1 MSDAIGHYEKVR
13 ALAIGPRLLAV
24 GGVRAPAPS
33 EARGTRET
41 QTTRAPA
48 GASQVTLFDHVA
60 NKPVRSID
68 VPAHVLGLA
77 FAGDLLAA
85 ACSDGALRLLTG
97 GGADGRAIDAHPG
110 GATAIAAGVS
120 LNAGARLATVGA
132 DGALRLWR
140 IGEAAGSPAP
150 QPGAAVAISSFALS
164 AAPLRA
170 VAFDPAGE
178 LCAAAGDDG
187 VVRVVTLSTGA
198 VRDMPGHDGPVTALA
213 FTPRDGR
220 LASGGDDGTVRL
232 WYLVGDVECEVRGAD
247 GSGHAGGV
255 RALLCLPTPPPQDD
269 GKEGGDRLL
278 SAGADGAI
286 RIHRLEDRRK
296 PRTLETS
303 ALPLYALALMPA
315 ASARK
320 GARAGRGGADAKDG
334 LGAVFAAGDRRT
346 VWRFPIDAAG
356 APADGTVEL
365 AHGFDVLAQALSGAR
380 PARESAVKT
389 LASLDEPEALEAA
402 LPVLRSDRDAEVRAL
417 AARELG
423 AKGRRDARAKLREA
437 LDDESPNVRMAAL
450 EALRAIERDAPL
462 APLRAAL
469 GARAADV
476 QRRALLELGKLY
488 GSSPLIPGLIA
499 EKLAGRDASVRLTA
513 LDQLQKIH
521 PDGPQPLRAA
531 FERGPSDLRVEA
543 LIRAALAG
551 WLSAPE
557 FAPIA
562 ARALD
567 DEDAEVRRIAFAAK
581 VIERRALA
589 HALEARDEDLGRAA
603 IDIARR
609 AAEVLRRAGAGGA
622 EKPAPNAK
630 DGAKDG
636 AKAADDAAIKAARA
650 KIPGV
655 GSPGSEPAEA
665 DLEPLLTAM
674 ACRTPDTAVR
684 GARGLAQLGDT
695 RALGALLQL
704 TREQD
709 PSLRRQAATAL
720 AELRDTRAEKRL
732 IWMLDDADGAVRA
745 AALDAYARL
754 EPSAPL
760 AVAEASLRSSQED
773 IRVRGLD
780 RLVALAGEGKGPK
793 PPEAEALLA
802 DAIEDESPKVRRE
815 AFRTLWSWHASDP
828 QTALDRAQLAR
839 FPDLRLRA
847 VEELKAHGEQPWA
860 AERLH
865 AAIGDRDAS
874 VAQAAYDAVVKLR
887 GKEAAEPHLA
897 AMASIH
903 PSVRESGARGAARI
917 PAGDDARSALLRLLA
932 TRVPVG
938 DDARSALIKLLED
951 EHAGP
956 RIAAI
961 EALDKLLPG
970 EAGPLHIGLQS
981 SHLDLRVRAA
991 ELCAVRRDEQLINP
1005 MRALLADQSLLNA
1018 GRGSAFAVP
1027 SAQLPIQVLGPLRA
1041 RAATALATLGS
1052 PRLVKYFATELL
1064 KDEYPDVREQAARGL
1079 AMAAR
1084 RGEEGY
1090 LLDAMGHA
1098 DVAVRSW
1105 AADGL
1110 ARLGDVRALP
1120 VLTGTLR
1127 HEHPP
1132 IRVATIM
1139 SFAALGPE
1147 GYGGMLQ
1154 GLEDSSRDVQEIV
1167 FAIVLARDLRAFRRG
1182 DPPDLLT
1189 SALSSQRSDVRF
1201 AAARALE
1208 LRADPEAYLAHL
1220 IDVLMPP
1227 RPDAAAQPDQGSAAD
1242 GEKPGGM
1249 KDWPPEAAR
1258 GRILVGLAEAL
1269 ASDDPQQRY
1278 AAAQVLRIRRKPVE
1292 YFREAKRVA
1301 ALRPAGAPVPADTT
1315 PRAAEESDTKPAKGW
1330 LRRLFSQ
1337 PGPSGQ
1343 KSSDKPAGD
1352 AVPEG
1357 EQRRLRWL
1365 AFGAYMGLLR
1375 QASPGDDEA
1384 HRTRRDAIDRIVDVC
1399 AKGHVSSTAAIP
1411 PLVRAL
1417 DDPHHLVRKAA
1428 FAGLKALFPEGAGEP
1443 LALGLA
1449 SASADVA
1456 RTALDEIAARGGDA
1470 RPEIVRALSSPLAD
1484 VRRYAFELLER
1495 LSPKGSLDPLLAA
1508 LGSEHADLRLG
1519 VLERLASSSDPR
1531 IVPALCRAMESDH
1544 DDLRLRAAEL
1554 LARSRDD
1561 RAVDVLSAFLR
1572 EGAAASAARARK
1584 ALVAL
1589 ASDAAVRALAAR
1601 MDEATAPADRAALAG
1616 ALGNTRRPAATGP
1629 LAARFDDESAEVRGA
1644 ALKACLEIVD
1654 KGREREKRDTALA
1667 LAFLSAAARAKDPA
1681 LRLAAARELDLGDD
1695 PAQNDLLAALFADRD
1710 LPTRVAAVTSYAKR
1724 VKGDRQERA
1733 PSGPLEAVLR
1743 AGARELVLPAAEGVA
1758 ERGLAAALRPLL
1770 LVVRAGEPGERERAL
1785 LALGT
1790 LGDAR
1795 ALDELEAVA
1804 AGGTKDAAVNV
1815 GRGSASA
1822 APSVEPTMQAAATE
1836 ALGRIAPKLGSAE
1849 LRKRASE
1856 RVEQALHADSVDL
1869 RESAARGVRWIGGE
1883 RARVLLEELVRAGDT
1898 PDRLRVVAVNE
1909 LGLLGDRAAEPALA
1923 RALDARS
1930 GEVRKGARKALEKL
1944 FPGERT
1950 RVELLAVGSEHD
1962 DIAGPAASYLAAE
1975 ADPAELLPRLA
1986 AIKDEDLRQRLAMG
2000 LLRRGGLPAAALA
2013 RMLEDERAPAR
2024 REAARLIAAGTVT
2037 GDRAALAGALAAAA
2051 QRTAERWSA
2060 AHGDERDA
2068 EAAAWRELLWAA
2080 ARAGATATA
2089 PALRALLADAGAPG
2103 EVRREAARSL
2113 GALESA
2119 ARSRGAAQPAGAV
2132 EALTAALKDMDAG
2145 VRASAAAA
2153 LAALAPDGSAAIAA
2167 AVRPFDP
2174 VAFGPTARVA
2184 SPEALSALAAT
2195 EPGRRLALPSMLAR
2209 HDVAALAPL
2218 ISLAQGNGGDA
2229 AARLDA
2235 IAALGRAGGERA
2247 LEALAAL
2254 AFDKNKKTAEVAV
2267 RKAAFRAYRRAKR
2280 KAADPRAARLAAAR
2294 SPREPETPEG
2304 ANA

>member
-1 MSDAIGHYEKVR
+1 MSHAIGHYEKVR

-33 EARGTRET
+33 DAGGTRETRET
-41 QTTRAPA
+41 QTTRSPA

-85 ACSDGALRLLTG
+85 ACSDGALRLLAG

-110 GATAIAAGVS
+110 GATAIAAAPG
-120 LNAGARLATVGA
+120 GARLATVGV
-132 DGALRLWR
+132 DGALRVFR
-140 IGEAAGSPAP
+140 VGEAAGSPAP
-150 QPGAAVAISSFALS
+150 QPGAAVEISSFALS

-198 VRDMPGHDGPVTALA
+198 VRAMPGHDGPVTALA

-255 RALLCLPTPPPQDD
+255 RALLCLPTPPPQED
-269 GKEGGDRLL
+269 GKESGDRLL

-286 RIHRLEDRRK
+286 RIHRLEDKRK

-303 ALPLYALALMPA
+303 ALPLHALALAPA
-315 ASARK
+315 AARK
-320 GARAGRGGADAKDG
+320 GARGQAARGGADAKDG

-356 APADGTVEL
+356 APADGTAEL

-423 AKGRRDARAKLREA
+423 ERGRRGARAKLREA

-450 EALRAIERDAPL
+450 EALRAIERDTPL

-476 QRRALLELGKLY
+476 QRRALLELGRLY

-531 FERGPSDLRVEA
+531 FERGPADLRVEA

-622 EKPAPNAK
+622 EKPAANAK

-636 AKAADDAAIKAARA
+636 AKAADEAAIKAARA
-650 KIPGV
+650 RIPGV
-655 GSPGSEPAEA
+655 GSPGAEPAEA

-684 GARGLAQLGDT
+684 GARGLAQIGDT

-754 EPSAPL
+754 ESSAPL
-760 AVAEASLRSSQED
+760 VVAEASLRSSQED

-780 RLVALAGEGKGPK
+780 RLVALAGEGKGPR

-815 AFRTLWSWHASDP
+815 AFRTLWSWHTSDP

-865 AAIGDRDAS
+865 AAIGDRDAG

-903 PSVRESGARGAARI
+903 PSVRESGARGAAHM
-917 PAGDDARSALLRLLA
+917 PAGDDARNALLRLLA

-938 DDARSALIKLLED
+938 EAARSALSKLLED

-970 EAGPLHIGLQS
+970 EAGPLHVGLQS

-1154 GLEDSSRDVQEIV
+1154 GLEDSSREVQEIV

-1208 LRADPEAYLAHL
+1208 LRTDPEAYLAHL
-1220 IDVLMPP
+1220 IEALMPP
-1227 RPDAAAQPDQGSAAD
+1227 RPDTAEQGRAAD
-1242 GEKPGGM
+1242 GEKPAGM
-1249 KDWPPEAAR
+1249 KDWPPEVAR

-1278 AAAQVLRIRRKPVE
+1278 AAAQVLRIRRKPVD

-1301 ALRPAGAPVPADTT
+1301 ALRPAGAHVVADTT

-1330 LRRLFSQ
+1330 LRRLFAQ
-1337 PGPSGQ
+1337 PEQ
-1343 KSSDKPAGD
+1343 KQSDKPAGD

-1375 QASPGDDEA
+1375 QVSAGDDEA

-1399 AKGHVSSTAAIP
+1399 AKGHVSSTAAVP

-1428 FAGLKALFPEGAGEP
+1428 FAGLKALFPAGAGEP

-1470 RPEIVRALSSPLAD
+1470 RPEIVRALSSALPD

-1572 EGAAASAARARK
+1572 ESATASAARARK

-1589 ASDAAVRALAAR
+1589 ASDAAVQALAAR
-1601 MDEATAPADRAALAG
+1601 MDEAATPADRAALAG
-1616 ALGNTRRPAATGP
+1616 ALGSTRNPAATGP
-1629 LAARFDDESAEVRGA
+1629 LAARFDDEAAEVRSA

-1654 KGREREKRDTALA
+1654 KGREREKRETGLA
-1667 LAFLSAAARAKDPA
+1667 LAFLAAATRAKDPA

-1695 PAQNDLLAALFADRD
+1695 AAQNDLLVALFADRD

-1724 VKGDRQERA
+1724 VKDKGA

-1758 ERGLAAALRPLL
+1758 ERGLASALRPLL

-1795 ALDELEAVA
+1795 ALEELEAVA
-1804 AGGTKDAAVNV
+1804 AGGTKE
-1815 GRGSASA
+1815 
-1822 APSVEPTMQAAATE
+1822 APIEPSMQAAATE

-1856 RVEQALHADSVDL
+1856 RVEQALNADSVDL
-1869 RESAARGVRWIGGE
+1869 RESAAKGVRWLGGE

-1909 LGLLGDRAAEPALA
+1909 LGLLGDGAAEPALA
-1923 RALDARS
+1923 RALDARNS
-1930 GEVRKGARKALEKL
+1930 EVRKNARKALEKL

-1950 RVELLAVGSEHD
+1950 RVELLAVGSQHD

-1986 AIKDEDLRQRLAMG
+1986 ALKDGNLRQRLAMG
-2000 LLRRGGLPAAALA
+2000 LLRRGALPVAALQ
-2013 RMLEDERAPAR
+2013 RMLEDDRAPAR
-2024 REAARLIAAGTVT
+2024 QEAARLIAAGTVA
-2037 GDRAALAGALAAAA
+2037 GDRGALAGALAAAA

-2060 AHGDERDA
+2060 AHGDERSA
-2068 EAAAWRELLWAA
+2068 EAAAWRELLWATG
-2080 ARAGATATA
+2080 RAGATAMA
-2089 PALRALLADAGAPG
+2089 PALRALLSNDSAPG
-2103 EVRREAARSL
+2103 EVRREAARAL

-2119 ARSRGAAQPAGAV
+2119 ARSAGAAPPAGAV

-2145 VRASAAAA
+2145 VRASASAA

-2184 SPEALSALAAT
+2184 SPEALAALAAT

-2209 HDVAALAPL
+2209 RDVAALAPL
-2218 ISLAQGNGGDA
+2218 ISLAQGSGGDA
-2229 AARLDA
+2229 SARLDA

-2254 AFDKNKKTAEVAV
+2254 AFGKEKAKEKADVAV
-2267 RKAAFRAYRRAKR
+2267 RKAAYRAYRRAKR

-2304 ANA
+2304 VNA

>member
-1 MSDAIGHYEKVR
+1 MSHAIGHFEKVR

-24 GGVRAPAPS
+24 GGVRAPAPVGAGGTS
-33 EARGTRET
+33 TARS
-41 QTTRAPA
+41 PA
-48 GASQVTLFDHVA
+48 GASQVTLFDHVT
-60 NKPVRSID
+60 NKPARSID

-77 FAGDLLAA
+77 FAGDVLAA
-85 ACSDGALRLLTG
+85 ACSDGALRVFRVGAGAG
-97 GGADGRAIDAHPG
+97 GEVLALDAHPG
-110 GATAIAAGVS
+110 GVTAVAAAPG
-120 LNAGARLATVGA
+120 GARLATVGA
-132 DGALRLWR
+132 DGALRVFR
-140 IGEAAGSPAP
+140 VGAGAGSPAP
-150 QPGAAVAISSFALS
+150 PPGSAAEIASFALA

-178 LCAAAGDDG
+178 LVAAAGDDG
-187 VVRVVTLSTGA
+187 IVRVVTLSTGA
-198 VRDMPGHDGPVTALA
+198 VRAMPGHEGPVAALV

-232 WYLVGDVECEVRGAD
+232 WYLVGDVECEIRGAD

-255 RALLCLPTPPPQDD
+255 RALLCLPTPPPQED
-269 GKEGGDRLL
+269 GKESGDRLV

-303 ALPLYALALMPA
+303 AMPLHALALTPPA
-315 ASARK
+315 EGGSGRRGSRAQ
-320 GARAGRGGADAKDG
+320 AGRGAADAKEA
-334 LGAVFAAGDRRT
+334 LGALFAAGDRRT
-346 VWRFPIDAAG
+346 VWRFPIEAAG
-356 APADGTVEL
+356 APADGATEL

-380 PARESAVKT
+380 PGREGAVKT
-389 LASLDEPEALEAA
+389 LAALDEPEALEAA
-402 LPVLRSDRDAEVRAL
+402 LRALRSDRDAEVRAL

-423 AKGRRDARAKLREA
+423 KHGRRGARAKLREA
-437 LDDESPNVRMAAL
+437 LDDEHATVRLAAL
-450 EALRAIERDAPL
+450 EALRATDRDAPL
-462 APLRAAL
+462 TPLRAGL
-469 GARAADV
+469 EARAADV
-476 QRRALLELGKLY
+476 QRRALVEVAKLH

-513 LDQLQKIH
+513 LDQLQKLH
-521 PDGPQPLRAA
+521 PDGPEPLRAA
-531 FERGPSDLRVEA
+531 FERGPADLRVEA
-543 LIRAALAG
+543 LIRAALKG
-551 WLSAPE
+551 WLSAPA
-557 FAPIA
+557 FAPVA

-581 VIERRALA
+581 VLERRALA

-603 IDIARR
+603 LDIARR
-609 AAEVLRRAGAGGA
+609 AAEVLRRASAGGD
-622 EKPAPNAK
+622 EQPAPDAK
-630 DGAKDG
+630 SKT
-636 AKAADDAAIKAARA
+636 KAADEAAIAAARA
-650 KIPGV
+650 QIPGV
-655 GSPGSEPAEA
+655 GSPGAEPAEA
-665 DLEPLLTAM
+665 DLEPLLTAL

-754 EPSAPL
+754 ESSAPL

-802 DAIEDESPKVRRE
+802 DAIEDESPKVRGE

-865 AAIGDRDAS
+865 GAIGDRDAS
-874 VAQAAYDAVVKLR
+874 VAQAAYEAVVKLR
-887 GKEAAEPHLA
+887 GKAAAEPHLA

-903 PSVRESGARGAARI
+903 PSVRESGARGAAHA
-917 PAGDDARSALLRLLA
+917 PGSDA
-932 TRVPVG
+932 
-938 DDARSALIKLLED
+938 ARSALIRLLED
-951 EHAGP
+951 DHAGP
-956 RIAAI
+956 RTAAI
-961 EALDKLLPG
+961 EALDRLLPG

-991 ELCAVRRDEQLINP
+991 ELCAARRDEQLLNP
-1005 MRALLADQSLLNA
+1005 MRALLADKSL
-1018 GRGSAFAVP
+1018 FKE
-1027 SAQLPIQVLGPLRA
+1027 LPIQVLGPLRA

-1052 PRLVKYFATELL
+1052 PRLVKYFAAELL
-1064 KDEYPDVREQAARGL
+1064 KDDYPDVREQAARGL

-1090 LLDAMGHA
+1090 LLDAMGHV

-1154 GLEDSSRDVQEIV
+1154 GLEDSAREVQEIV

-1208 LRADPEAYLAHL
+1208 LRAEPEAYLAHL
-1220 IDVLMPP
+1220 IEVLMPA
-1227 RPDAAAQPDQGSAAD
+1227 RPDAAAQPDRDRAAD
-1242 GEKPGGM
+1242 GEKPSGM
-1249 KDWPPEAAR
+1249 KDWPPEVAR

-1269 ASDDPQQRY
+1269 ASDNPEQRY
-1278 AAAQVLRIRRKPVE
+1278 AAAQVLRLRRKPVE

-1301 ALRPAGAPVPADTT
+1301 ALRPAGAPVVADTT
-1315 PRAAEESDTKPAKGW
+1315 PRAAEETDTTPKKGW
-1330 LRRLFSQ
+1330 LRRLFAFAQ
-1337 PGPSGQ
+1337 PGQ
-1343 KSSDKPAGD
+1343 KQGSKQDIA

-1375 QASPGDDEA
+1375 QVAPGDDEA

-1399 AKGHVSSTAAIP
+1399 ARGHVSTTAAVP

-1417 DDPHHLVRKAA
+1417 DDPHHLVRRAA
-1428 FAGLKALFPEGAGEP
+1428 FAGLKALFPAGAREP

-1456 RTALDEIAARGGDA
+1456 RAALDEIAARGDDA

-1495 LSPKGSLDPLLAA
+1495 LCPKGSLDPLLAA

-1519 VLERLASSSDPR
+1519 VLERLASSSDAR

-1554 LARSRDD
+1554 LARRRDD
-1561 RAVDVLSAFLR
+1561 RAVDVLAAFLR
-1572 EGAAASAARARK
+1572 DGAAATSARARE

-1589 ASDAAVRALAAR
+1589 ASGAAVRALAAR
-1601 MDEATAPADRAALAG
+1601 MEEAEAPADRAALAR
-1616 ALGNTRRPAATGP
+1616 ALGSTRNPEATGP
-1629 LAARFDDESAEVRGA
+1629 LAARFDDDAAEVRGA

-1654 KGREREKRDTALA
+1654 RGREREKRDTARALGFLA
-1667 LAFLSAAARAKDPA
+1667 AAARAKDPA

-1695 PAQNDLLAALFADRD
+1695 PAQNDLLAALFSDRD
-1710 LPTRVAAVTSYAKR
+1710 LPTRVAAVTSYATR
-1724 VKGDRQERA
+1724 VKDKGA

-1758 ERGLAAALRPLL
+1758 ARGLAAALRPLL

-1804 AGGTKDAAVNV
+1804 SGGTKDA
-1815 GRGSASA
+1815 
-1822 APSVEPTMQAAATE
+1822 PVEMSMQAAATE
-1836 ALGRIAPKLGSAE
+1836 ALGRIAPKLESAD
-1849 LRKRASE
+1849 LRRRVAE
-1856 RVEQALHADSVDL
+1856 RVEQALHADAIDL
-1869 RESAARGVRWIGGE
+1869 RESAARGARWIGGE

-1898 PDRLRVVAVNE
+1898 PDRLRAVAVNE
-1909 LGLLGDRAAEPALA
+1909 LGLLGDAAAEQALA

-1930 GEVRKGARKALEKL
+1930 AEVRKGARKALEKL
-1944 FPGERT
+1944 FPGQRT

-1962 DIAGPAASYLAAE
+1962 DIASPAATYLAAE

-1986 AIKDEDLRQRLAMG
+1986 SLKDEELRQRLAMG
-2000 LLRRGGLPAAALA
+2000 LLRRGPLPAAALE
-2013 RMLEDERAPAR
+2013 RMLADERAPAR
-2024 REAARLIAAGTVT
+2024 QEAARLIAAGTVD
-2037 GDRAALAGALAAAA
+2037 GDRRALAGALAAAA
-2051 QRTAERWSA
+2051 QRTAERWAA
-2060 AHGDERDA
+2060 AHGDARDE
-2068 EAAAWRELLWAA
+2068 EAAAWRELIWAA
-2080 ARAGATATA
+2080 ARAGAAAMA
-2089 PALRALLADAGAPG
+2089 PALRALLLSASAPG
-2103 EVRREAARSL
+2103 DVRREAARAL
-2113 GALESA
+2113 GTLAALGSA
-2119 ARSRGAAQPAGAV
+2119 EGAAAGGARSRDTV
-2132 EALTAALKDMDAG
+2132 EALTTALKDMDAG
-2145 VRASAAAA
+2145 VRTSAAAA
-2153 LAALAPDGSAAIAA
+2153 LAALAPGGSAASAA

-2174 VAFGPTARVA
+2174 VGFEATARAA
-2184 SPEALSALAAT
+2184 SPEALSALAAS
-2195 EPGRRLALPSMLAR
+2195 EPGRRLALPSLLAR
-2209 HDVAALAPL
+2209 GALAPL
-2218 ISLAQGNGGDA
+2218 ISLAQGAGGDA
-2229 AARLDA
+2229 GARLDA
-2235 IAALGRAGGERA
+2235 IAALGRAGGDRA

-2254 AFDKNKKTAEVAV
+2254 AFDKGATDVAA
-2267 RKAAFRAYRRAKR
+2267 RKAAYRAYRRAKR
-2280 KAADPRAARLAAAR
+2280 RAASDRKRRLTIAGAPAQ
-2294 SPREPETPEG
+2294 PENPDG
-2304 ANA
+2304 VNA

>member
-1 MSDAIGHYEKVR
+1 MSHAIGHYEKVR
-13 ALAIGPRLLAV
+13 ALAVGPRLLAV
-24 GGVRAPAPS
+24 GGVRAPAPGGAGGAS
-33 EARGTRET
+33 AARS
-41 QTTRAPA
+41 AA
-48 GASQVTLFDHVA
+48 GASQVTLFDHVT
-60 NKPVRSID
+60 NKAVRSID

-85 ACSDGALRLLTG
+85 ACSDGALRLVAA
-97 GGADGRAIDAHPG
+97 GGAEVRAIDAHRGGVTAVAAAPG
-110 GATAIAAGVS
+110 
-120 LNAGARLATVGA
+120 GARLATVGA
-132 DGALRLWR
+132 DGALRVFR
-140 IGEAAGSPAP
+140 VGEGAASPDEP
-150 QPGAAVAISSFALS
+150 PGAAVEIASFALS

-178 LCAAAGDDG
+178 QVAAAGDDG
-187 VVRVVTLSTGA
+187 VVRVITLATGA
-198 VRDMPGHDGPVTALA
+198 RRDMPGHEGPVAALA

-255 RALLCLPTPPPQDD
+255 RALLCLPTPPPQED
-269 GKEGGDRLL
+269 GKEPGDRLV
-278 SAGADGAI
+278 SAGVDGAI
-286 RIHRLEDRRK
+286 RVHRLEDRRK

-303 ALPLYALALMPA
+303 ALPLHALALAPA
-315 ASARK
+315 GGGGPARR
-320 GARAGRGGADAKDG
+320 GARGQGGRGAADAKDG
-334 LGAVFAAGDRRT
+334 LGAVFAAGDKRT

-356 APADGTVEL
+356 ALTGGAAEL

-380 PARESAVKT
+380 PAREGAVKT
-389 LASLDEPEALEAA
+389 LAALDEPEALEAA
-402 LPVLRSDRDAEVRAL
+402 LRALRSDADAEVRAL

-423 AKGRRDARAKLREA
+423 AHGRRGARARLREA
-437 LDDESPNVRMAAL
+437 LDDDHAAVRLAAL
-450 EALRAIERDAPL
+450 EALRALDPDAPL
-462 APLRAAL
+462 TPLRAGL
-469 GARAADV
+469 EARAADV
-476 QRRALLELGKLY
+476 QRRALVEIGKLH

-499 EKLAGRDASVRLTA
+499 DKLAGRDASVRLTA
-513 LDQLQKIH
+513 LDQLQKID
-521 PDGPQPLRAA
+521 PDGPEPLRAA
-531 FERGPSDLRVEA
+531 FERGPADLRVEA
-543 LIRAALAG
+543 IVRAALRG
-551 WLSAPE
+551 WLSAPA

-589 HALEARDEDLGRAA
+589 HVLEARDEDLGRAA
-603 IDIARR
+603 LDIARR
-609 AAEVLRRAGAGGA
+609 AAEVLRRASAGGD
-622 EKPAPNAK
+622 EQPAPEQGK
-630 DGAKDG
+630 
-636 AKAADDAAIKAARA
+636 AKAADEALLKTARA
-650 KIPGV
+650 AIPGV
-655 GSPGSEPAEA
+655 GSPGDEPAEA
-665 DLEPLLTAM
+665 DLEPLLTAV

-732 IWMLDDADGAVRA
+732 IWMLDDADAAVRA

-754 EPSAPL
+754 ESSAPL

-780 RLVALAGEGKGPK
+780 RLVALAGDGKGPR

-802 DAIEDESPKVRRE
+802 DAIEDESPKVRGE
-815 AFRTLWSWHASDP
+815 AFRTLWSWHTADP
-828 QTALDRAQLAR
+828 QKALDRAQLAR

-865 AAIGDRDAS
+865 AAIGDRDAT

-887 GKEAAEPHLA
+887 GKSAVEPHLA

-903 PSVRESGARGAARI
+903 PSVRESGARGIARAPAGGDTRA
-917 PAGDDARSALLRLLA
+917 PAGDDARNDLIRLLA
-932 TRVPVG
+932 TRLPVNEA
-938 DDARSALIKLLED
+938 ARSALIRLLED

-956 RIAAI
+956 RTAAI
-961 EALDKLLPG
+961 EALDRLLPD
-970 EAGPLHIGLQS
+970 ESGPLHIGLQS

-991 ELCAVRRDEQLINP
+991 ELCAARRDEQLVNP
-1005 MRALLADQSLLNA
+1005 MRALLADKSLLNV

-1027 SAQLPIQVLGPLRA
+1027 SAELPIQILGPLRA
-1041 RAATALATLGS
+1041 RAATTLATLGS

-1064 KDEYPDVREQAARGL
+1064 KDDYPDVREQAARGL

-1084 RGEEGY
+1084 RGDEGY

-1154 GLEDSSRDVQEIV
+1154 GLEDSAREVQEIV

-1220 IDVLMPP
+1220 IEVLMPP
-1227 RPDAAAQPDQGSAAD
+1227 RPDAAAQPDGERAAG
-1242 GEKPGGM
+1242 GERPSGM
-1249 KDWPPEAAR
+1249 KDWPPEVAR
-1258 GRILVGLAEAL
+1258 GRILVGLAESL
-1269 ASDDPQQRY
+1269 ASDNPEQRY
-1278 AAAQVLRIRRKPVE
+1278 AAAQVLRLRRKPVE

-1301 ALRPAGAPVPADTT
+1301 ALRPAGAPVVAETT
-1315 PRAAEESDTKPAKGW
+1315 PRAAEDTDTTPKKGW
-1330 LRRLFSQ
+1330 LRRLFAQ
-1337 PGPSGQ
+1337 PDQ
-1343 KSSDKPAGD
+1343 KQDDRPAEG

-1375 QASPGDDEA
+1375 QVAPGDDEA
-1384 HRTRRDAIDRIVDVC
+1384 HRTRRDAIDRIVDACV
-1399 AKGHVSSTAAIP
+1399 KGHVSSTAAIP

-1417 DDPHHLVRKAA
+1417 DDPHHLVRRAA
-1428 FAGLKALFPEGAGEP
+1428 FAGLKALFPAGAREP
-1443 LALGLA
+1443 LAFGLA

-1456 RTALDEIAARGGDA
+1456 RAALDEIAARGDEA
-1470 RPEIVRALSSPLAD
+1470 RPEIVRALSSPLSD
-1484 VRRYAFELLER
+1484 VRRYAFEVLER
-1495 LSPKGSLDPLLAA
+1495 LCPKGSLDPLLAA
-1508 LGSEHADLRLG
+1508 LGSEHADLRIG

-1554 LARSRDD
+1554 LARRRDD
-1561 RAVDVLSAFLR
+1561 RAVDVLATFLR
-1572 EGAAASAARARK
+1572 DAAAATSARARE

-1589 ASDAAVRALAAR
+1589 ASDAAVRALAAH
-1601 MDEATAPADRAALAG
+1601 MDEADAPAARAALAR
-1616 ALGNTRRPAATGP
+1616 ALGSTRNPAATGP
-1629 LAARFDDESAEVRGA
+1629 LAARFDDDAAEVRGA
-1644 ALKACLEIVD
+1644 AFKACLEIVD
-1654 KGREREKRDTALA
+1654 RGREREKRDTARALGFLA
-1667 LAFLSAAARAKDPA
+1667 AAARAKDPA
-1681 LRLAAARELDLGDD
+1681 LRLGAARELDLGDD
-1695 PAQNDLLAALFADRD
+1695 PAQDDLLVALFADRD
-1710 LPTRVAAVTSYAKR
+1710 APTRVAAVTSYAKR
-1724 VKGDRQERA
+1724 VKDKGA
-1733 PSGPLEAVLR
+1733 PSAPLEAVLR

-1758 ERGLAAALRPLL
+1758 TRGIAAALRPLL

-1795 ALDELEAVA
+1795 ALEELEAVA
-1804 AGGTKDAAVNV
+1804 AGGTKE
-1815 GRGSASA
+1815 
-1822 APSVEPTMQAAATE
+1822 APVEPSMQAAATE
-1836 ALGRIAPKLGSAE
+1836 ALGRIAPKLASAE
-1849 LRKRASE
+1849 QRRRASE
-1856 RVEQALHADSVDL
+1856 RVEQALQADAIDL
-1869 RESAARGVRWIGGE
+1869 REAAARGVRWMGGE

-1898 PDRLRVVAVNE
+1898 PERLRVVAVNE
-1909 LGLLGDRAAEPALA
+1909 LGLLGDPAAEQALA
-1923 RALDARS
+1923 RALDAWS
-1930 GEVRKGARKALEKL
+1930 VEVRKGARKALEKL
-1944 FPGERT
+1944 FPGQRT
-1950 RVELLAVGSEHD
+1950 RVELLAVGSDYD
-1962 DIAGPAASYLAAE
+1962 DIASPAASYLAAE

-1986 AIKDEDLRQRLAMG
+1986 SIKDEDLRQRLAMG
-2000 LLRRGGLPAAALA
+2000 LLRRGPLPAAALE
-2013 RMLEDERAPAR
+2013 RMLTDERAPAR
-2024 REAARLIAAGTVT
+2024 QEAARLIAAGTVD

-2051 QRTAERWSA
+2051 ERTAERWSA
-2060 AHGDERDA
+2060 AHGDARDA
-2068 EAAAWRELLWAA
+2068 ETAAWRELIWAA
-2080 ARAGATATA
+2080 ARAGATTMA
-2089 PALRALLADAGAPG
+2089 PALRALLLGRSAPG
-2103 EVRREAARSL
+2103 EIRREAARAL
-2113 GALESA
+2113 GTLAALGSA
-2119 ARSRGAAQPAGAV
+2119 EAAAGGATAAVVGAKPRDTE
-2132 EALTAALKDMDAG
+2132 EALTAALADIDAG

-2153 LAALAPDGSAAIAA
+2153 LAALAPDGSAARAA
-2167 AVRPFDP
+2167 AARPFDP
-2174 VAFGPTARVA
+2174 VAFEATARAA
-2184 SPEALSALAAT
+2184 SPEALSALAGS
-2195 EPGRRLALPSMLAR
+2195 EPGRRLALPTMLSRGAI
-2209 HDVAALAPL
+2209 APL
-2218 ISLAQGNGGDA
+2218 ISLAQGAGGDA

-2247 LEALAAL
+2247 IEALAAL
-2254 AFDKNKKTAEVAV
+2254 AFDKAAADAAT
-2267 RKAAFRAYRRAKR
+2267 RKAAYRAYRRAKR
-2280 KAADPRAARLAAAR
+2280 RAAADPTKTGRAPAAPD
-2294 SPREPETPEG
+2294 SPDG

>member
-1 MSDAIGHYEKVR
+1 MSHAIGHHEKVR
-13 ALAIGPRLLAV
+13 ALAVGPRLLAV
-24 GGVRAPAPS
+24 GGVRAPAQGG
-33 EARGTRET
+33 ARGTSAARS
-41 QTTRAPA
+41 AA
-48 GASQVTLFDHVA
+48 GASQVTLFDHAA
-60 NKPVRSID
+60 NKAVRSLD

-85 ACSDGALRLLTG
+85 ACSDGALRLIA
-97 GGADGRAIDAHPG
+97 GAGAEVRSIDAHRGGVTAVAAAPG
-110 GATAIAAGVS
+110 
-120 LNAGARLATVGA
+120 GARLATVGV
-132 DGALRLWR
+132 DGALRVWR
-140 IGEAAGSPAP
+140 VGEGAGSPA
-150 QPGAAVAISSFALS
+150 QPTGTAAEIASFALS
-164 AAPLRA
+164 TAPLRA

-178 LCAAAGDDG
+178 LVAAAGDDG
-187 VVRVVTLSTGA
+187 VVRVITLSTGA
-198 VRDMPGHDGPVTALA
+198 RRDMPGHEGPVAALA

-232 WYLVGDVECEVRGAD
+232 WYLVGDVECEIRGAD

-255 RALLCLPTPPPQDD
+255 RALLCLPTPPPQED
-269 GKEGGDRLL
+269 GKEAGDRLV
-278 SAGADGAI
+278 SAGVDGAL

-303 ALPLYALALMPA
+303 ALPLHALALAPPA
-315 ASARK
+315 EGGPARR
-320 GARAGRGGADAKDG
+320 GARGNAGRGAADAKDG

-356 APADGTVEL
+356 APADGAVEL

-389 LASLDEPEALEAA
+389 LAALDEPEALEAA
-402 LPVLRSDRDAEVRAL
+402 LRALRSDPDAEVRAL

-423 AKGRRDARAKLREA
+423 AHGRRGARARLREA
-437 LDDESPNVRMAAL
+437 LDDEHAAVRLAAL
-450 EALRAIERDAPL
+450 EALRAIDRDAPL
-462 APLRAAL
+462 TPLRAGL
-469 GARAADV
+469 EARAADV
-476 QRRALLELGKLY
+476 QRRALVEIGKLH

-499 EKLAGRDASVRLTA
+499 DKLAGRDASVRLTA

-521 PDGPQPLRAA
+521 PDGPEPLRAA
-531 FERGPSDLRVEA
+531 FERGPADLRVEA
-543 LIRAALAG
+543 LIRAALRG
-551 WLSAPE
+551 WLSAPA

-567 DEDAEVRRIAFAAK
+567 DDDAEVRRIAFAAK
-581 VIERRALA
+581 VLERRALA

-603 IDIARR
+603 LDIARR
-609 AAEVLRRAGAGGA
+609 AAEVLRRAGGGDD
-622 EKPAPNAK
+622 EQPAPEKAR
-630 DGAKDG
+630 
-636 AKAADDAAIKAARA
+636 AKAADDAILKAARA
-650 KIPGV
+650 RIPGV
-655 GSPGSEPAEA
+655 GSPGAEPTEA
-665 DLEPLLTAM
+665 DLEPLLTAV

-709 PSLRRQAATAL
+709 PSLRQAAATAL
-720 AELRDTRAEKRL
+720 AELQDTRAEKRL
-732 IWMLDDADGAVRA
+732 IWMLDDADAAVRA
-745 AALDAYARL
+745 AALDAYAQL
-754 EPSAPL
+754 ESSAPL
-760 AVAEASLRSSQED
+760 ALAEASLRSSQED

-780 RLVALAGEGKGPK
+780 RLVALAGDGKGPK

-802 DAIEDESPKVRRE
+802 DAIEDESPKVRGE
-815 AFRTLWSWHASDP
+815 AFRTLWSWHTADP
-828 QTALDRAQLAR
+828 QRALDRAQLAR

-865 AAIGDRDAS
+865 AAIGDRDAG
-874 VAQAAYDAVVKLR
+874 VAQAAYDAVVKRR
-887 GKEAAEPHLA
+887 GKAAVEPHLA

-903 PSVRESGARGAARI
+903 PSVRESGARGAAH
-917 PAGDDARSALLRLLA
+917 A
-932 TRVPVG
+932 PVSEA
-938 DDARSALIKLLED
+938 ARSALIRLLED
-951 EHAGP
+951 DHAGP
-956 RIAAI
+956 RTAAI

-991 ELCAVRRDEQLINP
+991 ELCAARRDEQLVSP
-1005 MRALLADQSLLNA
+1005 MRALLADKSLF
-1018 GRGSAFAVP
+1018 RE
-1027 SAQLPIQVLGPLRA
+1027 LPIQILGPLRA

-1064 KDEYPDVREQAARGL
+1064 KDDYPDVREQAARGL

-1084 RGEEGY
+1084 RGEEGH

-1154 GLEDSSRDVQEIV
+1154 GLEDSAREVQEIV

-1220 IDVLMPP
+1220 VEVLMPP
-1227 RPDAAAQPDQGSAAD
+1227 RPDAAAQPDGERAAD
-1242 GEKPGGM
+1242 GERPSGM

-1258 GRILVGLAEAL
+1258 GRLLVGLAEAL
-1269 ASDDPQQRY
+1269 ASDNPEQRY
-1278 AAAQVLRIRRKPVE
+1278 AAAQVLRLRRKPVE

-1301 ALRPAGAPVPADTT
+1301 ALRPAGAPVAADTT
-1315 PRAAEESDTKPAKGW
+1315 PRAFEETDTTPKKGW
-1330 LRRLFSQ
+1330 LRRLFAFAQ
-1337 PGPSGQ
+1337 TGPKEGG
-1343 KSSDKPAGD
+1343 KPAAD
-1352 AVPEG
+1352 VVPEG

-1375 QASPGDDEA
+1375 QVAPGDDEA
-1384 HRTRRDAIDRIVDVC
+1384 HRTRRDAIDRIVDAC
-1399 AKGHVSSTAAIP
+1399 ARGHVSSTAAIP

-1428 FAGLKALFPEGAGEP
+1428 FAGLKALFPAGAREP

-1456 RTALDEIAARGGDA
+1456 RAALDEIAARGEDA
-1470 RPEIVRALSSPLAD
+1470 RPEIVRALSSPLSD

-1495 LSPKGSLDPLLAA
+1495 LCPKGSLEPLLAA
-1508 LGSEHADLRLG
+1508 LGSEHADLRIG

-1554 LARSRDD
+1554 LARRRDD
-1561 RAVDVLSAFLR
+1561 RAVDVLAAFLR
-1572 EGAAASAARARK
+1572 DAAAATSARARE

-1589 ASDAAVRALAAR
+1589 ASDAAVRALAAH
-1601 MDEATAPADRAALAG
+1601 MDESAAPADRAALAR
-1616 ALGNTRRPAATGP
+1616 ALGSTRNPEATGA
-1629 LAARFDDESAEVRGA
+1629 LAARFDDEAAEVRSA
-1644 ALKACLEIVD
+1644 AFKACLEIVD
-1654 KGREREKRDTALA
+1654 RGHEREKRDAARALGF
-1667 LAFLSAAARAKDPA
+1667 LAAAARAKDPA

-1695 PAQNDLLAALFADRD
+1695 PAQDDLLAALFADRD

-1724 VKGDRQERA
+1724 VKDKGA

-1758 ERGLAAALRPLL
+1758 ARGLTAALRPLL
-1770 LVVRAGEPGERERAL
+1770 LVARAGEPGERERAL

-1795 ALDELEAVA
+1795 SLDELEAVA
-1804 AGGTKDAAVNV
+1804 AGGTKE
-1815 GRGSASA
+1815 
-1822 APSVEPTMQAAATE
+1822 APVEIAMQAAATE
-1836 ALGRIAPKLGSAE
+1836 ALGRIAPKLASAE
-1849 LRKRASE
+1849 LRRRASE
-1856 RVEQALHADSVDL
+1856 RVEQALQADAIDL
-1869 RESAARGVRWIGGE
+1869 RESAARGVRWMGGE

-1909 LGLLGDRAAEPALA
+1909 LGLLGDPAAEPALA
-1923 RALDARS
+1923 RALDAWS
-1930 GEVRKGARKALEKL
+1930 VEVRKGARKALEKL
-1944 FPGERT
+1944 FPGQRT
-1950 RVELLAVGSEHD
+1950 RVELLAVGSEYD
-1962 DIAGPAASYLAAE
+1962 DIASPAASYLAAE

-1986 AIKDEDLRQRLAMG
+1986 SLKDEDLRQRLAMG
-2000 LLRRGGLPAAALA
+2000 LLRRGPLPAAALE
-2013 RMLEDERAPAR
+2013 RMLADERAPAR
-2024 REAARLIAAGTVT
+2024 QEAARLIAAGTVDS
-2037 GDRAALAGALAAAA
+2037 DRGALAGALAAAA
-2051 QRTAERWSA
+2051 ERAAERWSA
-2060 AHGDERDA
+2060 AHGDARDA
-2068 EAAAWRELLWAA
+2068 EAAAWRELVWAA
-2080 ARAGATATA
+2080 ARAGATSMA
-2089 PALRALLADAGAPG
+2089 PALRALLLSSGAPG
-2103 EVRREAARSL
+2103 DVRREAARAL
-2113 GALESA
+2113 GALAALGSA
-2119 ARSRGAAQPAGAV
+2119 EATASRDTV
-2132 EALTAALKDMDAG
+2132 EALTAALGDIDAG
-2145 VRASAAAA
+2145 VRASSAAA
-2153 LAALAPDGSAAIAA
+2153 LAALAPDGAAARAA

-2174 VAFGPTARVA
+2174 VAFEPTARA
-2184 SPEALSALAAT
+2184 APPEALSALAAS
-2195 EPGRRLALPSMLAR
+2195 EPGRRLALPAMLAR
-2209 HDVAALAPL
+2209 GALAPL
-2218 ISLAQGNGGDA
+2218 ISLAQGAGGDA

-2247 LEALAAL
+2247 LEVLAAL
-2254 AFDKNKKTAEVAV
+2254 AFDEGAADVAA
-2267 RKAAFRAYRRAKR
+2267 RKAAYRAYRRAKR
-2280 KAADPRAARLAAAR
+2280 GAAADSTKTGPTKTGRA
-2294 SPREPETPEG
+2294 PGEPENPDG
-2304 ANA
+2304 VNA

>member
-1 MSDAIGHYEKVR
+1 MSHAIGHYEKVR

-33 EARGTRET
+33 EERGTRET
-41 QTTRAPA
+41 QTAQSPA
-48 GASQVTLFDHVA
+48 SASQVTLFDHVA

-85 ACSDGALRLLTG
+85 ACSDGALRFVTG
-97 GGADGRAIDAHPG
+97 SGADVRAIDAHPG

-120 LNAGARLATVGA
+120 LNAGARLATVGV
-132 DGALRLWR
+132 DGALRIWR
-140 IGEAAGSPAP
+140 VGDAAGSPAP
-150 QPGAAVAISSFALS
+150 QHGAAAEISSFALS

-232 WYLVGDVECEVRGAD
+232 WYLVGAVECEVRGAD

-255 RALLCLPTPPPQDD
+255 RALLCLPTPPPQED
-269 GKEGGDRLL
+269 GKESGDRLL

-286 RIHRLEDRRK
+286 RIHRLEDKRK

-303 ALPLYALALMPA
+303 ALSLHALALAPA
-315 ASARK
+315 AARK
-320 GARAGRGGADAKDG
+320 GARAQAGRGGADAKDG

-356 APADGTVEL
+356 APADGTAEL

-402 LPVLRSDRDAEVRAL
+402 LSVLRSDRDAEVRAL

-423 AKGRRDARAKLREA
+423 AKGRRGARAKLREA
-437 LDDESPNVRMAAL
+437 LDDESPNTRMAAL

-513 LDQLQKIH
+513 LDQLQQIH
-521 PDGPQPLRAA
+521 PDGPQPLRTA
-531 FERGPSDLRVEA
+531 FERGPADLRVEA

-622 EKPAPNAK
+622 EKPAANAK

-636 AKAADDAAIKAARA
+636 AKAADEAAIKAARA
-650 KIPGV
+650 RIPGV
-655 GSPGSEPAEA
+655 GSPGAELAEA

-745 AALDAYARL
+745 AAHDAYARL
-754 EPSAPL
+754 QPSAPL
-760 AVAEASLRSSQED
+760 TVAEASLRSSQED

-780 RLVALAGEGKGPK
+780 RLVALAGEGKGPR

-815 AFRTLWSWHASDP
+815 AFRTLWSWHTSDP

-903 PSVRESGARGAARI
+903 PSVRESGARGAALL
-917 PAGDDARSALLRLLA
+917 PAGEDARSGLLRLLA

-938 DDARSALIKLLED
+938 DAARSALSKLLED

-956 RIAAI
+956 RTAAI
-961 EALDKLLPG
+961 EALDRLLPG

-1005 MRALLADQSLLNA
+1005 MRALLADQSL
-1018 GRGSAFAVP
+1018 FK
-1027 SAQLPIQVLGPLRA
+1027 QLPIQVLGPLRA

-1154 GLEDSSRDVQEIV
+1154 GLEDSSREVQEIV

-1208 LRADPEAYLAHL
+1208 LRTDPEAYLAHL
-1220 IDVLMPP
+1220 IEALMPP
-1227 RPDAAAQPDQGSAAD
+1227 RPDTAEQGRAAD
-1242 GEKPGGM
+1242 GEKPAGM
-1249 KDWPPEAAR
+1249 KDWPPEVAR

-1301 ALRPAGAPVPADTT
+1301 ALRPAGAHVVADTT

-1330 LRRLFSQ
+1330 LRRLFAQ
-1337 PGPSGQ
+1337 PEPSGQ
-1343 KSSDKPAGD
+1343 SGQKPSDKPAGD

-1375 QASPGDDEA
+1375 QVSAGDDEA

-1399 AKGHVSSTAAIP
+1399 AKGHVSSTAAVP

-1428 FAGLKALFPEGAGEP
+1428 FAGLKALFPAGAGEP

-1470 RPEIVRALSSPLAD
+1470 RPEIVRALSSALPD

-1572 EGAAASAARARK
+1572 EGAAASATRARK

-1589 ASDAAVRALAAR
+1589 ASDAAVQALAAR
-1601 MDEATAPADRAALAG
+1601 MDEAGTPADRAALAS
-1616 ALGNTRRPAATGP
+1616 ALGNTRNPAATGP
-1629 LAARFDDESAEVRGA
+1629 LAARFDDEAAEVRSA

-1654 KGREREKRDTALA
+1654 KGREREKREAALA
-1667 LAFLSAAARAKDPA
+1667 LAFLAAATRAKDPA

-1695 PAQNDLLAALFADRD
+1695 PAQNDLLVALFADRD
-1710 LPTRVAAVTSYAKR
+1710 LPARVAAVTSYAKR
-1724 VKGDRQERA
+1724 VKDKGA

-1743 AGARELVLPAAEGVA
+1743 AGARELVLPAAEGAA
-1758 ERGLAAALRPLL
+1758 ERGLASALRPLL

-1795 ALDELEAVA
+1795 ALEELEAVA
-1804 AGGTKDAAVNV
+1804 AGGTKE
-1815 GRGSASA
+1815 
-1822 APSVEPTMQAAATE
+1822 APIEPSMQAAATE

-1856 RVEQALHADSVDL
+1856 RVEQALHADSIDL
-1869 RESAARGVRWIGGE
+1869 RESAAKGVRWIGGE

-1909 LGLLGDRAAEPALA
+1909 LGLLGDSAAEPALT
-1923 RALDARS
+1923 RALDARNS
-1930 GEVRKGARKALEKL
+1930 EVRKNARKALEKL

-1950 RVELLAVGSEHD
+1950 RVELLAVGSKYD

-1986 AIKDEDLRQRLAMG
+1986 ALKDKDLRQRLAMG
-2000 LLRRGGLPAAALA
+2000 LLRRGALPVAALL

-2024 REAARLIAAGTVT
+2024 QEAARLIAAGTVA
-2037 GDRAALAGALAAAA
+2037 GDRGALAGALAAAA

-2060 AHGDERDA
+2060 AHGDERNA

-2080 ARAGATATA
+2080 GRAGATATA
-2089 PALRALLADAGAPG
+2089 PALRALLSNDSAPG
-2103 EVRREAARSL
+2103 EVRREAARAL

-2119 ARSRGAAQPAGAV
+2119 ARSRGAAPPAGVV
-2132 EALTAALKDMDAG
+2132 EGLTAALKDMDAG
-2145 VRASAAAA
+2145 VRASASAA

-2184 SPEALSALAAT
+2184 SPEALAALAAT
-2195 EPGRRLALPSMLAR
+2195 EPGRRLALPAMLAR

-2235 IAALGRAGGERA
+2235 IAVLGRAGGERA

-2254 AFDKNKKTAEVAV
+2254 AFGKEKKADVAV
-2267 RKAAFRAYRRAKR
+2267 RKAAYRAYRRAKR

-2294 SPREPETPEG
+2294 ASREPETPEG
-2304 ANA
+2304 VNA

>member
-1 MSDAIGHYEKVR
+1 MSHAIGHYEKVR
-13 ALAIGPRLLAV
+13 ALAAGPRLLAV
-24 GGVRAPAPS
+24 GGVRAPAPGGAS
-33 EARGTRET
+33 PARS
-41 QTTRAPA
+41 PA
-48 GASQVTLFDHVA
+48 GASQVTLFDHAA

-77 FAGDLLAA
+77 FAGDLLAI
-85 ACSDGALRLLTG
+85 ACSDGALRLVA
-97 GGADGRAIDAHPG
+97 GGAAEAQALQAHPG
-110 GATAIAAGVS
+110 GVTAVAAAPG
-120 LNAGARLATVGA
+120 GARLATVGA
-132 DGALRLWR
+132 DGALRVFR
-140 IGEAAGSPAP
+140 VGADGSPAP
-150 QPGAAVAISSFALS
+150 PPGAAAEIASFALS

-178 LCAAAGDDG
+178 LVAAAGDDG
-187 VVRVVTLSTGA
+187 VVRVITLSTGA
-198 VRDMPGHDGPVTALA
+198 RRDMPGHDGPVAALA

-247 GSGHAGGV
+247 GTGHAGGV
-255 RALLCLPTPPPQDD
+255 RALVCLPAAPPQDD
-269 GKEGGDRLL
+269 GKEAGDRLV

-286 RIHRLEDRRK
+286 RVHRLEDRRK

-303 ALPLYALALMPA
+303 ALPLHALALAPA
-315 ASARK
+315 EGAPARK
-320 GARAGRGGADAKDG
+320 GSRASGRGSADAKDG

-356 APADGTVEL
+356 ALADGAAEL

-380 PARESAVKT
+380 PAREAAVKT
-389 LASLDEPEALEAA
+389 LAALDEPEALEAA
-402 LPVLRSDRDAEVRAL
+402 ARALRSDRDAEVRAL

-423 AKGRRDARAKLREA
+423 ARGRRGARAKLREA
-437 LDDESPNVRMAAL
+437 LDDEHAAVRLAAL
-450 EALRAIERDAPL
+450 EALRAIDRDAPL
-462 APLRAAL
+462 TPLRAGL
-469 GARAADV
+469 EARATDV
-476 QRRALLELGKLY
+476 QRRALVELGKLH

-499 EKLAGRDASVRLTA
+499 DKLAARDASVRLTA
-513 LDQLQKIH
+513 LDQLEKLH
-521 PDGPQPLRAA
+521 PGSPEPLRAA
-531 FERGPSDLRVEA
+531 FERGPADLRVEA
-543 LIRAALAG
+543 LIRAALQG
-551 WLSAPE
+551 WLSAPA

-603 IDIARR
+603 LDIARR
-609 AAEVLRRAGAGGA
+609 AAEVLRRARDGEG
-622 EKPAPNAK
+622 EPPAP
-630 DGAKDG
+630 D
-636 AKAADDAAIKAARA
+636 AKARPKAPDDADLKAARA
-650 KIPGV
+650 RIPGV
-655 GSPGSEPAEA
+655 GSPGEGPAEP

-709 PSLRRQAATAL
+709 PALRRQAATAL

-732 IWMLDDADGAVRA
+732 VWMLDDADGAVRA

-780 RLVALAGEGKGPK
+780 RLVALAGEGKGPR

-815 AFRTLWSWHASDP
+815 AFRTLWSWHAADP
-828 QTALDRAQLAR
+828 QTALDRAQRAR

-847 VEELKAHGEQPWA
+847 VEELKTHGEQPWA
-860 AERLH
+860 AERLK
-865 AAIGDRDAS
+865 AAIGDRDDG
-874 VAQAAYDAVVKLR
+874 VAQAAYEAVVKLR
-887 GKEAAEPHLA
+887 GKDAAEPHLA
-897 AMASIH
+897 AMGSIH
-903 PSVRESGARGAARI
+903 PSVRESGARGAARA
-917 PAGDDARSALLRLLA
+917 PVSDAVRSALVR
-932 TRVPVG
+932 
-938 DDARSALIKLLED
+938 LLED
-951 EHAGP
+951 DHAGP
-956 RIAAI
+956 RTAAI

-991 ELCAVRRDEQLINP
+991 ELCAARRDEQLISP
-1005 MRALLADQSLLNA
+1005 MRALLADKSL
-1018 GRGSAFAVP
+1018 FKE
-1027 SAQLPIQVLGPLRA
+1027 LPIQILGPLRA
-1041 RAATALATLGS
+1041 RAATALATLGA

-1064 KDEYPDVREQAARGL
+1064 KDDYPDVREQAARGL

-1154 GLEDSSRDVQEIV
+1154 GLEDSSREVQELV

-1208 LRADPEAYLAHL
+1208 LRTDPEAYLAHL
-1220 IDVLMPP
+1220 IEVLMPP
-1227 RPDAAAQPDQGSAAD
+1227 RPDAAAQPDRDRDGAAE
-1242 GEKPGGM
+1242 GERPAGM
-1249 KDWPPEAAR
+1249 KDWPPEVAR

-1269 ASDDPQQRY
+1269 ASDNPEQRY

-1301 ALRPAGAPVPADTT
+1301 ALRPAGAPVAADTT
-1315 PRAAEESDTKPAKGW
+1315 PRAAEETDTRPAKGW
-1330 LRRLFSQ
+1330 LRRLFAQLAQ
-1337 PGPSGQ
+1337 PGQ
-1343 KSSDKPAGD
+1343 KQGDRPAGD

-1375 QASPGDDEA
+1375 QVSPGDDEA

-1399 AKGHVSSTAAIP
+1399 QKGHVSSTAAIP

-1428 FAGLKALFPEGAGEP
+1428 FAGLKALFPAGAGEP

-1456 RTALDEIAARGGDA
+1456 RTALDEIAARGDGA
-1470 RPEIVRALSSPLAD
+1470 RPEIARALSSPLAD

-1495 LSPKGSLDPLLAA
+1495 LCPKGSLEPLLAA

-1554 LARSRDD
+1554 LARRRDD
-1561 RAVDVLSAFLR
+1561 RAVDVLAAFLR
-1572 EGAAASAARARK
+1572 EGAAPPAGATLARARE

-1589 ASDAAVRALAAR
+1589 ASGAAVRALAAR
-1601 MDEATAPADRAALAG
+1601 MDEAAAPADRAALAR
-1616 ALGNTRRPAATGP
+1616 ALGSARNPEAIPA
-1629 LAARFDDESAEVRGA
+1629 LAARFEDEAAEVRGA
-1644 ALKACLEIVD
+1644 AFKACLEIVD
-1654 KGREREKRDTALA
+1654 RGRERDKRDAA
-1667 LAFLSAAARAKDPA
+1667 RAVAFLAAAARAKDPA

-1695 PAQNDLLAALFADRD
+1695 PAQNDLLVPLFSDRD

-1724 VKGDRQERA
+1724 VKDKGA
-1733 PSGPLEAVLR
+1733 PTGPLEAVLR

-1758 ERGLAAALRPLL
+1758 ARGLAAALLPLM

-1804 AGGTKDAAVNV
+1804 AGGTKE
-1815 GRGSASA
+1815 S
-1822 APSVEPTMQAAATE
+1822 PVELTMQAAATE
-1836 ALGRIAPKLGSAE
+1836 ALGRIAPKLEGAE
-1849 LRKRASE
+1849 LRRRASE
-1856 RVEQALHADSVDL
+1856 RVEQALHADAVDL

-1883 RARVLLEELVRAGDT
+1883 RARVLLEELARAGDT
-1898 PDRLRVVAVNE
+1898 PDRLRLVAVNE
-1909 LGLLGDRAAEPALA
+1909 LGELGDRAAELALA

-1930 GEVRKGARKALEKL
+1930 AEVRKAARKALEKL

-1950 RVELLAVGSEHD
+1950 RVELLAVASEHD
-1962 DIAGPAASYLAAE
+1962 DIASPAASYLAAE

-1986 AIKDEDLRQRLAMG
+1986 ALKDEELRQRLAMG
-2000 LLRRGGLPAAALA
+2000 LLRRGSLPAAALRA
-2013 RMLEDERAPAR
+2013 MLEDERAPAR
-2024 REAARLIAAGTVT
+2024 QEAARLIAAGAVD
-2037 GDRAALAGALAAAA
+2037 GGREALAAAVA
-2051 QRTAERWSA
+2051 AAARRTAERWSA
-2060 AHGDERDA
+2060 AHGEARDA
-2068 EAAAWRELLWAA
+2068 EAAAWRELLWAG
-2080 ARAGATATA
+2080 ARAGATAMA
-2089 PALRALLADAGAPG
+2089 PALAALLADGAAPG
-2103 EVRREAARSL
+2103 DVRREAAR
-2113 GALESA
+2113 ALA
-2119 ARSRGAAQPAGAV
+2119 ALAALATAAGGAALA
-2132 EALTAALKDMDAG
+2132 TAADALAAALVDMDAG

-2153 LAALAPDGSAAIAA
+2153 LAALDPDGSAARAA
-2167 AVRPFDP
+2167 AARPFDP
-2174 VAFGPTARVA
+2174 VAFGPTARA
-2184 SPEALSALAAT
+2184 APPAALSALAAS
-2195 EPGRRLALPSMLAR
+2195 EPGRRLALPAMLAR
-2209 HDVAALAPL
+2209 GDAAALAPL
-2218 ISLAQGNGGDA
+2218 IALARGEGGDA

-2254 AFDKNKKTAEVAV
+2254 AFDKAAAPDAAV
-2267 RKAAFRAYRRAKR
+2267 RKAAYRAYRRAQR
-2280 KAADPRAARLAAAR
+2280 GAANERARRASTTRAPA
-2294 SPREPETPEG
+2294 EPGPPDG
-2304 ANA
+2304 VNA

>member
-1 MSDAIGHYEKVR
+1 MSHAIGHFEKVR

-24 GGVRAPAPS
+24 GGVRAPAPIGTGGTS
-33 EARGTRET
+33 TARS
-41 QTTRAPA
+41 PA
-48 GASQVTLFDHVA
+48 GASQVTLFDHVT
-60 NKPVRSID
+60 NKPARSID

-77 FAGDLLAA
+77 FAGDVLAA
-85 ACSDGALRLLTG
+85 ACSDGALRLVAG
-97 GGADGRAIDAHPG
+97 GGGEVRAIDAHPG
-110 GATAIAAGVS
+110 GVTAVAAAPG
-120 LNAGARLATVGA
+120 GARLATVGA
-132 DGALRLWR
+132 DGALRVFR
-140 IGEAAGSPAP
+140 VGAGAGSPAP
-150 QPGAAVAISSFALS
+150 PAGSAAEIASFALA

-178 LCAAAGDDG
+178 LVAAAGDDG

-198 VRDMPGHDGPVTALA
+198 VRAMPGHEGPVAALA

-232 WYLVGDVECEVRGAD
+232 WYLVGDVECEIRGAD

-255 RALLCLPTPPPQDD
+255 RALLCLPTPPPQED
-269 GKEGGDRLL
+269 GKETGDRLV

-303 ALPLYALALMPA
+303 ALPLHALALAPPEGGGSGRRGSRAQA
-315 ASARK
+315 AR
-320 GARAGRGGADAKDG
+320 GAADAKEA
-334 LGAVFAAGDRRT
+334 LGALFAAGDRRT

-356 APADGTVEL
+356 APAEGAAEL

-380 PARESAVKT
+380 PGREGAVKT
-389 LASLDEPEALEAA
+389 LAALDEPEALEAA
-402 LPVLRSDRDAEVRAL
+402 LRALRSDRDAEVRAL

-423 AKGRRDARAKLREA
+423 KNGRRGARAKLREA
-437 LDDESPNVRMAAL
+437 LDDEHATVRLAAL
-450 EALRAIERDAPL
+450 EALRAIDRDAPL
-462 APLRAAL
+462 TPLRAGL
-469 GARAADV
+469 EARAADV
-476 QRRALLELGKLY
+476 QRRALVEVAKLH

-499 EKLAGRDASVRLTA
+499 DKLAGRDASVRLTA
-513 LDQLQKIH
+513 LDQLQKLH
-521 PDGPQPLRAA
+521 PDGPEPLRAA
-531 FERGPSDLRVEA
+531 FERGPADLRVEA
-543 LIRAALAG
+543 LIRAALKG
-551 WLSAPE
+551 WLSAPA
-557 FAPIA
+557 FAPVA

-567 DEDAEVRRIAFAAK
+567 DEDAEVRRIGFAAK
-581 VIERRALA
+581 VLERRALA

-603 IDIARR
+603 LDIARR
-609 AAEVLRRAGAGGA
+609 AAEVLRRAGAGGD
-622 EKPAPNAK
+622 EQPAPDAK
-630 DGAKDG
+630 SKT
-636 AKAADDAAIKAARA
+636 KAADEAAIAAARA
-650 KIPGV
+650 QIPGV
-655 GSPGSEPAEA
+655 GSPGAEPAEA
-665 DLEPLLTAM
+665 DLEPLLTAV

-754 EPSAPL
+754 ESAPL

-780 RLVALAGEGKGPK
+780 RLVALAGGGKGPK

-802 DAIEDESPKVRRE
+802 DAIEDESPKVRGE

-874 VAQAAYDAVVKLR
+874 VAQAAYEAVVKLR
-887 GKEAAEPHLA
+887 GKAAVEPHLA

-903 PSVRESGARGAARI
+903 PSVREGGARGAAQA
-917 PAGDDARSALLRLLA
+917 PVSDA
-932 TRVPVG
+932 
-938 DDARSALIKLLED
+938 ARSALIRLLED
-951 EHAGP
+951 DHGGP
-956 RIAAI
+956 RTAAI
-961 EALDKLLPG
+961 EALDRLLPG

-991 ELCAVRRDEQLINP
+991 ELCAARRDEQLINP
-1005 MRALLADQSLLNA
+1005 MRALLADKSL
-1018 GRGSAFAVP
+1018 FKE
-1027 SAQLPIQVLGPLRA
+1027 LPIQILGPLRA
-1041 RAATALATLGS
+1041 RAGSALATLGS
-1052 PRLVKYFATELL
+1052 PRLVKYFAAELL
-1064 KDEYPDVREQAARGL
+1064 KDDYPDVREQAARGL

-1127 HEHPP
+1127 HDHPP

-1154 GLEDSSRDVQEIV
+1154 GLEDSAREVQEIV

-1208 LRADPEAYLAHL
+1208 LRAEPEAYLAHL
-1220 IDVLMPP
+1220 IEVLMPA
-1227 RPDAAAQPDQGSAAD
+1227 RPDAAAQPDRDRAAD
-1242 GEKPGGM
+1242 GEKPSGM
-1249 KDWPPEAAR
+1249 KDWPPEVAR

-1269 ASDDPQQRY
+1269 ASDNPEQRY
-1278 AAAQVLRIRRKPVE
+1278 AAAQVLRLRRKPVE

-1301 ALRPAGAPVPADTT
+1301 ALRPAGAPVVADTT
-1315 PRAAEESDTKPAKGW
+1315 PRAAEETDTTPKKGW
-1330 LRRLFSQ
+1330 LRRLFAFAQ
-1337 PGPSGQ
+1337 PGQ
-1343 KSSDKPAGD
+1343 KPGGKQDIA

-1365 AFGAYMGLLR
+1365 SFGAYMGLLR
-1375 QASPGDDEA
+1375 QVAPGDDEA

-1399 AKGHVSSTAAIP
+1399 AKGHVSTTAAVP

-1417 DDPHHLVRKAA
+1417 DDPHHLVRRAA
-1428 FAGLKALFPEGAGEP
+1428 FAGLKALFPAGAREP

-1456 RTALDEIAARGGDA
+1456 RAALDEIAARGDDA
-1470 RPEIVRALSSPLAD
+1470 RPEIVRALSSPLPD

-1495 LSPKGSLDPLLAA
+1495 LCPKGSLDPLLAA

-1519 VLERLASSSDPR
+1519 VLERLASSSDAR

-1554 LARSRDD
+1554 LARRRDD
-1561 RAVDVLSAFLR
+1561 RAVDVLAAFLR
-1572 EGAAASAARARK
+1572 DGAAATSARARE

-1589 ASDAAVRALAAR
+1589 ASGAAVRALAAR
-1601 MDEATAPADRAALAG
+1601 MEEADAPADRAALAR
-1616 ALGNTRRPAATGP
+1616 ALGSTRNPEATGP
-1629 LAARFDDESAEVRGA
+1629 LAARFDDDAAEVRGA
-1644 ALKACLEIVD
+1644 AFKACLEIVD
-1654 KGREREKRDTALA
+1654 RGREREKRDTARALGFLA
-1667 LAFLSAAARAKDPA
+1667 AAARAKDPA

-1695 PAQNDLLAALFADRD
+1695 AAQNDLLAALFSDRD
-1710 LPTRVAAVTSYAKR
+1710 LPTRVAAVTSYATR
-1724 VKGDRQERA
+1724 VKDKGA

-1758 ERGLAAALRPLL
+1758 ARGLAAALRPLL

-1804 AGGTKDAAVNV
+1804 SGGTKDAPAE
-1815 GRGSASA
+1815 
-1822 APSVEPTMQAAATE
+1822 PSMQAAATE
-1836 ALGRIAPKLGSAE
+1836 ALGRIAPRLESAD
-1849 LRKRASE
+1849 LRRRVSE
-1856 RVEQALHADSVDL
+1856 RVEQALHADAIDL
-1869 RESAARGVRWIGGE
+1869 RESAARGARWIGGE

-1898 PDRLRVVAVNE
+1898 PDRLRAVAVNE
-1909 LGLLGDRAAEPALA
+1909 LGLLGDPAAEQALA

-1930 GEVRKGARKALEKL
+1930 AEVRKGARKALEKL
-1944 FPGERT
+1944 FPGQRT

-1962 DIAGPAASYLAAE
+1962 DIASPAASYLAAE

-1986 AIKDEDLRQRLAMG
+1986 SLKDEELRQRLAMG
-2000 LLRRGGLPAAALA
+2000 LLRRGPLPAAALE
-2013 RMLEDERAPAR
+2013 RMLADERAPAR
-2024 REAARLIAAGTVT
+2024 QEAARLIAAGTVD

-2060 AHGDERDA
+2060 AHGDARDE
-2068 EAAAWRELLWAA
+2068 EAAAWRELIWAA
-2080 ARAGATATA
+2080 ARSGAAAMA
-2089 PALRALLADAGAPG
+2089 PALRALLLSASAPG
-2103 EVRREAARSL
+2103 DVRREAARALAAL
-2113 GALESA
+2113 GSA
-2119 ARSRGAAQPAGAV
+2119 EGTAAGGARSPDIV

-2153 LAALAPDGSAAIAA
+2153 LAALAPGGSAASAA

-2174 VAFGPTARVA
+2174 VGFEATARAA
-2184 SPEALSALAAT
+2184 SPEALSALAAS
-2195 EPGRRLALPSMLAR
+2195 EPGRRLALPAMLAR
-2209 HDVAALAPL
+2209 GALAPL
-2218 ISLAQGNGGDA
+2218 ISLAQGAGGDA

-2235 IAALGRAGGERA
+2235 IAALGRAGGDRA
-2247 LEALAAL
+2247 LEVLAAL
-2254 AFDKNKKTAEVAV
+2254 AFDKGANDVAT
-2267 RKAAFRAYRRAKR
+2267 RKAAYRAYRRAKR
-2280 KAADPRAARLAAAR
+2280 RAAADRERRLTIAGAPAQ
-2294 SPREPETPEG
+2294 PENPDG
-2304 ANA
+2304 VNA

>member
-1 MSDAIGHYEKVR
+1 MSHAIGHYEKVR

-24 GGVRAPAPS
+24 GGVRAPTPVGTRGTPTAPS
-33 EARGTRET
+33 
-41 QTTRAPA
+41 PA
-48 GASQVTLFDHVA
+48 GASQVTLFDHAA
-60 NKPVRSID
+60 NKPVRSLD

-85 ACSDGALRLLTG
+85 ACSDGALRLVAG
-97 GGADGRAIDAHPG
+97 GGAEAQALDAHPG
-110 GATAIAAGVS
+110 GVTAVAAAPG
-120 LNAGARLATVGA
+120 GARLATVGA
-132 DGALRLWR
+132 DGALRVFR
-140 IGEAAGSPAP
+140 VGAGAGSPAP
-150 QPGAAVAISSFALS
+150 PPGSAAEIASFALA

-178 LCAAAGDDG
+178 LVAAAGDDG
-187 VVRVVTLSTGA
+187 IVRVVTLSTGA
-198 VRDMPGHDGPVTALA
+198 VRAMPGHEGPVAALA

-232 WYLVGDVECEVRGAD
+232 WYLVGDVECEIRGAD

-255 RALLCLPTPPPQDD
+255 RALLCLPTPPAQED
-269 GKEGGDRLL
+269 GKETGDRLV

-303 ALPLYALALMPA
+303 ALPLHALALAPPA
-315 ASARK
+315 EGGPGRRGSRAQ
-320 GARAGRGGADAKDG
+320 AGRGAADAKEA
-334 LGAVFAAGDRRT
+334 LGALFAAGDRRT

-356 APADGTVEL
+356 APAEGAAEL

-389 LASLDEPEALEAA
+389 LAALDEPEALEAA
-402 LPVLRSDRDAEVRAL
+402 LRALRSDRDAEVRAL

-423 AKGRRDARAKLREA
+423 KHGRRGARAKLREA
-437 LDDESPNVRMAAL
+437 LDDEHATARLSAL
-450 EALRAIERDAPL
+450 EALREIDREAPL
-462 APLRAAL
+462 TPLRAGL
-469 GARAADV
+469 EARAADV
-476 QRRALLELGKLY
+476 QRRALVEVAKLH

-499 EKLAGRDASVRLTA
+499 DKLAGRDASVRLTA
-513 LDQLQKIH
+513 LDQLQKLH
-521 PDGPQPLRAA
+521 PDGPEPLRAA
-531 FERGPSDLRVEA
+531 FERGPADLRVEA
-543 LIRAALAG
+543 LIRAALKG
-551 WLSAPE
+551 WLSAPA

-581 VIERRALA
+581 VLERRALA
-589 HALEARDEDLGRAA
+589 HALETRDEDLGRAA
-603 IDIARR
+603 LDIARR
-609 AAEVLRRAGAGGA
+609 AAEVLRRASAGGD
-622 EKPAPNAK
+622 EQPAPDAK
-630 DGAKDG
+630 SKTR
-636 AKAADDAAIKAARA
+636 AADEAAIQAARA
-650 KIPGV
+650 QIPGV
-655 GSPGSEPAEA
+655 GSPGAEPAEA
-665 DLEPLLTAM
+665 DLEPLLTAV

-754 EPSAPL
+754 ESSAPL

-780 RLVALAGEGKGPK
+780 RLVALAGQGKGPK

-802 DAIEDESPKVRRE
+802 DAIEDESPKVRGE

-874 VAQAAYDAVVKLR
+874 VAQAAYEAVVKLR
-887 GKEAAEPHLA
+887 GKAAVEPHLA

-903 PSVRESGARGAARI
+903 PSVRESGARGAAHT
-917 PAGDDARSALLRLLA
+917 PGSDA
-932 TRVPVG
+932 V
-938 DDARSALIKLLED
+938 RSALIRLLED
-951 EHAGP
+951 DHAGP
-956 RIAAI
+956 RTAAI

-991 ELCAVRRDEQLINP
+991 ELCAARRDEQLINP
-1005 MRALLADQSLLNA
+1005 MRALLADKSL
-1018 GRGSAFAVP
+1018 FKE
-1027 SAQLPIQVLGPLRA
+1027 LPIQVLGPLRA

-1052 PRLVKYFATELL
+1052 PRLVKYFAAELL
-1064 KDEYPDVREQAARGL
+1064 KDDYPDVREQAARGL

-1154 GLEDSSRDVQEIV
+1154 GLEDSAREVQEIV

-1208 LRADPEAYLAHL
+1208 LRAEPEAYLAHL
-1220 IDVLMPP
+1220 IEVLMPA
-1227 RPDAAAQPDQGSAAD
+1227 RPDAAAQPDRDRPAD
-1242 GEKPGGM
+1242 GEKPSGM
-1249 KDWPPEAAR
+1249 KDWPPEVAR

-1269 ASDDPQQRY
+1269 ASDNPEQRY
-1278 AAAQVLRIRRKPVE
+1278 AAAQVLRLRRKPVE

-1301 ALRPAGAPVPADTT
+1301 ALRPAGAPVVADTT
-1315 PRAAEESDTKPAKGW
+1315 PRASEETDTTPRKGW
-1330 LRRLFSQ
+1330 LRRLFAFAQ
-1337 PGPSGQ
+1337 PGQ
-1343 KSSDKPAGD
+1343 KQGSKPDIA

-1357 EQRRLRWL
+1357 EQQRLRWL

-1375 QASPGDDEA
+1375 QVAPGDDEA

-1399 AKGHVSSTAAIP
+1399 ARGHVSSTAAVP

-1417 DDPHHLVRKAA
+1417 DDPHHLVRRAA
-1428 FAGLKALFPEGAGEP
+1428 FAGLKALFPAGAREP

-1456 RTALDEIAARGGDA
+1456 RAALDEIAARGDDA

-1495 LSPKGSLDPLLAA
+1495 LCPKGSLDPLLAA
-1508 LGSEHADLRLG
+1508 LGSEHADLRIG
-1519 VLERLASSSDPR
+1519 VLERLASSSDAR

-1554 LARSRDD
+1554 LARRRDD
-1561 RAVDVLSAFLR
+1561 RAVDVLAAFLR
-1572 EGAAASAARARK
+1572 DGAAATSARARE

-1589 ASDAAVRALAAR
+1589 ASGAAVRALAAR
-1601 MDEATAPADRAALAG
+1601 MEEAEAPADRAALAR
-1616 ALGNTRRPAATGP
+1616 ALGSTRNPEATDP
-1629 LAARFDDESAEVRGA
+1629 LAARFDDDAAEVRGA
-1644 ALKACLEIVD
+1644 AFKACLEIVD
-1654 KGREREKRDTALA
+1654 RGREREKRDTARALGFLA
-1667 LAFLSAAARAKDPA
+1667 AAARAKDPA

-1695 PAQNDLLAALFADRD
+1695 PAQNDLLAALFSDRD
-1710 LPTRVAAVTSYAKR
+1710 LPTRVAAVTSYAAR
-1724 VKGDRQERA
+1724 VKDKGA

-1758 ERGLAAALRPLL
+1758 ARGLAAALRPLL

-1804 AGGTKDAAVNV
+1804 SGGTKDA
-1815 GRGSASA
+1815 
-1822 APSVEPTMQAAATE
+1822 PVEVSMQAAATE
-1836 ALGRIAPKLGSAE
+1836 ALGRIAPKLESAE
-1849 LRKRASE
+1849 LRRRVSE
-1856 RVEQALHADSVDL
+1856 RVEQALHGDAIDL
-1869 RESAARGVRWIGGE
+1869 RESAARGARWIGGE

-1909 LGLLGDRAAEPALA
+1909 LGLLGDPAAEQALA

-1930 GEVRKGARKALEKL
+1930 AEVRKGARKALEKL

-1962 DIAGPAASYLAAE
+1962 DIASPAASYLAAE

-1986 AIKDEDLRQRLAMG
+1986 SLKDEELRQRLAMG
-2000 LLRRGGLPAAALA
+2000 LLRRGPLPAAALE
-2013 RMLEDERAPAR
+2013 RMLADERAPAR
-2024 REAARLIAAGTVT
+2024 QEAARLIAAGTVD

-2060 AHGDERDA
+2060 AHGDAQGA
-2068 EAAAWRELLWAA
+2068 EAAAWRELIWAA
-2080 ARAGATATA
+2080 ARAGAAGMA
-2089 PALRALLADAGAPG
+2089 PALRALLLSASAPG
-2103 EVRREAARSL
+2103 DVRREAARAL
-2113 GALESA
+2113 GTLAALGSA
-2119 ARSRGAAQPAGAV
+2119 EAAAGGARSRDTA
-2132 EALTAALKDMDAG
+2132 EALTAALGDIDAG

-2153 LAALAPDGSAAIAA
+2153 LAALAPDGSAASAA

-2174 VAFGPTARVA
+2174 VGFEATARAA
-2184 SPEALSALAAT
+2184 SPEALSALAAS
-2195 EPGRRLALPSMLAR
+2195 EPGRRLALPAMLAR
-2209 HDVAALAPL
+2209 GAVAPL
-2218 ISLAQGNGGDA
+2218 ISLAQGAGGDA

-2235 IAALGRAGGERA
+2235 IAALGRAGGARA
-2247 LEALAAL
+2247 LAALAAL
-2254 AFDKNKKTAEVAV
+2254 AFDKGAADVAA
-2267 RKAAFRAYRRAKR
+2267 RKAAYRAYRRAKR
-2280 KAADPRAARLAAAR
+2280 RAAADRKR
-2294 SPREPETPEG
+2294 SGGTPAQPETPDG
-2304 ANA
+2304 VNA

>member
-1 MSDAIGHYEKVR
+1 MSHTIGHYEKVR
-13 ALAIGPRLLAV
+13 ALAAGPRLLAV
-24 GGVRAPAPS
+24 GGVRAPAPGG
-33 EARGTRET
+33 AGGTSP
-41 QTTRAPA
+41 AGSPA
-48 GASQVTLFDHVA
+48 GASQVTLFDHAA

-77 FAGDLLAA
+77 FAGDLLAM
-85 ACSDGALRLLTG
+85 ACSDGALRLVA
-97 GGADGRAIDAHPG
+97 GGAAEARALDAHPG
-110 GATAIAAGVS
+110 GVTAVAAAPG
-120 LNAGARLATVGA
+120 GARLATVGA
-132 DGALRLWR
+132 DGALRVFR
-140 IGEAAGSPAP
+140 VGGGDGSPAAP
-150 QPGAAVAISSFALS
+150 PGAAAEIASFALS

-178 LCAAAGDDG
+178 LVAAAGDDG
-187 VVRVVTLSTGA
+187 VVRVITLSTGA
-198 VRDMPGHDGPVTALA
+198 RRDMPGHDGPVAALA

-269 GKEGGDRLL
+269 GKEAGDRLL

-286 RIHRLEDRRK
+286 RVHRLADRRK

-303 ALPLYALALMPA
+303 ALPLHALALAPA
-315 ASARK
+315 EGAPARK
-320 GARAGRGGADAKDG
+320 GSRASGGRGAADAKDG

-356 APADGTVEL
+356 VPADGAAEL
-365 AHGFDVLAQALSGAR
+365 AHGFDALAQALSGAR
-380 PARESAVKT
+380 PAREAAVKT
-389 LASLDEPEALEAA
+389 LAALDEPEALEAA
-402 LPVLRSDRDAEVRAL
+402 ARALRSDRDAEVRAL

-423 AKGRRDARAKLREA
+423 ARGRRGARAKLREA
-437 LDDESPNVRMAAL
+437 LDDEHAAVRLAAL
-450 EALRAIERDAPL
+450 EALRAIDRDAPL
-462 APLRAAL
+462 TPLRAGL
-469 GARAADV
+469 EARAADV
-476 QRRALLELGKLY
+476 QRRALVELGKLH

-499 EKLAGRDASVRLTA
+499 DKLAARDASVRLTA
-513 LDQLQKIH
+513 LDQLEELH
-521 PDGPQPLRAA
+521 PGSPEPLRAA
-531 FERGPSDLRVEA
+531 FERGPADLRVEA
-543 LIRAALAG
+543 LIRAALQG
-551 WLSAPE
+551 WLSAPG

-562 ARALD
+562 GRALD
-567 DEDAEVRRIAFAAK
+567 DEDPEVRRIAFAAK

-589 HALEARDEDLGRAA
+589 HALEGRDEDLGRAA
-603 IDIARR
+603 LDIARR
-609 AAEVLRRAGAGGA
+609 AAEVLRRARDGAG
-622 EKPAPNAK
+622 EPPAP
-630 DGAKDG
+630 D
-636 AKAADDAAIKAARA
+636 AKAKPKAPDDADLKAARA
-650 KIPGV
+650 RIPGV
-655 GSPGSEPAEA
+655 GSPGAEPAEA

-732 IWMLDDADGAVRA
+732 VWMLDDADGAVRA
-745 AALDAYARL
+745 AALEAYARL

-780 RLVALAGEGKGPK
+780 RLVALAGEGKGPR

-828 QTALDRAQLAR
+828 RTALDRAQRAR

-860 AERLH
+860 AERLQ
-865 AAIGDRDAS
+865 AAIGDRDDG
-874 VAQAAYDAVVKLR
+874 VAQAAYEAVVKLR
-887 GKEAAEPHLA
+887 GKDAAEPHLA

-903 PSVRESGARGAARI
+903 PSVRESGARGAARA
-917 PAGDDARSALLRLLA
+917 PVSDAG
-932 TRVPVG
+932 
-938 DDARSALIKLLED
+938 RSALIRLLED
-951 EHAGP
+951 DHAGP
-956 RIAAI
+956 RTAAI

-991 ELCAVRRDEQLINP
+991 ELCAARRDEQPINP
-1005 MRALLADQSLLNA
+1005 MRALLADKSL
-1018 GRGSAFAVP
+1018 FKE
-1027 SAQLPIQVLGPLRA
+1027 LPIQILGPLRA
-1041 RAATALATLGS
+1041 RAATALATLGA

-1064 KDEYPDVREQAARGL
+1064 KDDYPDVREQAARGL

-1154 GLEDSSRDVQEIV
+1154 GLEDSSREVQELV

-1208 LRADPEAYLAHL
+1208 LRTDPEAYLAHL
-1220 IDVLMPP
+1220 IEVLMPP
-1227 RPDAAAQPDQGSAAD
+1227 RPDAAAQPDRDRDGAAEGD
-1242 GEKPGGM
+1242 RPAGM
-1249 KDWPPEAAR
+1249 KEWPPEVAR
-1258 GRILVGLAEAL
+1258 GRVLVGLAEAL
-1269 ASDDPQQRY
+1269 ASDNPEQRY

-1301 ALRPAGAPVPADTT
+1301 ALRPAGAPVAADTT
-1315 PRAAEESDTKPAKGW
+1315 PRAAEETDTRPAKGW
-1330 LRRLFSQ
+1330 LRRLFAQ
-1337 PGPSGQ
+1337 PGQ
-1343 KSSDKPAGD
+1343 KQGDRPGGD

-1375 QASPGDDEA
+1375 QVSPGDDEA

-1399 AKGHVSSTAAIP
+1399 QKGHVSSTAAIP

-1428 FAGLKALFPEGAGEP
+1428 FAGLKALFPAGASEP

-1456 RTALDEIAARGGDA
+1456 RTALDEIAARGDGA
-1470 RPEIVRALSSPLAD
+1470 RPEIARALSSPLSD

-1495 LSPKGSLDPLLAA
+1495 LCPKGSLEPLLAA

-1554 LARSRDD
+1554 LARRRDD
-1561 RAVDVLSAFLR
+1561 RAVDVLAAFLR
-1572 EGAAASAARARK
+1572 EGAAPPASATIARARE

-1589 ASDAAVRALAAR
+1589 ASGAAVRALAAR
-1601 MDEATAPADRAALAG
+1601 MDEAAAPADRAALAR
-1616 ALGNTRRPAATGP
+1616 ALGSTRNPEAIPA
-1629 LAARFDDESAEVRGA
+1629 LAARFEDEAAEVRGA
-1644 ALKACLEIVD
+1644 AFKACLEIVD
-1654 KGREREKRDTALA
+1654 RGRERDKRDAA
-1667 LAFLSAAARAKDPA
+1667 RAVAFLAAAARAKDPA

-1695 PAQNDLLAALFADRD
+1695 PAPNDLLVPLFSDRD

-1724 VKGDRQERA
+1724 VKDKGA
-1733 PSGPLEAVLR
+1733 PTGPLEAVLR

-1758 ERGLAAALRPLL
+1758 ARGLAAALLPLM

-1804 AGGTKDAAVNV
+1804 AGGTKE
-1815 GRGSASA
+1815 
-1822 APSVEPTMQAAATE
+1822 APVETSMQAAATE
-1836 ALGRIAPKLGSAE
+1836 ALGRIAPKLESAE
-1849 LRKRASE
+1849 LRRRASE
-1856 RVEQALHADSVDL
+1856 RVEQALHADAVDL
-1869 RESAARGVRWIGGE
+1869 RESAARGVRWLGGE
-1883 RARVLLEELVRAGDT
+1883 RARVLLEELARAGDT
-1898 PDRLRVVAVNE
+1898 PDRLRLVAMNE
-1909 LGLLGDRAAEPALA
+1909 LGELGDRAAELALA
-1923 RALDARS
+1923 RALDAWS
-1930 GEVRKGARKALEKL
+1930 AEVRKAARKALEKL

-1950 RVELLAVGSEHD
+1950 RVELLAVASEHD
-1962 DIAGPAASYLAAE
+1962 DIASPAASYLAAE
-1975 ADPAELLPRLA
+1975 ADPTELLPRLA
-1986 AIKDEDLRQRLAMG
+1986 ALKDEELRRRLAMG
-2000 LLRRGGLPAAALA
+2000 LLRRGALPAAALRA
-2013 RMLEDERAPAR
+2013 MLEDDRAPAR
-2024 REAARLIAAGTVT
+2024 QEAARLIAAGAVD
-2037 GDRAALAGALAAAA
+2037 GGREALAAAVA
-2051 QRTAERWSA
+2051 AAARRTAERWSA
-2060 AHGDERDA
+2060 AHGDARDA
-2068 EAAAWRELLWAA
+2068 EAAAWRELLWAG
-2080 ARAGATATA
+2080 ARAGATAMA
-2089 PALRALLADAGAPG
+2089 PALSALLADGAAPG
-2103 EVRREAARSL
+2103 EVRREAARAL
-2113 GALESA
+2113 GALATA
-2119 ARSRGAAQPAGAV
+2119 AGGAPPAGA
-2132 EALTAALKDMDAG
+2132 AAALAAALVDMDAG

-2153 LAALAPDGSAAIAA
+2153 LAALAPDGAA
-2167 AVRPFDP
+2167 ARAAAARPFDP
-2174 VAFGPTARVA
+2174 VAFDPTARA
-2184 SPEALSALAAT
+2184 APPEALSALTAS
-2195 EPGRRLALPSMLAR
+2195 EPGRRLALPAMLAR
-2209 HDVAALAPL
+2209 RDAAALAPL
-2218 ISLAQGNGGDA
+2218 IALAKGDGGDA

-2254 AFDKNKKTAEVAV
+2254 AFDKAAAPDVAV
-2267 RKAAFRAYRRAKR
+2267 RKAAYRAYRRAQR
-2280 KAADPRAARLAAAR
+2280 SAANERASRPSIARAPA
-2294 SPREPETPEG
+2294 EPGPPDG
-2304 ANA
+2304 VNA

>member
-1 MSDAIGHYEKVR
+1 MSHAIGHYEKVR
-13 ALAIGPRLLAV
+13 ALAAGPRLLAV
-24 GGVRAPAPS
+24 GGVRAPAPGGTGGTS
-33 EARGTRET
+33 AARS
-41 QTTRAPA
+41 PA
-48 GASQVTLFDHVA
+48 GASQVTLFDHVT

-77 FAGDLLAA
+77 FAGDLLAM
-85 ACSDGALRLLTG
+85 ACSDGALRLVA
-97 GGADGRAIDAHPG
+97 GGAAEAQALDAHPG
-110 GATAIAAGVS
+110 GVTAVAAAPG
-120 LNAGARLATVGA
+120 GARLATVGA
-132 DGALRLWR
+132 DGALRVFR
-140 IGEAAGSPAP
+140 VGGGDGSAGPP
-150 QPGAAVAISSFALS
+150 PGAAAEIAAFALS
-164 AAPLRA
+164 TAPLRA

-178 LCAAAGDDG
+178 LIAAAGDDG
-187 VVRVVTLSTGA
+187 VVRVITLSTGA
-198 VRDMPGHDGPVTALA
+198 RRDMPGHDGPVAALA

-255 RALLCLPTPPPQDD
+255 RALLCLPAAPPQDD
-269 GKEGGDRLL
+269 GKEAGDRLV

-286 RIHRLEDRRK
+286 RVHRLEDRRK

-303 ALPLYALALMPA
+303 ALPLHALALAPA
-315 ASARK
+315 EGGPARK
-320 GARAGRGGADAKDG
+320 GSRASGRGTADAKDG

-356 APADGTVEL
+356 ALADGAAEL

-380 PARESAVKT
+380 PAREAAVKT
-389 LASLDEPEALEAA
+389 LAALDEPEALEAA
-402 LPVLRSDRDAEVRAL
+402 ARALRSDRDAEVRAL

-423 AKGRRDARAKLREA
+423 ARGRRGARAKLREA
-437 LDDESPNVRMAAL
+437 LDDEHAAVRLAAL
-450 EALRAIERDAPL
+450 EALRAIDRDAPL
-462 APLRAAL
+462 TPLRAGL
-469 GARAADV
+469 EARAADV
-476 QRRALLELGKLY
+476 QRRALVELGKLH
-488 GSSPLIPGLIA
+488 GSSPLVPGLIA
-499 EKLAGRDASVRLTA
+499 DKLAARDASVRLTA
-513 LDQLQKIH
+513 LDQLEKLH
-521 PDGPQPLRAA
+521 PGTPEPLRAA
-531 FERGPSDLRVEA
+531 FERGPADLRVEA
-543 LIRAALAG
+543 LIRAALQG
-551 WLSAPE
+551 WLSAPA

-603 IDIARR
+603 LDIARR
-609 AAEVLRRAGAGGA
+609 AAEVLRRARDGEG
-622 EKPAPNAK
+622 EPPAP
-630 DGAKDG
+630 D
-636 AKAADDAAIKAARA
+636 AKAKPKAPDDADLKAARA
-650 KIPGV
+650 RIPGV
-655 GSPGSEPAEA
+655 GSPGAEPAEA

-732 IWMLDDADGAVRA
+732 VWMLDDADGAVRA
-745 AALDAYARL
+745 AALEAYARL

-780 RLVALAGEGKGPK
+780 RLVALAGEGKGPRS
-793 PPEAEALLA
+793 PEAEALLA

-828 QTALDRAQLAR
+828 QTALDRAQRAR

-860 AERLH
+860 AERLQ
-865 AAIGDRDAS
+865 AAIGDRDDG
-874 VAQAAYDAVVKLR
+874 VAQAAYEAVVKLR
-887 GKEAAEPHLA
+887 GKDAAEPHLA

-903 PSVRESGARGAARI
+903 PSVRESGARGAARA
-917 PAGDDARSALLRLLA
+917 PVSDAVRSALVR
-932 TRVPVG
+932 
-938 DDARSALIKLLED
+938 LLED
-951 EHAGP
+951 DHAGP
-956 RIAAI
+956 RTAAI

-991 ELCAVRRDEQLINP
+991 ELCAARRDEQLISP
-1005 MRALLADQSLLNA
+1005 MRALLADKGL
-1018 GRGSAFAVP
+1018 FKEI
-1027 SAQLPIQVLGPLRA
+1027 PIQILGPLRA

-1064 KDEYPDVREQAARGL
+1064 KDDYPDVREQAARGL

-1154 GLEDSSRDVQEIV
+1154 GLEDSSREVQELV

-1208 LRADPEAYLAHL
+1208 LRTDPEAYLAHL
-1220 IDVLMPP
+1220 IEVLMPP
-1227 RPDAAAQPDQGSAAD
+1227 RPDAAAQPDRDRDGAAE
-1242 GEKPGGM
+1242 GERPAGT
-1249 KDWPPEAAR
+1249 KDWPPEVAR

-1269 ASDDPQQRY
+1269 ASDNPEQRY

-1301 ALRPAGAPVPADTT
+1301 ALRPAGAPVAADTT
-1315 PRAAEESDTKPAKGW
+1315 PRAAEETDTRPAKGW
-1330 LRRLFSQ
+1330 LRRLFAQLAQ
-1337 PGPSGQ
+1337 PGQ
-1343 KSSDKPAGD
+1343 KQDDRPGGD

-1375 QASPGDDEA
+1375 QVSPGDDEA

-1399 AKGHVSSTAAIP
+1399 QKGHVSSTAAIP

-1456 RTALDEIAARGGDA
+1456 RTALDEIAARGETA
-1470 RPEIVRALSSPLAD
+1470 RPEIARALSSPLAD

-1495 LSPKGSLDPLLAA
+1495 LCPKGSLEPLLAA

-1554 LARSRDD
+1554 LARRRDD
-1561 RAVDVLSAFLR
+1561 RAVDVLAAFLR
-1572 EGAAASAARARK
+1572 EGAAPPASATLARARE

-1589 ASDAAVRALAAR
+1589 ATGAAVRALAAR
-1601 MDEATAPADRAALAG
+1601 MEEAAAPADRAALAR
-1616 ALGNTRRPAATGP
+1616 ALGSARNPEAIPA
-1629 LAARFDDESAEVRGA
+1629 LAARFEDEAAEVRSA
-1644 ALKACLEIVD
+1644 AFKACLEIVD
-1654 KGREREKRDTALA
+1654 RGRERDKRDAA
-1667 LAFLSAAARAKDPA
+1667 RAVAFLAAAARAKDPA

-1695 PAQNDLLAALFADRD
+1695 PAQDDLLVPLFSDRD
-1710 LPTRVAAVTSYAKR
+1710 LPARVAAVTSYAKR
-1724 VKGDRQERA
+1724 VKDKGA
-1733 PSGPLEAVLR
+1733 PTGPLEAVLR
-1743 AGARELVLPAAEGVA
+1743 AGARELVLPAAEGLA
-1758 ERGLAAALRPLL
+1758 ARGLAPALLPLM

-1804 AGGTKDAAVNV
+1804 AGGTKDA
-1815 GRGSASA
+1815 
-1822 APSVEPTMQAAATE
+1822 PVELTMQAAATE
-1836 ALGRIAPKLGSAE
+1836 ALGRIAPKLEGAE
-1849 LRKRASE
+1849 LRRRASE
-1856 RVEQALHADSVDL
+1856 RVEQALHADAVDL

-1883 RARVLLEELVRAGDT
+1883 RARVLLEELARAGDT
-1898 PDRLRVVAVNE
+1898 PDRLRLVAVNE
-1909 LGLLGDRAAEPALA
+1909 LGELGDRAAELALA

-1930 GEVRKGARKALEKL
+1930 AEVRKGARKALEKL

-1950 RVELLAVGSEHD
+1950 RVELLAVASEHD
-1962 DIAGPAASYLAAE
+1962 DIASPAASYLAAE

-1986 AIKDEDLRQRLAMG
+1986 ALKDEELRRRLAMG
-2000 LLRRGGLPAAALA
+2000 LLRRGSLPAAALRA
-2013 RMLEDERAPAR
+2013 MLEDDRAPAR
-2024 REAARLIAAGTVT
+2024 QEAARLIAAGAVD
-2037 GDRAALAGALAAAA
+2037 GGREALAPAVAAAA
-2051 QRTAERWSA
+2051 RRTAERWSA
-2060 AHGDERDA
+2060 AHGDARDA
-2068 EAAAWRELLWAA
+2068 EAAAWRELLWAG
-2080 ARAGATATA
+2080 ARAGATAMA
-2089 PALRALLADAGAPG
+2089 PALSALLADGAAPG
-2103 EVRREAARSL
+2103 DVRREAAR
-2113 GALESA
+2113 ALA
-2119 ARSRGAAQPAGAV
+2119 ALATAAGGAALAAAV
-2132 EALTAALKDMDAG
+2132 DALAAALVDMDAG
-2145 VRASAAAA
+2145 VRASAASA
-2153 LAALAPDGSAAIAA
+2153 LAALAPDGAAGRAA
-2167 AVRPFDP
+2167 AARPFDP
-2174 VAFGPTARVA
+2174 VAFGPTARA
-2184 SPEALSALAAT
+2184 APPEALSALAAS
-2195 EPGRRLALPSMLAR
+2195 EPGRRLALPAMLAR
-2209 HDVAALAPL
+2209 RDAAALAPL
-2218 ISLAQGNGGDA
+2218 IALARGDGGDA

-2247 LEALAAL
+2247 LEALSAL
-2254 AFDKNKKTAEVAV
+2254 AFDKAAAPDVAV
-2267 RKAAFRAYRRAKR
+2267 RKAAYRAYRRAQR
-2280 KAADPRAARLAAAR
+2280 GAAKERARRASTTRAPA
-2294 SPREPETPEG
+2294 EPGPPDGVNT
-2304 ANA
+2304 

>member
-1 MSDAIGHYEKVR
+1 MSHAIGHYEKVR
-13 ALAIGPRLLAV
+13 ALAVGPRLLAV
-24 GGVRAPAPS
+24 GGVRAPAS
-33 EARGTRET
+33 GGGARET
-41 QTTRAPA
+41 SAARSPA
-48 GASQVTLFDHVA
+48 GASQVTLFDHAA

-85 ACSDGALRLLTG
+85 ACSDGALRLVA
-97 GGADGRAIDAHPG
+97 GAGAEARALDAHPG
-110 GATAIAAGVS
+110 GVTAVAA
-120 LNAGARLATVGA
+120 APDGARLATVGV
-132 DGALRLWR
+132 DGALRVWR
-140 IGEAAGSPAP
+140 VGGGAGSPAP
-150 QPGAAVAISSFALS
+150 PPGTAAEISSFALS
-164 AAPLRA
+164 TAPLRA

-178 LCAAAGDDG
+178 LVAVAGDDG
-187 VVRVVTLSTGA
+187 IVRVITLSTGA
-198 VRDMPGHDGPVTALA
+198 QRDMPGHEGPVAALA

-255 RALLCLPTPPPQDD
+255 RALLCLPTPPPQED
-269 GKEGGDRLL
+269 GKEAGDRLV
-278 SAGADGAI
+278 SAGVDGAI

-303 ALPLYALALMPA
+303 ALPLHALALAPPA
-315 ASARK
+315 DGGPARK
-320 GARAGRGGADAKDG
+320 GSRGHAGRGATDAKDG
-334 LGAVFAAGDRRT
+334 LGAVLAAGDRRT
-346 VWRFPIDAAG
+346 VWRFPIDATG
-356 APADGTVEL
+356 APADGAVEL

-389 LASLDEPEALEAA
+389 LAALDEPEALEAA
-402 LPVLRSDRDAEVRAL
+402 LRALRSDRDAEVRAL

-423 AKGRRDARAKLREA
+423 AHGRRGARVKLREA
-437 LDDESPNVRMAAL
+437 LDDEHATVRLAAL

-462 APLRAAL
+462 TPLRAGL
-469 GARAADV
+469 EARAADV
-476 QRRALLELGKLY
+476 QRRALVEIGKLH

-499 EKLAGRDASVRLTA
+499 DKLAARDASVRLTA
-513 LDQLQKIH
+513 LDQLQKLH
-521 PDGPQPLRAA
+521 PDGPEPLRAA
-531 FERGPSDLRVEA
+531 FERGPADLRVEA
-543 LIRAALAG
+543 LVRAALRG
-551 WLSAPE
+551 WLSAPA

-567 DEDAEVRRIAFAAK
+567 DDDAEVRRIAFAAK
-581 VIERRALA
+581 VLERRALA

-603 IDIARR
+603 LDIARR
-609 AAEVLRRAGAGGA
+609 AAEVLRRASAGGD
-622 EKPAPNAK
+622 EQPAPEAK
-630 DGAKDG
+630 AK
-636 AKAADDAAIKAARA
+636 AKAADEALLQATRAR
-650 KIPGV
+650 IPGV
-655 GSPGSEPAEA
+655 GSPGAEPAEA
-665 DLEPLLTAM
+665 DLEPLLAAV

-732 IWMLDDADGAVRA
+732 IWMLDDADGSVRA

-754 EPSAPL
+754 ESSAPL

-780 RLVALAGEGKGPK
+780 RLVALAGEGKGPR

-802 DAIEDESPKVRRE
+802 DAIEDESPKVRGE
-815 AFRTLWSWHASDP
+815 AFRTLWSWHTSDP
-828 QTALDRAQLAR
+828 QKALDRAQLAR

-847 VEELKAHGEQPWA
+847 VEELKAHGEAPWA

-865 AAIGDRDAS
+865 AAIGDRDAG

-887 GKEAAEPHLA
+887 GKAAVEPHLA

-903 PSVRESGARGAARI
+903 ASVRESGARGATHA
-917 PAGDDARSALLRLLA
+917 
-932 TRVPVG
+932 PVSEA
-938 DDARSALIKLLED
+938 ARSALIRLLED
-951 EHAGP
+951 DHAGP
-956 RIAAI
+956 RTAAI

-981 SHLDLRVRAA
+981 SYLDLRVRAA
-991 ELCAVRRDEQLINP
+991 ELCAARRDEQLVNP
-1005 MRALLADQSLLNA
+1005 MRALLADRSL
-1018 GRGSAFAVP
+1018 FKE
-1027 SAQLPIQVLGPLRA
+1027 LPIQILGPLRA

-1064 KDEYPDVREQAARGL
+1064 KDDYPDVREQAARGL

-1132 IRVATIM
+1132 IRIATIM

-1154 GLEDSSRDVQEIV
+1154 GLEDSAREVQEIV

-1220 IDVLMPP
+1220 IEVLMPA
-1227 RPDAAAQPDQGSAAD
+1227 RPDAAAQADRDRAAD
-1242 GEKPGGM
+1242 GEKPSGM
-1249 KDWPPEAAR
+1249 KEWPPEVAR

-1269 ASDDPQQRY
+1269 ASDNPEQRY
-1278 AAAQVLRIRRKPVE
+1278 AAAQVLRLRRKPVE

-1301 ALRPAGAPVPADTT
+1301 ALRPAGAPVMADTT
-1315 PRAAEESDTKPAKGW
+1315 PRASEDTDTTPRKGW
-1330 LRRLFSQ
+1330 LRRLFAFAQ
-1337 PGPSGQ
+1337 PGQ
-1343 KSSDKPAGD
+1343 KQSSKQEIA

-1357 EQRRLRWL
+1357 EQQRLRWL

-1375 QASPGDDEA
+1375 QVAPGDDEA

-1399 AKGHVSSTAAIP
+1399 VRGHVSSTAAIP

-1428 FAGLKALFPEGAGEP
+1428 FAGLKALFPAGAREP

-1456 RTALDEIAARGGDA
+1456 RAALDEIAARGEDA
-1470 RPEIVRALSSPLAD
+1470 RPEIVRALSSPLPD

-1495 LSPKGSLDPLLAA
+1495 LCPKGSLEPLLAA

-1554 LARSRDD
+1554 LARRRDD
-1561 RAVDVLSAFLR
+1561 RAVDVLAAFLR
-1572 EGAAASAARARK
+1572 DAAAATSARARE

-1589 ASDAAVRALAAR
+1589 ASDAAVRALAAH
-1601 MDEATAPADRAALAG
+1601 MDEAAAPADRAALAR
-1616 ALGNTRRPAATGP
+1616 ALGSTRNHEATGA
-1629 LAARFDDESAEVRGA
+1629 LAARFDDDAAEVRSA
-1644 ALKACLEIVD
+1644 AFKACLEIVD
-1654 KGREREKRDTALA
+1654 RGREREKRDAARALGF
-1667 LAFLSAAARAKDPA
+1667 LAAAARAKDPA
-1681 LRLAAARELDLGDD
+1681 LRLGAARELDLGDD
-1695 PAQNDLLAALFADRD
+1695 LAQNDLLVALFADRD
-1710 LPTRVAAVTSYAKR
+1710 LPTRVTAVTSYAKR
-1724 VKGDRQERA
+1724 VKDRGA

-1758 ERGLAAALRPLL
+1758 ARGLAAALRPLL
-1770 LVVRAGEPGERERAL
+1770 LVARAGEPGERERAL

-1795 ALDELEAVA
+1795 ALDELEAIA
-1804 AGGTKDAAVNV
+1804 AGGTKDA
-1815 GRGSASA
+1815 
-1822 APSVEPTMQAAATE
+1822 PVEPSMQAAATE
-1836 ALGRIAPKLGSAE
+1836 ALGRIAPKLAIAD
-1849 LRKRASE
+1849 LRRRASE
-1856 RVEQALHADSVDL
+1856 RVEQALNADAIDL
-1869 RESAARGVRWIGGE
+1869 RESAARGARWIGGE

-1909 LGLLGDRAAEPALA
+1909 LGLLGDPAAEPALA

-1930 GEVRKGARKALEKL
+1930 AEVRKGARKALEKL
-1944 FPGERT
+1944 FPNERT
-1950 RVELLAVGSEHD
+1950 RVELLAVGSEYD
-1962 DIAGPAASYLAAE
+1962 DIASPAASYLAAE
-1975 ADPAELLPRLA
+1975 ADPAELLPRLPSL
-1986 AIKDEDLRQRLAMG
+1986 KDEDLRQRLAMG
-2000 LLRRGGLPAAALA
+2000 LLRRGPLPAAALE
-2013 RMLEDERAPAR
+2013 RMLADERAPAR
-2024 REAARLIAAGTVT
+2024 QEAARLIAAGTVD
-2037 GDRAALAGALAAAA
+2037 GDRGALAGALAAAA

-2080 ARAGATATA
+2080 ARAGATAMA
-2089 PALRALLADAGAPG
+2089 PALRALLVSSGAPG
-2103 EVRREAARSL
+2103 GVRREAARAL
-2113 GALESA
+2113 GTLAALESA
-2119 ARSRGAAQPAGAV
+2119 EATAGGARDIV
-2132 EALTAALKDMDAG
+2132 EALTAALADMDAG
-2145 VRASAAAA
+2145 VRAAAAAA
-2153 LAALAPDGSAAIAA
+2153 LAALAPDGSAARAA
-2167 AVRPFDP
+2167 SARPFDP
-2174 VAFGPTARVA
+2174 VAFEATARA
-2184 SPEALSALAAT
+2184 ATPEALSALAAS
-2195 EPGRRLALPSMLAR
+2195 EPGRRLALPAMLAR
-2209 HDVAALAPL
+2209 GALAPL
-2218 ISLAQGNGGDA
+2218 ISLAQGAGGDA

-2247 LEALAAL
+2247 IEALAAI
-2254 AFDKNKKTAEVAV
+2254 AFDKAAADVAA
-2267 RKAAFRAYRRAKR
+2267 RKAAYRAYRRAKR
-2280 KAADPRAARLAAAR
+2280 KAAVDRRTSSARAPA
-2294 SPREPETPEG
+2294 EPETPDG
-2304 ANA
+2304 VNA

>member
-1 MSDAIGHYEKVR
+1 MSHAIGHYEKVR
-13 ALAIGPRLLAV
+13 ALAVGPRLLAV
-24 GGVRAPAPS
+24 GGVRAPAPGG
-33 EARGTRET
+33 ARGTPT
-41 QTTRAPA
+41 APSPA
-48 GASQVTLFDHVA
+48 GASQVTLFDHAA
-60 NKPVRSID
+60 NKPVRSIQ
-68 VPAHVLGLA
+68 VPAHVLCLA

-85 ACSDGALRLLTG
+85 ACSDGALRLVA
-97 GGADGRAIDAHPG
+97 GGATEAQALDAHPG
-110 GATAIAAGVS
+110 GATAVAAAPG
-120 LNAGARLATVGA
+120 GARLATVGA
-132 DGALRLWR
+132 DGALRIWR
-140 IGEAAGSPAP
+140 VGAGAGSAAPA
-150 QPGAAVAISSFALS
+150 AEIASFALS
-164 AAPLRA
+164 TAPLRA

-178 LCAAAGDDG
+178 RVAAAGDDG
-187 VVRVVTLSTGA
+187 VVRVITLSTGA
-198 VRDMPGHDGPVTALA
+198 RRDMPGHDGPVAALA

-232 WYLVGDVECEVRGAD
+232 WYLIGDVECEVRGAD

-255 RALLCLPTPPPQDD
+255 RALLCLPTPPPQED
-269 GKEGGDRLL
+269 GKEAGDRLL

-286 RIHRLEDRRK
+286 RILRLEDRRK

-303 ALPLYALALMPA
+303 ALPLHALAFAPPA
-315 ASARK
+315 ESASARK
-320 GARAGRGGADAKDG
+320 GSRAAAGRGATDAKDAKDG
-334 LGAVFAAGDRRT
+334 LGALFAAGDGRT
-346 VWRFPIDAAG
+346 VWRFPIDPAG
-356 APADGTVEL
+356 APADGATEL

-380 PARESAVKT
+380 PAREAAVKT
-389 LASLDEPEALEAA
+389 LAALDEPEALEAA
-402 LPVLRSDRDAEVRAL
+402 ARALRSDRDAEVRAL

-423 AKGRRDARAKLREA
+423 AHGRRGARAKLREA
-437 LDDESPNVRMAAL
+437 LDDEHATVRLSAL
-450 EALRAIERDAPL
+450 EALRAIDRDAPL
-462 APLRAAL
+462 TPLRAGL
-469 GARAADV
+469 EARAADV
-476 QRRALLELGKLY
+476 QRRALVELGKLH

-499 EKLAGRDASVRLTA
+499 DKLAGRDASVRLTA
-513 LDQLQKIH
+513 LDQLQKLH
-521 PDGPQPLRAA
+521 PDGPEPLRAA
-531 FERGPSDLRVEA
+531 FERGPADLRVEA

-551 WLSAPE
+551 WLSAPS

-603 IDIARR
+603 LDIARR
-609 AAEVLRRAGAGGA
+609 AAEVLRRAREGG
-622 EKPAPNAK
+622 EEQPAH
-630 DGAKDG
+630 D
-636 AKAADDAAIKAARA
+636 AKAKAKAPDEALLQAARA
-650 KIPGV
+650 RIPGV
-655 GSPGSEPAEA
+655 GSPGAEPAEA

-709 PSLRRQAATAL
+709 PSLRQKAATAL

-745 AALDAYARL
+745 AALEAYARL
-754 EPSAPL
+754 EPSTPL

-780 RLVALAGEGKGPK
+780 RLVALAGEGKGPR

-828 QTALDRAQLAR
+828 QKALDRAQLAR

-860 AERLH
+860 LERLH
-865 AAIGDRDAS
+865 AAIGDRDDG
-874 VAQAAYDAVVKLR
+874 VAQAAYEAVVKLR
-887 GKEAAEPHLA
+887 GKDAVEPHLA
-897 AMASIH
+897 AMASSH
-903 PSVRESGARGAARI
+903 PSVRESGARGAARA
-917 PAGDDARSALLRLLA
+917 PAGDAARSALSR
-932 TRVPVG
+932 
-938 DDARSALIKLLED
+938 LLED
-951 EHAGP
+951 DHPGP
-956 RIAAI
+956 RTAAI
-961 EALDKLLPG
+961 EAIDKLLPG

-981 SHLDLRVRAA
+981 SYLDLRVRAA
-991 ELCAVRRDEQLINP
+991 ELCAARRDEQLINP
-1005 MRALLADQSLLNA
+1005 MRALLADKSL
-1018 GRGSAFAVP
+1018 FKE
-1027 SAQLPIQVLGPLRA
+1027 LPIQLLGPLRA
-1041 RAATALATLGS
+1041 RAASALATLGS

-1064 KDEYPDVREQAARGL
+1064 KDDYPDVREQAARGL

-1154 GLEDSSRDVQEIV
+1154 GLEDSSREVQEIV

-1208 LRADPEAYLAHL
+1208 LRTDPEAYLAHL
-1220 IDVLMPP
+1220 IEALMPP
-1227 RPDAAAQPDQGSAAD
+1227 RPDAAAQPDRDRD
-1242 GEKPGGM
+1242 GAGEGDKPAGM
-1249 KDWPPEAAR
+1249 KEWPPEVAR
-1258 GRILVGLAEAL
+1258 GRVLVGLAEAL
-1269 ASDDPQQRY
+1269 AGDNPEQRY

-1301 ALRPAGAPVPADTT
+1301 ALRPAGAPVVADTT
-1315 PRAAEESDTKPAKGW
+1315 PRAAEETDTKPAKGW
-1330 LRRLFSQ
+1330 LRRLFAQ
-1337 PGPSGQ
+1337 PGQ
-1343 KSSDKPAGD
+1343 KQGAKPGAD
-1352 AVPEG
+1352 AVPES

-1375 QASPGDDEA
+1375 QVSPGDDEA

-1399 AKGHVSSTAAIP
+1399 ARGHVSSTAAIP

-1417 DDPHHLVRKAA
+1417 DDPHHLVRRAA
-1428 FAGLKALFPEGAGEP
+1428 FAGLKALFPEGASEP

-1456 RTALDEIAARGGDA
+1456 RTALDEIAARGDGA
-1470 RPEIVRALSSPLAD
+1470 RPEIVRALSSPLPD

-1495 LSPKGSLDPLLAA
+1495 LCPKGSLDPLLAA

-1554 LARSRDD
+1554 LARRRDD
-1561 RAVDVLSAFLR
+1561 RAVDVLAAFLR
-1572 EGAAASAARARK
+1572 EGAAPPSAPTTARARE

-1589 ASDAAVRALAAR
+1589 ASGAAVRALAAR
-1601 MDEATAPADRAALAG
+1601 MDEAAAPADRIALAR
-1616 ALGNTRRPAATGP
+1616 ALGSTRNPEATGP
-1629 LAARFDDESAEVRGA
+1629 LAARFDDEAAEVRSA
-1644 ALKACLEIVD
+1644 AFKACLEIVD
-1654 KGREREKRDTALA
+1654 RGREREKRDTARA
-1667 LAFLSAAARAKDPA
+1667 VAFLAAAARAKDPA

-1695 PAQNDLLAALFADRD
+1695 PAQNDLLVPLFSDRD
-1710 LPTRVAAVTSYAKR
+1710 LATRVAAVTSYAKR
-1724 VKGDRQERA
+1724 VKGDRQERS

-1758 ERGLAAALRPLL
+1758 ARGLASALLPLL

-1804 AGGTKDAAVNV
+1804 AGGTKDA
-1815 GRGSASA
+1815 
-1822 APSVEPTMQAAATE
+1822 PVEITMQAAATE
-1836 ALGRIAPKLGSAE
+1836 ALGRIAPKLESTE
-1849 LRKRASE
+1849 LRRRASE
-1856 RVEQALHADSVDL
+1856 RVEQALHADAIDL
-1869 RESAARGVRWIGGE
+1869 RESAARGARWIGGE
-1883 RARVLLEELVRAGDT
+1883 RSRVLLEELVRAGDT
-1898 PDRLRVVAVNE
+1898 PDRLRLVAVSE
-1909 LGLLGDRAAEPALA
+1909 LGELGDRAAEPALA

-1930 GEVRKGARKALEKL
+1930 AEVRKGARKALEKL

-1950 RVELLAVGSEHD
+1950 RVELLAVASEHD
-1962 DIAGPAASYLAAE
+1962 DIASPAASYLAAE

-1986 AIKDEDLRQRLAMG
+1986 ALKDEELRQRLAMG
-2000 LLRRGGLPAAALA
+2000 LLRRGSLPAAALL
-2013 RMLEDERAPAR
+2013 RMLEDDRAPAR
-2024 REAARLIAAGTVT
+2024 QEAARLIAAGTVD
-2037 GDRAALAGALAAAA
+2037 GDRGALAGAVAAAA

-2060 AHGDERDA
+2060 AHGDARDA

-2080 ARAGATATA
+2080 ARAGATAMA
-2089 PALRALLADAGAPG
+2089 PALRAVLSDGGAPG
-2103 EVRREAARSL
+2103 DVRREAARAL
-2113 GALESA
+2113 GALDLA
-2119 ARSRGAAQPAGAV
+2119 AGGARPAGAV
-2132 EALTAALKDMDAG
+2132 EALTAALVDMDAG

-2153 LAALAPDGSAAIAA
+2153 LAALAPDGSAARAA

-2174 VAFGPTARVA
+2174 TAFGPTARAA
-2184 SPEALSALAAT
+2184 SPEALSALAAS
-2195 EPGRRLALPSMLAR
+2195 EPGRRLALPAMLAR
-2209 HDVAALAPL
+2209 GELAPL
-2218 ISLAQGNGGDA
+2218 LSLAQGEGGDA

-2254 AFDKNKKTAEVAV
+2254 AFDKSRSTAADVAV
-2267 RKAAFRAYRRAKR
+2267 RKAAYRAYRRAKR
-2280 KAADPRAARLAAAR
+2280 RAANERARRATLPRAPA
-2294 SPREPETPEG
+2294 EPGPPDG
-2304 ANA
+2304 VNA

>member
-1 MSDAIGHYEKVR
+1 MSHAIGHYEKVR
-13 ALAIGPRLLAV
+13 ALAVGPRLLAV
-24 GGVRAPAPS
+24 GGVRAPG
-33 EARGTRET
+33 ARS
-41 QTTRAPA
+41 PA
-48 GASQVTLFDHVA
+48 GASQVTLFDHAA
-60 NKPVRSID
+60 NKPVRAID

-77 FAGDLLAA
+77 FAGDLLAI
-85 ACSDGALRLLTG
+85 ACSDGALRLVA
-97 GGADGRAIDAHPG
+97 GGAAEARAVDAHPG
-110 GATAIAAGVS
+110 GATAVAAAPG
-120 LNAGARLATVGA
+120 GARLATVGA
-132 DGALRLWR
+132 DGALRVWR
-140 IGEAAGSPAP
+140 IGEGAGSPAP
-150 QPGAAVAISSFALS
+150 PPGAAAEVASFALS

-178 LCAAAGDDG
+178 MVAAAGDDG
-187 VVRVVTLSTGA
+187 VVRVITLSTGA
-198 VRDMPGHDGPVTALA
+198 RRDMPGHDGPVAALA

-232 WYLVGDVECEVRGAD
+232 WYLAGDVECEVRGAD

-255 RALLCLPTPPPQDD
+255 RALLCLPTPPPQED
-269 GKEGGDRLL
+269 GKEAGDRLV

-286 RIHRLEDRRK
+286 RVHRLEDRRK
-296 PRTLETS
+296 PRSLETS
-303 ALPLYALALMPA
+303 ALPLHALAFAPPA
-315 ASARK
+315 GGAPGRK
-320 GARAGRGGADAKDG
+320 GTRASGGRGQADAKDG
-334 LGAVFAAGDRRT
+334 LGALFAAGDRRT

-356 APADGTVEL
+356 APADGAAEL

-380 PARESAVKT
+380 PAREAAVKT
-389 LASLDEPEALEAA
+389 LAALDEPEALEAA
-402 LPVLRSDRDAEVRAL
+402 ARALRSDRDAEVRAL

-423 AKGRRDARAKLREA
+423 AHARRGARAKLREA
-437 LDDESPNVRMAAL
+437 LDDEHATVRLAAL
-450 EALRAIERDAPL
+450 EALRAIDRDAPL
-462 APLRAAL
+462 TPLRAAL
-469 GARAADV
+469 EARAADV
-476 QRRALLELGKLY
+476 QRRALVELGKLH

-499 EKLAGRDASVRLTA
+499 DKLAARDASVRLAA
-513 LDQLQKIH
+513 LDQLEKLH
-521 PDGPQPLRAA
+521 PGSPEPLRAA
-531 FERGPSDLRVEA
+531 FERGPADLRVEA

-551 WLSAPE
+551 WLSAPA

-603 IDIARR
+603 LDIARR
-609 AAEVLRRAGAGGA
+609 AAEVLRRAREGGGA
-622 EKPAPNAK
+622 PPAV
-630 DGAKDG
+630 D
-636 AKAADDAAIKAARA
+636 AKAKASAPDEAVIQAARA
-650 KIPGV
+650 RIPGV
-655 GSPGSEPAEA
+655 GSPGGEPAEA

-709 PSLRRQAATAL
+709 PSLRQKAATAL
-720 AELRDTRAEKRL
+720 AELRDARAEKRL

-745 AALDAYARL
+745 AALEAYARL

-780 RLVALAGEGKGPK
+780 RLVALAGEGKGPR

-828 QTALDRAQLAR
+828 QKALDRAQRAR

-847 VEELKAHGEQPWA
+847 VEELKAHGEKPWA
-860 AERLH
+860 AERLQ
-865 AAIGDRDAS
+865 AAIGDRDDG
-874 VAQAAYDAVVKLR
+874 VAQAAYEAIVKLR
-887 GKEAAEPHLA
+887 GKDAAEPHLA

-903 PSVRESGARGAARI
+903 PSVRQSGARGAGRA
-917 PAGDDARSALLRLLA
+917 PVSDAS
-932 TRVPVG
+932 
-938 DDARSALIKLLED
+938 RSALIRLLED
-951 EHAGP
+951 DHAGP
-956 RIAAI
+956 RTAAI

-991 ELCAVRRDEQLINP
+991 ELCAARRDEQLINP
-1005 MRALLADQSLLNA
+1005 MRALLADKSL
-1018 GRGSAFAVP
+1018 FKE
-1027 SAQLPIQVLGPLRA
+1027 LPIQILGPLRA
-1041 RAATALATLGS
+1041 RASTALATLGS

-1154 GLEDSSRDVQEIV
+1154 GLEDSSREVQELV

-1208 LRADPEAYLAHL
+1208 LRTDPEAYLAHL
-1220 IDVLMPP
+1220 IEVLMPP
-1227 RPDAAAQPDQGSAAD
+1227 RPDAAAQPDRDRD
-1242 GEKPGGM
+1242 GAVEGERPAGT

-1269 ASDDPQQRY
+1269 ASDNPEQRY
-1278 AAAQVLRIRRKPVE
+1278 AAAQVLRIRRKPAD

-1301 ALRPAGAPVPADTT
+1301 ALRPAGAPVAADTT
-1315 PRAAEESDTKPAKGW
+1315 PRAAEETDARPAKGW
-1330 LRRLFSQ
+1330 LRRLFAQ
-1337 PGPSGQ
+1337 PGEKQGARPG
-1343 KSSDKPAGD
+1343 GD
-1352 AVPEG
+1352 AVPES

-1375 QASPGDDEA
+1375 QVSPGDDEA
-1384 HRTRRDAIDRIVDVC
+1384 HRTRRDAIDRIVDAC
-1399 AKGHVSSTAAIP
+1399 QKGHVSGTAAIP

-1428 FAGLKALFPEGAGEP
+1428 FAGLKALFPAGASEP

-1456 RTALDEIAARGGDA
+1456 RAALDEIAARGDGA
-1470 RPEIVRALSSPLAD
+1470 RPEIARALSSPLPD

-1495 LSPKGSLDPLLAA
+1495 LCPKGSLEPLLAA

-1554 LARSRDD
+1554 LARRRDD
-1561 RAVDVLSAFLR
+1561 RAVDVLAAFLR
-1572 EGAAASAARARK
+1572 EGAAPPATSARARE

-1589 ASDAAVRALAAR
+1589 ASGAAVRALAAR
-1601 MDEATAPADRAALAG
+1601 MDEAAAPADRAALAR
-1616 ALGNTRRPAATGP
+1616 ALGSARNPEAIAA
-1629 LAARFDDESAEVRGA
+1629 LAARFDDEAAEVRSGA
-1644 ALKACLEIVD
+1644 FKACLEIVD
-1654 KGREREKRDTALA
+1654 RGRERDKRDAA
-1667 LAFLSAAARAKDPA
+1667 RAVAFLAAAARAKDPA

-1695 PAQNDLLAALFADRD
+1695 PAQNDLLVPLFADRD

-1724 VKGDRQERA
+1724 VKDRGA

-1758 ERGLAAALRPLL
+1758 ARGLASALLPLM

-1804 AGGTKDAAVNV
+1804 AGGTKE
-1815 GRGSASA
+1815 
-1822 APSVEPTMQAAATE
+1822 APVELTMQAAATE
-1836 ALGRIAPKLGSAE
+1836 ALGRMAPKLESAE
-1849 LRKRASE
+1849 LRRRASE
-1856 RVEQALHADSVDL
+1856 RVEQALHADAVDL

-1898 PDRLRVVAVNE
+1898 PDRLRLVAVNE
-1909 LGLLGDRAAEPALA
+1909 LGELGDRAAELALA
-1923 RALDARS
+1923 RALDAWS
-1930 GEVRKGARKALEKL
+1930 PDVRKGARKALEKL

-1950 RVELLAVGSEHD
+1950 RVELLAVASEHD
-1962 DIAGPAASYLAAE
+1962 DIASPAASYLAAE

-1986 AIKDEDLRQRLAMG
+1986 ALKDEELRQRLAMG
-2000 LLRRGGLPAAALA
+2000 LLRRGSLPAAAL
-2013 RMLEDERAPAR
+2013 RSMLEDDRAPVR
-2024 REAARLIAAGTVT
+2024 QEAARLIAAGTVD
-2037 GDRAALAGALAAAA
+2037 GDRGALAAAVAAAA

-2060 AHGDERDA
+2060 AHGDARDA

-2080 ARAGATATA
+2080 ARAGATEMA
-2089 PALRALLADAGAPG
+2089 PALCALLADGAAPG
-2103 EVRREAARSL
+2103 EVRREAARAL
-2113 GALESA
+2113 GALATA
-2119 ARSRGAAQPAGAV
+2119 AGGAAPAGAV
-2132 EALTAALKDMDAG
+2132 DALAAALADMDAG

-2153 LAALAPDGSAAIAA
+2153 LAALAPDGSAARAA
-2167 AVRPFDP
+2167 AARPFDP
-2174 VAFGPTARVA
+2174 VAFGPTARAA
-2184 SPEALSALAAT
+2184 SPEALSALVAS
-2195 EPGRRLALPSMLAR
+2195 EPGRRLALPAMLAR
-2209 HDVAALAPL
+2209 RDAAAIARLV
-2218 ISLAQGNGGDA
+2218 SLARGEGGDA

-2254 AFDKNKKTAEVAV
+2254 AFDKAAADVAV
-2267 RKAAFRAYRRAKR
+2267 RKAAYRAYRRAKR
-2280 KAADPRAARLAAAR
+2280 GAAHERAPA
-2294 SPREPETPEG
+2294 EPGPPDG
-2304 ANA
+2304 VNA

>member
-1 MSDAIGHYEKVR
+1 MSHTIGHYEKVR

-24 GGVRAPAPS
+24 GGVRAPAPATS
-33 EARGTRET
+33 AAASRSPG
-41 QTTRAPA
+41 

-60 NKPVRSID
+60 NKPARAIA

-85 ACSDGALRLLTG
+85 ACSDGALRLASTG
-97 GGADGRAIDAHPG
+97 GGEARAIDAHAG
-110 GATAIAAGVS
+110 GATAVAAAPG
-120 LNAGARLATVGA
+120 GARLATVGA

-140 IGEAAGSPAP
+140 VAAEAGAPAP
-150 QPGAAVAISSFALS
+150 PPGTAVEIGSFALS
-164 AAPLRA
+164 GAPLRA
-170 VAFDPAGE
+170 VAFDAAGE
-178 LCAAAGDDG
+178 LVAAAGDDG
-187 VVRVVTLSTGA
+187 VVRVITLATGA
-198 VRDMPGHDGPVTALA
+198 RRDMPGHEGPVTALA

-255 RALLCLPTPPPQDD
+255 RALLCLPAPPPQED
-269 GKEGGDRLL
+269 GKELGDRLL

-303 ALPLYALALMPA
+303 AEPLHALALAPPPS
-315 ASARK
+315 SARK
-320 GARAGRGGADAKDG
+320 GARPQGGRGSGDAGDG
-334 LGAVFAAGDRRT
+334 LGALFAAGDRRT
-346 VWRFPIDAAG
+346 VWRFPIDASG
-356 APADGTVEL
+356 APAEGAAEL
-365 AHGFDVLAQALSGAR
+365 AHGFDALAQALSGAR
-380 PARESAVKT
+380 PAREGAVRT
-389 LASLDEPEALEAA
+389 LAALDEPEALEAA
-402 LPVLRSDRDAEVRAL
+402 LRALRSDRDAEVRAL

-423 AKGRRDARAKLREA
+423 ANGRRGARPKLREA
-437 LDDESPNVRMAAL
+437 LDDEHAAVRSAAL
-450 EALRAIERDAPL
+450 EALRALDRDAPL
-462 APLRAAL
+462 VPLRAGL
-469 GARAADV
+469 EARAADV
-476 QRRALLELGKLY
+476 QRRALVEIGKLY

-499 EKLAGRDASVRLTA
+499 DKLAARDASVRLTA
-513 LDQLQKIH
+513 LDELERIH
-521 PDGPQPLRAA
+521 PGSPEPLRAA
-531 FERGPSDLRVEA
+531 FERGPADLRVEA
-543 LIRAALAG
+543 LVRAALAG
-551 WLSAPE
+551 WLSAPA

-567 DEDAEVRRIAFAAK
+567 DADAEVRRIAFAAK
-581 VIERRALA
+581 VLERRPLA

-603 IDIARR
+603 LDIARR
-609 AAEVLRRAGAGGA
+609 AVEVLRRRARKAGD
-622 EKPAPNAK
+622 EPPAPEAK
-630 DGAKDG
+630 GKG
-636 AKAADDAAIKAARA
+636 KEADEARIQAARA
-650 KIPGV
+650 MIPGV
-655 GSPGSEPAEA
+655 GSPGGEPAEA

-704 TREQD
+704 TREED
-709 PSLRRQAATAL
+709 PSLRRQAAAAL

-732 IWMLDDADGAVRA
+732 IWMLDDADGSVRA

-780 RLVALAGEGKGPK
+780 RLVKVAGEGGR
-793 PPEAEALLA
+793 PPEAESLLA
-802 DAIEDESPKVRRE
+802 DAIEDESPKVRGE
-815 AFRTLWSWHASDP
+815 AFRTLWSWHAADP
-828 QTALDRAQLAR
+828 QKALDRALLAR

-847 VEELKAHGEQPWA
+847 VEELKAHGEAAWA

-865 AAIGDRDAS
+865 AAIGDRDAG

-887 GKEAAEPHLA
+887 GKAAAEPHLA

-903 PSVRESGARGAARI
+903 PSVRESGARGAARA
-917 PAGDDARSALLRLLA
+917 PVSEAARSALVR
-932 TRVPVG
+932 
-938 DDARSALIKLLED
+938 LLED
-951 EHAGP
+951 DHAGP
-956 RIAAI
+956 RTAAI

-991 ELCAVRRDEQLINP
+991 ELCAARRDEQLINP
-1005 MRALLADQSLLNA
+1005 MRALLADKQLLKE
-1018 GRGSAFAVP
+1018 
-1027 SAQLPIQVLGPLRA
+1027 LPIQIVGPLRA
-1041 RAATALATLGS
+1041 RASTALATLGS

-1064 KDEYPDVREQAARGL
+1064 KDDYPDVREQAARGL

-1154 GLEDSSRDVQEIV
+1154 GLEDSAREVQEIV

-1189 SALSSQRSDVRF
+1189 SALSSQRPDVRF

-1208 LRADPEAYLAHL
+1208 LRTDPEAYLAHL
-1220 IDVLMPP
+1220 IEVLMPP
-1227 RPDAAAQPDQGSAAD
+1227 RPDITAAAPDGSGERAAD
-1242 GEKPGGM
+1242 GDKAASM
-1249 KDWPPEAAR
+1249 KEWPPEVAR
-1258 GRILVGLAEAL
+1258 GRLLVGLAEAL
-1269 ASDDPQQRY
+1269 ASDSAEQRY
-1278 AAAQVLRIRRKPVE
+1278 AAAQVLRLRRKPIE
-1292 YFREAKRVA
+1292 YFREVKRVT
-1301 ALRPAGAPVPADTT
+1301 ALRPAGAPVAADTT
-1315 PRAAEESDTKPAKGW
+1315 PRAAAETDTTPAKGW
-1330 LRRLFSQ
+1330 LRRLFALFAQ
-1337 PGPSGQ
+1337 TEPR
-1343 KSSDKPAGD
+1343 AGGKASAD
-1352 AVPEG
+1352 VVPEG

-1375 QASPGDDEA
+1375 QVAPGDDEG
-1384 HRTRRDAIDRIVDVC
+1384 HRTRRDSIDRIVDLC
-1399 AKGHVSSTAAIP
+1399 AKGHVSATAAIP

-1428 FAGLKALFPEGAGEP
+1428 FAGLKALFPPGASEP

-1456 RTALDEIAARGGDA
+1456 RAALDEIAARGDEA
-1470 RPEIVRALSSPLAD
+1470 RPEIARALSSPLPD

-1495 LSPKGSLDPLLAA
+1495 LCPKGSLEPLLAA
-1508 LGSEHADLRLG
+1508 LGSDHADVRIG

-1544 DDLRLRAAEL
+1544 EDLRLRAAEL
-1554 LARSRDD
+1554 LARRRDD
-1561 RAVDVLSAFLR
+1561 RAVDVLAAFLR
-1572 EGAAASAARARK
+1572 EGAPAAAARARE

-1589 ASDAAVRALAAR
+1589 ASGAAVRALAAR
-1601 MDEATAPADRAALAG
+1601 MEEAAAPADRAALAR
-1616 ALGNTRRPAATGP
+1616 ALGSTRNAEATGP
-1629 LAARFDDESAEVRGA
+1629 LAARFEDEAAEVRGA

-1654 KGREREKRDTALA
+1654 QGRERDKRDAARALGF
-1667 LAFLSAAARAKDPA
+1667 LAAAARAKDPA

-1695 PAQNDLLAALFADRD
+1695 PAQDDLLAALFSDRD

-1724 VKGDRQERA
+1724 VKGDRQQPA
-1733 PSGPLEAVLR
+1733 PTGPLEAVVR
-1743 AGARELVLPAAEGVA
+1743 AGTRELLLPAAEGLA
-1758 ERGLAAALRPLL
+1758 ARGLAGALRPLL
-1770 LVVRAGEPGERERAL
+1770 LFVRAGEAGERERAL

-1804 AGGTKDAAVNV
+1804 GGGDKE
-1815 GRGSASA
+1815 
-1822 APSVEPTMQAAATE
+1822 APVEATMQAAAIE
-1836 ALGRIAPKLGSAE
+1836 ALGRIAPKLEGE
-1849 LRKRASE
+1849 GLRRRVSE
-1856 RVEQALHADSVDL
+1856 RVEQALHADAIDL

-1909 LGLLGDRAAEPALA
+1909 LGLLGDPAAEPALA

-1930 GEVRKGARKALEKL
+1930 AEVRKGARKALEKL

-1962 DIAGPAASYLAAE
+1962 DIASPAASYLAAE
-1975 ADPAELLPRLA
+1975 AAPAELLPRLA
-1986 AIKDEDLRQRLAMG
+1986 SLKDEALRRRLAMG
-2000 LLRRGGLPAAALA
+2000 LLRRGALPADALL
-2013 RMLEDERAPAR
+2013 RMLEDDRAAAR
-2024 REAARLIAAGTVT
+2024 QEAARLIGAGAAAEGS
-2037 GDRAALAGALAAAA
+2037 REALAQALAAAV
-2051 QRTAERWSA
+2051 QRARERWSA
-2060 AHGDERDA
+2060 AHGDARDG
-2068 EAAAWRELLWAA
+2068 EAAAFREILWAA
-2080 ARAGATATA
+2080 ARAGATAAA
-2089 PALRALLADAGAPG
+2089 PALAALLSDGGAPG
-2103 EVRREAARSL
+2103 EIRREAARAL
-2113 GALESA
+2113 GALSA
-2119 ARSRGAAQPAGAV
+2119 GGGAPPPSVA
-2132 EALTAALKDMDAG
+2132 EALTGALTDMDAG
-2145 VRASAAAA
+2145 VRSAASSA
-2153 LAALAPDGSAAIAA
+2153 LAALAPDASAARAA

-2174 VAFGPTARVA
+2174 AAFEATARAA
-2184 SPEALSALAAT
+2184 SPEALSALAAS
-2195 EPGRRLALPSMLAR
+2195 EPGRRLALPSLLAR
-2209 HDVAALAPL
+2209 GAVAPL
-2218 ISLAQGNGGDA
+2218 IALAQGGGDA

-2254 AFDKNKKTAEVAV
+2254 AFDKKAADVAV
-2267 RKAAFRAYRRAKR
+2267 RKAAYRAYRRAKR
-2280 KAADPRAARLAAAR
+2280 RAANDHAR
-2294 SPREPETPEG
+2294 QR
-2304 ANA
+2304 ANAPAPPPENPDGVTP

>member
-1 MSDAIGHYEKVR
+1 MSHAIGHYEKVR
-13 ALAIGPRLLAV
+13 ALAVGPRLLAV
-24 GGVRAPAPS
+24 GGVRAPAS
-33 EARGTRET
+33 GGGARGTSAARS
-41 QTTRAPA
+41 PA
-48 GASQVTLFDHVA
+48 GASQVTLFDHAA

-85 ACSDGALRLLTG
+85 ACSDGALRLVA
-97 GGADGRAIDAHPG
+97 GAGAEARAIDAHPG
-110 GATAIAAGVS
+110 GVTAVAA
-120 LNAGARLATVGA
+120 APDGARLATVGV
-132 DGALRLWR
+132 DGALRVWR
-140 IGEAAGSPAP
+140 VGGGAGSPAP
-150 QPGAAVAISSFALS
+150 PPGTAAEISSFALS
-164 AAPLRA
+164 TAPLRA

-178 LCAAAGDDG
+178 LVAAAGDDG
-187 VVRVVTLSTGA
+187 IVRVITLSTGA
-198 VRDMPGHDGPVTALA
+198 QRDMPGHEGPVAALA

-255 RALLCLPTPPPQDD
+255 RALLCLPTPSPQED
-269 GKEGGDRLL
+269 GKEAGDRLV
-278 SAGADGAI
+278 SAGVDGAI

-303 ALPLYALALMPA
+303 ALPLHALALAPPA
-315 ASARK
+315 EGGRARK
-320 GARAGRGGADAKDG
+320 ASRGHAGRGAADAKDG
-334 LGAVFAAGDRRT
+334 LGAVLAAGDRRT
-346 VWRFPIDAAG
+346 VWRFPIDATG
-356 APADGTVEL
+356 APTDGAVEL

-389 LASLDEPEALEAA
+389 LAALDEPEALEAA
-402 LPVLRSDRDAEVRAL
+402 LRALRSDPDAEVRAL

-423 AKGRRDARAKLREA
+423 AHGRRGARVKLREA
-437 LDDESPNVRMAAL
+437 LDDEHAAVRLAAL

-462 APLRAAL
+462 TPLRAGL
-469 GARAADV
+469 EARAADV
-476 QRRALLELGKLY
+476 QRRALVEIGKLH

-499 EKLAGRDASVRLTA
+499 DKLAARDASVRLTA
-513 LDQLQKIH
+513 LDQLQKLH
-521 PDGPQPLRAA
+521 PDGPEPLRAA
-531 FERGPSDLRVEA
+531 FERGPADLRVEA
-543 LIRAALAG
+543 LVRAALSG
-551 WLSAPE
+551 WLSVPA

-567 DEDAEVRRIAFAAK
+567 DDDAEVRRIAFAAK
-581 VIERRALA
+581 VLERRALA

-603 IDIARR
+603 LDIARR
-609 AAEVLRRAGAGGA
+609 AAEVLRRAGAGGD
-622 EKPAPNAK
+622 EQPAPEAK
-630 DGAKDG
+630 TKAQ
-636 AKAADDAAIKAARA
+636 AADEALLQATRAR
-650 KIPGV
+650 IPGV
-655 GSPGSEPAEA
+655 GSPGAEPAEA
-665 DLEPLLTAM
+665 DLEPLLAAV

-732 IWMLDDADGAVRA
+732 IWMLDDADGSVRA

-780 RLVALAGEGKGPK
+780 RLVALAGEGKGPR

-802 DAIEDESPKVRRE
+802 DAIEDESPKVRGE
-815 AFRTLWSWHASDP
+815 AFRTLWSWHAADP

-847 VEELKAHGEQPWA
+847 VEELKAHGGAPWA

-865 AAIGDRDAS
+865 AAIGDRDAG

-887 GKEAAEPHLA
+887 GKAAVEPHLA
-897 AMASIH
+897 ATASIH
-903 PSVRESGARGAARI
+903 PSVRESGARGAAH
-917 PAGDDARSALLRLLA
+917 A
-932 TRVPVG
+932 PVSE
-938 DDARSALIKLLED
+938 ASRSALIRLLED
-951 EHAGP
+951 DHAGP
-956 RIAAI
+956 RTAAI

-991 ELCAVRRDEQLINP
+991 ELCAARRDEQLVSP
-1005 MRALLADQSLLNA
+1005 MRALLADKSLF
-1018 GRGSAFAVP
+1018 RD
-1027 SAQLPIQVLGPLRA
+1027 LPIQILGPLRA

-1064 KDEYPDVREQAARGL
+1064 KDDYPDVREQAARGL

-1084 RGEEGY
+1084 RGEEGH

-1154 GLEDSSRDVQEIV
+1154 GLEDSAREVQEIV

-1220 IDVLMPP
+1220 IEVLMPP
-1227 RPDAAAQPDQGSAAD
+1227 RPDAAAQADRDRAAD
-1242 GEKPGGM
+1242 GEKPSGM
-1249 KDWPPEAAR
+1249 KEWPPEVAR

-1269 ASDDPQQRY
+1269 ASDNPEQRY
-1278 AAAQVLRIRRKPVE
+1278 AAAQVLRLRRKPVE

-1301 ALRPAGAPVPADTT
+1301 ALRPAGAPVMADTT
-1315 PRAAEESDTKPAKGW
+1315 PRASDDTDTTPRKGW
-1330 LRRLFSQ
+1330 LRRLFAFAQ
-1337 PGPSGQ
+1337 PGQ
-1343 KSSDKPAGD
+1343 KQSSKQDIA

-1357 EQRRLRWL
+1357 EQQRLRWL

-1375 QASPGDDEA
+1375 QVAPGDDEA

-1399 AKGHVSSTAAIP
+1399 VRGHVSSTAAVP

-1428 FAGLKALFPEGAGEP
+1428 FAGLKALFPAGAPEP

-1456 RTALDEIAARGGDA
+1456 RAALDEIAARGADA
-1470 RPEIVRALSSPLAD
+1470 RPEVVRALSSPLPD

-1495 LSPKGSLDPLLAA
+1495 LCPKGSLDPLLAA

-1554 LARSRDD
+1554 LARRRDD
-1561 RAVDVLSAFLR
+1561 RAVDVLAAFLR
-1572 EGAAASAARARK
+1572 DAAAATSARARE

-1589 ASDAAVRALAAR
+1589 ASDAAVRALAAH
-1601 MDEATAPADRAALAG
+1601 MDEAAAPADRAALAR
-1616 ALGNTRRPAATGP
+1616 ALGSTRNHEATGA
-1629 LAARFDDESAEVRGA
+1629 LAARFDDDAAEVRGA
-1644 ALKACLEIVD
+1644 AFKACLEIVD
-1654 KGREREKRDTALA
+1654 RGREREKRDAARALGF
-1667 LAFLSAAARAKDPA
+1667 LAAAARAKDPA
-1681 LRLAAARELDLGDD
+1681 LRLGAARELDLGDD
-1695 PAQNDLLAALFADRD
+1695 PAQNDLLASLFADRD
-1710 LPTRVAAVTSYAKR
+1710 LPTRVVAVTSYAKR
-1724 VKGDRQERA
+1724 VKDKGA

-1758 ERGLAAALRPLL
+1758 ARGLAAALRPLL

-1795 ALDELEAVA
+1795 ALDELETVA
-1804 AGGTKDAAVNV
+1804 AGGTKE
-1815 GRGSASA
+1815 
-1822 APSVEPTMQAAATE
+1822 APVEVSMQAAATE
-1836 ALGRIAPKLGSAE
+1836 ALGRIAPKLASAE
-1849 LRKRASE
+1849 LRRRASE
-1856 RVEQALHADSVDL
+1856 RVEQALHADAIDL
-1869 RESAARGVRWIGGE
+1869 RESAARGARWMGGE

-1909 LGLLGDRAAEPALA
+1909 LGLLGDTAAEPALA

-1930 GEVRKGARKALEKL
+1930 AEVRKGARKALEKL
-1944 FPGERT
+1944 FPDQRT
-1950 RVELLAVGSEHD
+1950 RVELLAVSSEYD
-1962 DIAGPAASYLAAE
+1962 DIASPAASYLAAE
-1975 ADPAELLPRLA
+1975 ADPAELLPRLPSL
-1986 AIKDEDLRQRLAMG
+1986 KDEDLRQRLAMG
-2000 LLRRGGLPAAALA
+2000 LLRRGPLPAAALE
-2013 RMLEDERAPAR
+2013 RMLADERAPAR
-2024 REAARLIAAGTVT
+2024 QEAARLIAAGTVD
-2037 GDRAALAGALAAAA
+2037 GDRGALAGALAAAA

-2060 AHGDERDA
+2060 AHGDARDA

-2080 ARAGATATA
+2080 ARAGATAMA
-2089 PALRALLADAGAPG
+2089 PALRALLVSSGAPG
-2103 EVRREAARSL
+2103 VVRREAARALGTL
-2113 GALESA
+2113 GALAPAEA
-2119 ARSRGAAQPAGAV
+2119 AAGGARPQDTA
-2132 EALTAALKDMDAG
+2132 EALTAALADMDAG
-2145 VRASAAAA
+2145 VRAAAAAA
-2153 LAALAPDGSAAIAA
+2153 LAALAPGGSAARAA
-2167 AVRPFDP
+2167 SVRPFDP
-2174 VAFGPTARVA
+2174 VAFEATARAA
-2184 SPEALSALAAT
+2184 SPEALSALAAS

-2209 HDVAALAPL
+2209 GALAPL
-2218 ISLAQGNGGDA
+2218 ISLAQGAGGDA

-2247 LEALAAL
+2247 IEALAAI
-2254 AFDKNKKTAEVAV
+2254 AFDKAAADVAA
-2267 RKAAFRAYRRAKR
+2267 RKAAYRAYRRAKR
-2280 KAADPRAARLAAAR
+2280 RAAVDRRTTSAR
-2294 SPREPETPEG
+2294 APAEPETPDG

>member
-1 MSDAIGHYEKVR
+1 MSHAIGHYEKVR

-24 GGVRAPAPS
+24 GGVRAPAPG
-33 EARGTRET
+33 EARGT
-41 QTTRAPA
+41 QTTPSPA

-85 ACSDGALRLLTG
+85 ACSDGALRLVAG
-97 GGADGRAIDAHPG
+97 GVADVRAIDAHPG

-120 LNAGARLATVGA
+120 QNAGARLATVGV
-132 DGALRLWR
+132 DGALRVFR
-140 IGEAAGSPAP
+140 VGEAAGSPAP
-150 QPGAAVAISSFALS
+150 QPGAAVEIASFALS

-198 VRDMPGHDGPVTALA
+198 VRAMPGHDGPVTALA

-255 RALLCLPTPPPQDD
+255 RALLCLPTPPPQED
-269 GKEGGDRLL
+269 GKESGDRLL

-286 RIHRLEDRRK
+286 RIHRLEDKRK

-303 ALPLYALALMPA
+303 ALALHALALAPA
-315 ASARK
+315 AARK
-320 GARAGRGGADAKDG
+320 GARGQAARGGADAKDG

-356 APADGTVEL
+356 APADGTAEL

-402 LPVLRSDRDAEVRAL
+402 LSALRSDRDAEVRAL

-423 AKGRRDARAKLREA
+423 EKGRRGARAKLREA

-450 EALRAIERDAPL
+450 EALRAIERDTPL

-469 GARAADV
+469 DARAADV
-476 QRRALLELGKLY
+476 QRRALLELRKLY
-488 GSSPLIPGLIA
+488 GSSPLVPGLIA

-513 LDQLQKIH
+513 LDQLQQIY
-521 PDGPQPLRAA
+521 PDGPQPLRTA
-531 FERGPSDLRVEA
+531 FERGPADLRVEA

-622 EKPAPNAK
+622 EKPAANAK
-630 DGAKDG
+630 DGAKDA
-636 AKAADDAAIKAARA
+636 AKAAEEAAIKAARA
-650 KIPGV
+650 RIPGV
-655 GSPGSEPAEA
+655 GSPGAEPAEA

-745 AALDAYARL
+745 AAHDAYARL
-754 EPSAPL
+754 QPSAPL
-760 AVAEASLRSSQED
+760 TVAEASLRSSQED

-780 RLVALAGEGKGPK
+780 RLVALAGEGKGPR

-874 VAQAAYDAVVKLR
+874 VAQAAYDAIVKLR

-903 PSVRESGARGAARI
+903 PSVRESGARGAAGM
-917 PAGDDARSALLRLLA
+917 PAGDDTRNTLLRLLA

-938 DDARSALIKLLED
+938 EAARSALSKLLED

-1005 MRALLADQSLLNA
+1005 MRALLADQSL
-1018 GRGSAFAVP
+1018 FK
-1027 SAQLPIQVLGPLRA
+1027 QMPIQVLGPLRA

-1154 GLEDSSRDVQEIV
+1154 GLEDSSREVQEIV

-1208 LRADPEAYLAHL
+1208 LRTDPELYLAHL
-1220 IDVLMPP
+1220 IEALIPP
-1227 RPDAAAQPDQGSAAD
+1227 RPDTAEQGRAAD
-1242 GEKPGGM
+1242 GEKPAGT
-1249 KDWPPEAAR
+1249 KDWPPEVAR

-1301 ALRPAGAPVPADTT
+1301 ALRPAGAHVVADTT

-1330 LRRLFSQ
+1330 LRRLFAQ
-1337 PGPSGQ
+1337 PEPGGQ
-1343 KSSDKPAGD
+1343 SAQKQSDKPAGD

-1375 QASPGDDEA
+1375 QVSAGDDEA

-1399 AKGHVSSTAAIP
+1399 AKGHVSSTAAVP

-1428 FAGLKALFPEGAGEP
+1428 FAGLKALFPAGAGEP

-1470 RPEIVRALSSPLAD
+1470 RPEIVRALSSALPD

-1572 EGAAASAARARK
+1572 EGAAAPAARARK

-1601 MDEATAPADRAALAG
+1601 MDEAATPADRAALAS
-1616 ALGNTRRPAATGP
+1616 ALGSTRNPAATAP
-1629 LAARFDDESAEVRGA
+1629 LAARFDDEAAEVRSA

-1654 KGREREKRDTALA
+1654 KGREREKRETALA
-1667 LAFLSAAARAKDPA
+1667 LAFLAAAARAKDPA

-1695 PAQNDLLAALFADRD
+1695 PAQNDLLVALFGDRD

-1758 ERGLAAALRPLL
+1758 ERGLASALRPLL

-1795 ALDELEAVA
+1795 ALEELEAVA
-1804 AGGTKDAAVNV
+1804 AGGTKE
-1815 GRGSASA
+1815 
-1822 APSVEPTMQAAATE
+1822 APIEPSMQAAATE
-1836 ALGRIAPKLGSAE
+1836 ALGRMAPKLGSAE

-1856 RVEQALHADSVDL
+1856 RVEQALHADSIDL
-1869 RESAARGVRWIGGE
+1869 RESAAKGVRWIGGE

-1898 PDRLRVVAVNE
+1898 PDRLRIVAVNE
-1909 LGLLGDRAAEPALA
+1909 LGLLGDGAAEPALA

-1930 GEVRKGARKALEKL
+1930 SEVRKNARKALEKL

-1950 RVELLAVGSEHD
+1950 RVELLAVGSEYD

-1986 AIKDEDLRQRLAMG
+1986 ALKDEDLRQRLAMG
-2000 LLRRGGLPAAALA
+2000 LLRRGALPVAALL

-2024 REAARLIAAGTVT
+2024 QEAARLIAAGTVT
-2037 GDRAALAGALAAAA
+2037 GDRGALAGALAAAA

-2060 AHGDERDA
+2060 AHGDERSA

-2080 ARAGATATA
+2080 GRAGATATA
-2089 PALRALLADAGAPG
+2089 PALRALLSNDSAPG
-2103 EVRREAARSL
+2103 EVRREAARAL

-2119 ARSRGAAQPAGAV
+2119 ARSAGAAPPAGAV

-2145 VRASAAAA
+2145 VRASASAA
-2153 LAALAPDGSAAIAA
+2153 LAALAPDGSAAIAV

-2184 SPEALSALAAT
+2184 SPEALAALTAT
-2195 EPGRRLALPSMLAR
+2195 EPGRRLALPSILAR

-2218 ISLAQGNGGDA
+2218 IALAQGSGGDA
-2229 AARLDA
+2229 SARLDA

-2254 AFDKNKKTAEVAV
+2254 AFDKEKAKEKADVAL
-2267 RKAAFRAYRRAKR
+2267 RKAAYRAYRRAKR
-2280 KAADPRAARLAAAR
+2280 KAADPRAARLAAAP
-2294 SPREPETPEG
+2294 SPASPETPEG
-2304 ANA
+2304 VNA

>member
-1 MSDAIGHYEKVR
+1 MSHAIGHFEKVR

-24 GGVRAPAPS
+24 GGVRAPAPIGTGGTS
-33 EARGTRET
+33 TARS
-41 QTTRAPA
+41 PA
-48 GASQVTLFDHVA
+48 GASQVTLFDHMA

-77 FAGDLLAA
+77 FAGDVLAA
-85 ACSDGALRLLTG
+85 ACSDGALRLVAG
-97 GGADGRAIDAHPG
+97 GGGEARALDAHPG
-110 GATAIAAGVS
+110 GVTAVAAAPG
-120 LNAGARLATVGA
+120 GARLATVGA
-132 DGALRLWR
+132 DGALRVFR
-140 IGEAAGSPAP
+140 VGAGAGSPALP
-150 QPGAAVAISSFALS
+150 PGSTAEIASFALA

-178 LCAAAGDDG
+178 LVAAAGDDG
-187 VVRVVTLSTGA
+187 IVRVVTLSTGA
-198 VRDMPGHDGPVTALA
+198 VRAMPGHEGPVAALA

-232 WYLVGDVECEVRGAD
+232 WYLVGDVECEIRGAD

-255 RALLCLPTPPPQDD
+255 RALLCLPTPPAQED
-269 GKEGGDRLL
+269 GKETGDRLV

-303 ALPLYALALMPA
+303 ALPLHALALAPPA
-315 ASARK
+315 DGGSGRRGSRAQAAR
-320 GARAGRGGADAKDG
+320 GAADAKEA
-334 LGAVFAAGDRRT
+334 LAALFAAGDRRT

-356 APADGTVEL
+356 APAEGAAEL

-380 PARESAVKT
+380 PGREGAVKT
-389 LASLDEPEALEAA
+389 LAALDEPEALEAA
-402 LPVLRSDRDAEVRAL
+402 LRALRSDRDAEVRAL

-423 AKGRRDARAKLREA
+423 KNARRGARAKLREA
-437 LDDESPNVRMAAL
+437 LDDEHATVRLAAL
-450 EALRAIERDAPL
+450 EALRAIDRDAPL
-462 APLRAAL
+462 TPLRAGL
-469 GARAADV
+469 EARAADV
-476 QRRALLELGKLY
+476 QRRALVEVAKLH

-499 EKLAGRDASVRLTA
+499 DKLAGRDASVRLTA
-513 LDQLQKIH
+513 LDQLQKLH
-521 PDGPQPLRAA
+521 PDGPEPLRAA
-531 FERGPSDLRVEA
+531 FERGPADLRVEA
-543 LIRAALAG
+543 LIRAALKG
-551 WLSAPE
+551 WLSAPA
-557 FAPIA
+557 FAPVA

-581 VIERRALA
+581 VLERRALA

-603 IDIARR
+603 LDIARR
-609 AAEVLRRAGAGGA
+609 AAEVLRRASAGGD
-622 EKPAPNAK
+622 EQPAPDAK
-630 DGAKDG
+630 SKT
-636 AKAADDAAIKAARA
+636 KAADEAAIQAARA
-650 KIPGV
+650 RIPGV
-655 GSPGSEPAEA
+655 GSAGAEPAEA
-665 DLEPLLTAM
+665 DLEPLLTAV

-754 EPSAPL
+754 ESAPL

-802 DAIEDESPKVRRE
+802 DAIEDESPKVRGE
-815 AFRTLWSWHASDP
+815 AFRTLWSWHASAP
-828 QTALDRAQLAR
+828 QTALDRVQLAR

-887 GKEAAEPHLA
+887 GKAAVEPHLA

-903 PSVRESGARGAARI
+903 PSVRESGARGATHA
-917 PAGDDARSALLRLLA
+917 PVSDA
-932 TRVPVG
+932 
-938 DDARSALIKLLED
+938 ARSALIRLLED
-951 EHAGP
+951 DHAGP
-956 RIAAI
+956 RTAAI
-961 EALDKLLPG
+961 EALDRLLPG

-991 ELCAVRRDEQLINP
+991 ELCAARRDEQLINP
-1005 MRALLADQSLLNA
+1005 MRALLADKSL
-1018 GRGSAFAVP
+1018 FKE
-1027 SAQLPIQVLGPLRA
+1027 LPIQILGPLRA

-1052 PRLVKYFATELL
+1052 PRLVKYFAAELL
-1064 KDEYPDVREQAARGL
+1064 KDDYPDVREQAARGL

-1154 GLEDSSRDVQEIV
+1154 GLEDSAREVQEIV

-1208 LRADPEAYLAHL
+1208 LRAEPEAYLAHL
-1220 IDVLMPP
+1220 IEVLMPA
-1227 RPDAAAQPDQGSAAD
+1227 RPDAAAQPDRDRAAD
-1242 GEKPGGM
+1242 GEKPSGM
-1249 KDWPPEAAR
+1249 KDWPPEVAR

-1269 ASDDPQQRY
+1269 ASDNPEQRY
-1278 AAAQVLRIRRKPVE
+1278 AAAQVLRLRRKPVE

-1301 ALRPAGAPVPADTT
+1301 ALRPAGAPVVADTT
-1315 PRAAEESDTKPAKGW
+1315 PRAAEETDTTPRKGW
-1330 LRRLFSQ
+1330 LRRLFAFAQ
-1337 PGPSGQ
+1337 PGQ
-1343 KSSDKPAGD
+1343 KQGSKQDIA

-1375 QASPGDDEA
+1375 QVAPGDDEA

-1399 AKGHVSSTAAIP
+1399 AKGHVSTTAAVP

-1417 DDPHHLVRKAA
+1417 DDPHHLVRRAA
-1428 FAGLKALFPEGAGEP
+1428 FAGLKALFPAGAREP

-1456 RTALDEIAARGGDA
+1456 RAALDEIAARGDDA
-1470 RPEIVRALSSPLAD
+1470 RPEIVRALSSPLPD

-1495 LSPKGSLDPLLAA
+1495 LCPKGSLDPLLAA

-1519 VLERLASSSDPR
+1519 VLERLASSSDDR

-1554 LARSRDD
+1554 LARRRDD
-1561 RAVDVLSAFLR
+1561 RAVDVLAAFLR
-1572 EGAAASAARARK
+1572 DGAAATSARARE

-1589 ASDAAVRALAAR
+1589 ASGAAVRALAAR
-1601 MDEATAPADRAALAG
+1601 MEEADAPADRAALAR
-1616 ALGNTRRPAATGP
+1616 ALGSTRNPEATGP
-1629 LAARFDDESAEVRGA
+1629 LAARFDDEAAEVRGA
-1644 ALKACLEIVD
+1644 AFKACLEIVD
-1654 KGREREKRDTALA
+1654 RGREREKRDTARALGFLA
-1667 LAFLSAAARAKDPA
+1667 AAARAKDPA

-1695 PAQNDLLAALFADRD
+1695 PAQNDLLAALFSDRD
-1710 LPTRVAAVTSYAKR
+1710 LPTRVTAVTSYATR
-1724 VKGDRQERA
+1724 VKDKGA
-1733 PSGPLEAVLR
+1733 PSGPLETVLR

-1758 ERGLAAALRPLL
+1758 ARGLAAALRPLL

-1804 AGGTKDAAVNV
+1804 SGGTKDA
-1815 GRGSASA
+1815 
-1822 APSVEPTMQAAATE
+1822 PVEMSMQAAATE
-1836 ALGRIAPKLGSAE
+1836 ALGRMVPKLESAE
-1849 LRKRASE
+1849 LRRRVSE
-1856 RVEQALHADSVDL
+1856 RVEQALHADAIDL
-1869 RESAARGVRWIGGE
+1869 RESAARGARWIGGE

-1909 LGLLGDRAAEPALA
+1909 LGLLGDPAAEQALA

-1930 GEVRKGARKALEKL
+1930 AEVRKGARKALEKL
-1944 FPGERT
+1944 FPGQRT

-1962 DIAGPAASYLAAE
+1962 DIASPAASYLAAE

-1986 AIKDEDLRQRLAMG
+1986 SLKDEELRQRLAMG
-2000 LLRRGGLPAAALA
+2000 LLRRGPLPAAALE
-2013 RMLEDERAPAR
+2013 RMLADERAPAR
-2024 REAARLIAAGTVT
+2024 QEAARLIAAGTVD

-2051 QRTAERWSA
+2051 QRTAERWTA
-2060 AHGDERDA
+2060 AHGDARDE
-2068 EAAAWRELLWAA
+2068 EAAAWRELIWAA
-2080 ARAGATATA
+2080 ARAGAAAMA
-2089 PALRALLADAGAPG
+2089 PALRALLLSASAPG
-2103 EVRREAARSL
+2103 DVRREAARAL
-2113 GALESA
+2113 GALAALGSA
-2119 ARSRGAAQPAGAV
+2119 GGTAAGGALSRDTV
-2132 EALTAALKDMDAG
+2132 EALTAALRDMDAG
-2145 VRASAAAA
+2145 VRTSAAAA
-2153 LAALAPDGSAAIAA
+2153 LAALAPGGSAASAA
-2167 AVRPFDP
+2167 AVQPFDP
-2174 VAFGPTARVA
+2174 VGFEATARAA
-2184 SPEALSALAAT
+2184 SPEALSALAAS
-2195 EPGRRLALPSMLAR
+2195 EPGRRLALPVLLAR
-2209 HDVAALAPL
+2209 GALAPL
-2218 ISLAQGNGGDA
+2218 ISLAQGAGGDA

-2235 IAALGRAGGERA
+2235 IAALGRAGGDRA

-2254 AFDKNKKTAEVAV
+2254 AFDKGANDVAT
-2267 RKAAFRAYRRAKR
+2267 RKAAYRAYRRAKR
-2280 KAADPRAARLAAAR
+2280 RAAADRKRRLTIAGAPAQ
-2294 SPREPETPEG
+2294 PENPDG
-2304 ANA
+2304 VNA

>member
-1 MSDAIGHYEKVR
+1 MSHTIGHYEKVR

-24 GGVRAPAPS
+24 GGVRAPAPATS
-33 EARGTRET
+33 AG
-41 QTTRAPA
+41 RAPG

-60 NKPVRSID
+60 NKPVRSIA

-85 ACSDGALRLLTG
+85 ACSDGALRLAASG
-97 GGADGRAIDAHPG
+97 GGEAHAIDAHAG
-110 GATAIAAGVS
+110 GATAVAASPG
-120 LNAGARLATVGA
+120 GARLATVGV

-140 IGEAAGSPAP
+140 VGAEAGAPAP
-150 QPGAAVAISSFALS
+150 PPGTAVAIGSFAL
-164 AAPLRA
+164 AGAPLRA
-170 VAFDPAGE
+170 VAFDAAGE
-178 LCAAAGDDG
+178 LVAAAGDDG
-187 VVRVVTLSTGA
+187 VVRVIALATGA
-198 VRDMPGHDGPVTALA
+198 RRDMPGHEGPVTALA

-232 WYLVGDVECEVRGAD
+232 WYLVGDVEGEVRGAD

-255 RALLCLPTPPPQDD
+255 RALLCLPAAPPQED
-269 GKEGGDRLL
+269 GKELGDRLL

-303 ALPLYALALMPA
+303 AEPLHALALAPPPRG
-315 ASARK
+315 ARK
-320 GARAGRGGADAKDG
+320 GARPQAGRGSGDAGDE

-346 VWRFPIDAAG
+346 VWRFPIDASG
-356 APADGTVEL
+356 APADGAGEL
-365 AHGFDVLAQALSGAR
+365 AHGFDALAQALAGAR
-380 PARESAVKT
+380 PAREGAVRT
-389 LASLDEPEALEAA
+389 LAALDEPEALEAA
-402 LPVLRSDRDAEVRAL
+402 LRALRSDRDAEVRAL

-423 AKGRRDARAKLREA
+423 ANGRRGARAKLREA
-437 LDDESPNVRMAAL
+437 LDDEHAAVRSAAL
-450 EALRAIERDAPL
+450 EALRALDRDAPL
-462 APLRAAL
+462 VPLRAGL
-469 GARAADV
+469 EARAADV
-476 QRRALLELGKLY
+476 QRRALVEIGKLY

-499 EKLAGRDASVRLTA
+499 DKLAARDASVRLTA
-513 LDQLQKIH
+513 LDALERIQ
-521 PDGPQPLRAA
+521 PGSPEPLRAA
-531 FERGPSDLRVEA
+531 FERGPADLRVEA
-543 LIRAALAG
+543 LVRAALAG
-551 WLSAPE
+551 WLSAPA

-567 DEDAEVRRIAFAAK
+567 DADAEVRRIAFAAK
-581 VIERRALA
+581 VLERRPLA

-603 IDIARR
+603 LDIARR
-609 AAEVLRRAGAGGA
+609 AAEVLRRRAREAGD
-622 EKPAPNAK
+622 EPPAPEAK
-630 DGAKDG
+630 GKAKE
-636 AKAADDAAIKAARA
+636 AKEADEARIQAARA
-650 KIPGV
+650 RIPGV
-655 GSPGSEPAEA
+655 GSPGGEPAEA

-704 TREQD
+704 TREED
-709 PSLRRQAATAL
+709 PALRRQAATAL

-732 IWMLDDADGAVRA
+732 IWMLDDADGSVRA
-745 AALDAYARL
+745 AALDAYTRL

-780 RLVALAGEGKGPK
+780 RLVKVAGEGAR
-793 PPEAEALLA
+793 PPEAESLLA
-802 DAIEDESPKVRRE
+802 DAIEDESPKVRGE
-815 AFRTLWSWHASDP
+815 AFRTLWSWHTADP
-828 QTALDRAQLAR
+828 QKALDRALLAR

-847 VEELKAHGEQPWA
+847 VEELKAHGGEAWA

-865 AAIGDRDAS
+865 AAIGDRDAG

-887 GKEAAEPHLA
+887 GKAAVEPHLA

-903 PSVRESGARGAARI
+903 PSVRESGARGAARG
-917 PAGDDARSALLRLLA
+917 AASEAARSALVR
-932 TRVPVG
+932 
-938 DDARSALIKLLED
+938 LLED
-951 EHAGP
+951 DHAGP
-956 RIAAI
+956 RAAAI

-991 ELCAVRRDEQLINP
+991 ELCAARRDEQLINP
-1005 MRALLADQSLLNA
+1005 MRALLADKQLLKE
-1018 GRGSAFAVP
+1018 
-1027 SAQLPIQVLGPLRA
+1027 LPIQIVGPLRA
-1041 RAATALATLGS
+1041 RASTALATLGS

-1064 KDEYPDVREQAARGL
+1064 KDDYPDVREQAARGL

-1084 RGEEGY
+1084 RGDEGY

-1132 IRVATIM
+1132 IRIATIM

-1154 GLEDSSRDVQEIV
+1154 GLEDSAREVQEIV

-1189 SALSSQRSDVRF
+1189 SALSSQRTDVRF

-1208 LRADPEAYLAHL
+1208 LRVDPEAYLAHL
-1220 IDVLMPP
+1220 IEVLMPP
-1227 RPDAAAQPDQGSAAD
+1227 RPDATTAAPDGSGERAAD
-1242 GEKPGGM
+1242 GDKAGSM
-1249 KDWPPEAAR
+1249 KEWPPEVAR
-1258 GRILVGLAEAL
+1258 GRLLVGLAEAL
-1269 ASDDPQQRY
+1269 ASDSAEQRY
-1278 AAAQVLRIRRKPVE
+1278 AAAQVLRLRRKPIE
-1292 YFREAKRVA
+1292 YFREVKRVT
-1301 ALRPAGAPVPADTT
+1301 ALRPAGAPVAADTT
-1315 PRAAEESDTKPAKGW
+1315 PRAAAETDTTPAKGW
-1330 LRRLFSQ
+1330 LRRLFALFAQ
-1337 PGPSGQ
+1337 TEPR
-1343 KSSDKPAGD
+1343 AGGKASAD
-1352 AVPEG
+1352 VVPEG

-1375 QASPGDDEA
+1375 QVAPGDDEG
-1384 HRTRRDAIDRIVDVC
+1384 HRTRRDSIDRIVDLC
-1399 AKGHVSSTAAIP
+1399 AKGHVSATAAIP

-1428 FAGLKALFPEGAGEP
+1428 FAGLKALFPPGANEP

-1456 RTALDEIAARGGDA
+1456 RAALDEIAARGDEA
-1470 RPEIVRALSSPLAD
+1470 RPEVVRALSSPLPD

-1495 LSPKGSLDPLLAA
+1495 LCPKGSLEPLLAA
-1508 LGSEHADLRLG
+1508 LGSDHADLRIG

-1544 DDLRLRAAEL
+1544 EDLRLRAAEL
-1554 LARSRDD
+1554 LARRRDD
-1561 RAVDVLSAFLR
+1561 RAVDVLAAFLR
-1572 EGAAASAARARK
+1572 EGAPAAAARARE

-1589 ASDAAVRALAAR
+1589 ASGAAVRALAAR
-1601 MDEATAPADRAALAG
+1601 MEEAAAPADRAALAR
-1616 ALGNTRRPAATGP
+1616 ALGSTRNVEATGP
-1629 LAARFDDESAEVRGA
+1629 LAARFEDEAAEVRGA

-1654 KGREREKRDTALA
+1654 QGRERDKRDAARALG
-1667 LAFLSAAARAKDPA
+1667 FLTAAARAKDPA

-1695 PAQNDLLAALFADRD
+1695 PAQNDLLAALFSDRD

-1724 VKGDRQERA
+1724 VSDKGA
-1733 PSGPLEAVLR
+1733 PTGPLEAVVR
-1743 AGARELVLPAAEGVA
+1743 AGTRELLLPAAEGLA
-1758 ERGLAAALRPLL
+1758 ARGLAAALRPLL
-1770 LVVRAGEPGERERAL
+1770 LFVRAGEAGERERAL

-1804 AGGTKDAAVNV
+1804 AGGDKDTLINV

-1822 APSVEPTMQAAATE
+1822 APSVETSMQAAAIE
-1836 ALGRIAPKLGSAE
+1836 ALGRIAPKLEGE
-1849 LRKRASE
+1849 GLRRRVSE
-1856 RVEQALHADSVDL
+1856 RVEQALHADAIDL

-1909 LGLLGDRAAEPALA
+1909 LGLLGDPAAEAALA

-1930 GEVRKGARKALEKL
+1930 AEVRKGARKALEKL

-1950 RVELLAVGSEHD
+1950 RVELIAVGSEHD
-1962 DIAGPAASYLAAE
+1962 DIASPAASYLAAE
-1975 ADPAELLPRLA
+1975 AAPAELLPRLA
-1986 AIKDEDLRQRLAMG
+1986 ALKDEALRQRLAMG
-2000 LLRRGGLPAAALA
+2000 LLRRGALPGAALE
-2013 RMLEDERAPAR
+2013 RMLEDDRAAAR
-2024 REAARLIAAGTVT
+2024 QEAARLIGAGAAAEGS
-2037 GDRAALAGALAAAA
+2037 REALARALAAAA
-2051 QRTAERWSA
+2051 QRARERWSA
-2060 AHGDERDA
+2060 AHGEARDG
-2068 EAAAWRELLWAA
+2068 EAAAWREILWAA
-2080 ARAGATATA
+2080 ARAGATDAA
-2089 PALRALLADAGAPG
+2089 PALAALLSDGGAPG
-2103 EVRREAARSL
+2103 EIRREAARAL
-2113 GALESA
+2113 GALSA
-2119 ARSRGAAQPAGAV
+2119 GGGAPRPGVA
-2132 EALTAALKDMDAG
+2132 EALTGALADMDAG
-2145 VRASAAAA
+2145 VRAAASAA
-2153 LAALAPDGSAAIAA
+2153 LAALAPDAAAARAA

-2174 VAFGPTARVA
+2174 VAFEATARAA
-2184 SPEALSALAAT
+2184 SPEALSALAAS
-2195 EPGRRLALPSMLAR
+2195 EPGRRLALPSLLAR
-2209 HDVAALAPL
+2209 GAVAPL
-2218 ISLAQGNGGDA
+2218 IALAQGGGDA

-2247 LEALAAL
+2247 LEALAAI
-2254 AFDKNKKTAEVAV
+2254 AFDKKAADVAV
-2267 RKAAFRAYRRAKR
+2267 RKAAYRAYRRAKR
-2280 KAADPRAARLAAAR
+2280 RAANDHAR
-2294 SPREPETPEG
+2294 QR
-2304 ANA
+2304 ANAPAPPPENPDGVTP

>member
-1 MSDAIGHYEKVR
+1 MSHAIGHYEKVR

-24 GGVRAPAPS
+24 GGVRAPAPG
-33 EARGTRET
+33 EARGT
-41 QTTRAPA
+41 QTTPSPA

-85 ACSDGALRLLTG
+85 ACSDGALRLVAG
-97 GGADGRAIDAHPG
+97 GVADVRAIDAHPG
-110 GATAIAAGVS
+110 GATAIAATPG
-120 LNAGARLATVGA
+120 GARLATVGV
-132 DGALRLWR
+132 DGALRVFR
-140 IGEAAGSPAP
+140 VGEAAGSPAP
-150 QPGAAVAISSFALS
+150 QPGAAVEIASFALS

-198 VRDMPGHDGPVTALA
+198 VRAMPGHDGPVTALA

-255 RALLCLPTPPPQDD
+255 RALLCLPTPPPQED
-269 GKEGGDRLL
+269 GKESGDRLL

-286 RIHRLEDRRK
+286 RIHRLEDKRK

-303 ALPLYALALMPA
+303 ALALHALALAPA
-315 ASARK
+315 AARK
-320 GARAGRGGADAKDG
+320 GARGQAARGGADAKDG

-356 APADGTVEL
+356 APADGTAEL

-402 LPVLRSDRDAEVRAL
+402 LSALRSDRDAEVRAL

-423 AKGRRDARAKLREA
+423 EKGRRGARAKLREA

-450 EALRAIERDAPL
+450 EALRAIERDTPL

-469 GARAADV
+469 DARAADV
-476 QRRALLELGKLY
+476 QRRALLELRKLY
-488 GSSPLIPGLIA
+488 GSSPLVPGLIA

-513 LDQLQKIH
+513 LDQLQQIY
-521 PDGPQPLRAA
+521 PDGPQPLRTA
-531 FERGPSDLRVEA
+531 FERGPADLRVEA

-622 EKPAPNAK
+622 EKPAANAK
-630 DGAKDG
+630 DGAKDA
-636 AKAADDAAIKAARA
+636 AKAAEEAAIKAARA
-650 KIPGV
+650 RIPGV
-655 GSPGSEPAEA
+655 GSPGAEPAEA

-754 EPSAPL
+754 ESSAPL
-760 AVAEASLRSSQED
+760 VVAEASLRSSQED

-780 RLVALAGEGKGPK
+780 RLVALAGEGKGPR

-847 VEELKAHGEQPWA
+847 IEELKAHGEQPWA

-865 AAIGDRDAS
+865 AAIGDRDVS

-903 PSVRESGARGAARI
+903 PSVRESGARGAAHM
-917 PAGDDARSALLRLLA
+917 PAGDDARNALLRLLA

-938 DDARSALIKLLED
+938 EAARSALSKLLED

-956 RIAAI
+956 RTAAI
-961 EALDKLLPG
+961 EALDKRLPG

-991 ELCAVRRDEQLINP
+991 ELCAVRRDEQLIHP
-1005 MRALLADQSLLNA
+1005 MRALLADQSL
-1018 GRGSAFAVP
+1018 FK
-1027 SAQLPIQVLGPLRA
+1027 QLPIQVLGPLRA

-1064 KDEYPDVREQAARGL
+1064 KDEYSDVREQAARGL

-1154 GLEDSSRDVQEIV
+1154 GLEDSSREVQEIV

-1208 LRADPEAYLAHL
+1208 LRIDPEAYLAHL
-1220 IDVLMPP
+1220 IEALMPP
-1227 RPDAAAQPDQGSAAD
+1227 RPDTAEQGRAAD
-1242 GEKPGGM
+1242 GEKPAGT
-1249 KDWPPEAAR
+1249 KDWPPEVAR

-1301 ALRPAGAPVPADTT
+1301 ALRPAGAHVVADTT

-1330 LRRLFSQ
+1330 LRRLFAQ
-1337 PGPSGQ
+1337 PEPGGQSGQ
-1343 KSSDKPAGD
+1343 KQSDKPAGD

-1375 QASPGDDEA
+1375 QVSAGDDEA

-1399 AKGHVSSTAAIP
+1399 AKGHVSSTAAVP

-1428 FAGLKALFPEGAGEP
+1428 FAGLKALFPAGAGEP

-1470 RPEIVRALSSPLAD
+1470 RPEIVRALSSALPD

-1572 EGAAASAARARK
+1572 EGAAAPAARARK

-1601 MDEATAPADRAALAG
+1601 MDEAATPADRAALAS
-1616 ALGNTRRPAATGP
+1616 ALGSTRNPAATAP
-1629 LAARFDDESAEVRGA
+1629 LAARFDDEAAEVRSA

-1654 KGREREKRDTALA
+1654 KGREREKRETALA
-1667 LAFLSAAARAKDPA
+1667 LAFLAAAARAKDPA

-1695 PAQNDLLAALFADRD
+1695 PAQNDLLVALFADRD

-1758 ERGLAAALRPLL
+1758 ERGLASALRPLL

-1795 ALDELEAVA
+1795 ALEELEAVA
-1804 AGGTKDAAVNV
+1804 AGGTKE
-1815 GRGSASA
+1815 
-1822 APSVEPTMQAAATE
+1822 APIEPSMQAAATE
-1836 ALGRIAPKLGSAE
+1836 ALGRMAPKLGSAE

-1856 RVEQALHADSVDL
+1856 RVEQALHADSIDL
-1869 RESAARGVRWIGGE
+1869 RESAAKGVRWIGGE

-1898 PDRLRVVAVNE
+1898 PDRLRIVAVNE
-1909 LGLLGDRAAEPALA
+1909 LGLLGDGAAEPALA

-1930 GEVRKGARKALEKL
+1930 SEVRKNARKALEKL

-1950 RVELLAVGSEHD
+1950 RVELLAVGSEYD

-1986 AIKDEDLRQRLAMG
+1986 ALKDEDLRQRLAMG
-2000 LLRRGGLPAAALA
+2000 LLRRGALPVAALL

-2024 REAARLIAAGTVT
+2024 QEAARLIAAGTVA
-2037 GDRAALAGALAAAA
+2037 GDRGALAGALAAAA

-2060 AHGDERDA
+2060 AHGDERSA

-2080 ARAGATATA
+2080 GRAGATAAA
-2089 PALRALLADAGAPG
+2089 PALRALLSNDSAPG
-2103 EVRREAARSL
+2103 EVRREAARAL

-2119 ARSRGAAQPAGAV
+2119 ARSAGAAPPAGAV

-2145 VRASAAAA
+2145 VRASASAA
-2153 LAALAPDGSAAIAA
+2153 LAALAPDGSAAIAV

-2184 SPEALSALAAT
+2184 SPEALAALTTT
-2195 EPGRRLALPSMLAR
+2195 EPGRRLALPSILAR

-2218 ISLAQGNGGDA
+2218 IALAQGSGGDA
-2229 AARLDA
+2229 SARLDA

-2254 AFDKNKKTAEVAV
+2254 AFDKEKAKEKADVAL
-2267 RKAAFRAYRRAKR
+2267 RKAAYRAYRRAKR
-2280 KAADPRAARLAAAR
+2280 KAADPRAARLAAAP
-2294 SPREPETPEG
+2294 SPASPETPEG
-2304 ANA
+2304 VNA

>member
-1 MSDAIGHYEKVR
+1 MSHAIGHYEKVR

-33 EARGTRET
+33 EARGTREA
-41 QTTRAPA
+41 QATRSPA

-85 ACSDGALRLLTG
+85 ACSDGALRLVAG

-110 GATAIAAGVS
+110 GATAIAASVS
-120 LNAGARLATVGA
+120 QSAGGRLATVGA
-132 DGALRLWR
+132 DGALRVWR
-140 IGEAAGSPAP
+140 VGEAAGSPAA
-150 QPGAAVAISSFALS
+150 QPGSAVEISSFALS

-178 LCAAAGDDG
+178 LVAASGDDG

-198 VRDMPGHDGPVTALA
+198 VRAMPGHDGPVTALA

-269 GKEGGDRLL
+269 GKESGDRLL

-303 ALPLYALALMPA
+303 AAPLHALALAPA

-320 GARAGRGGADAKDG
+320 GARGQAARGGADAKDG

-356 APADGTVEL
+356 APADGAAEL

-380 PARESAVKT
+380 PARETAVKT

-423 AKGRRDARAKLREA
+423 ENGRRDARAKLREA

-513 LDQLQKIH
+513 LDQLQQIY

-531 FERGPSDLRVEA
+531 FERGPADLRVEA

-589 HALEARDEDLGRAA
+589 HVLEARDEDLRRAA

-609 AAEVLRRAGAGGA
+609 AAEVLRRSRAGGA
-622 EKPAPNAK
+622 EKPAPDAK
-630 DGAKDG
+630 SAEKDA
-636 AKAADDAAIKAARA
+636 AKAADEAAIQAARA
-650 KIPGV
+650 QIPGV
-655 GSPGSEPAEA
+655 GSPGAEPAEA

-709 PSLRRQAATAL
+709 PSLRRQAAAAL

-754 EPSAPL
+754 ESSAPL

-903 PSVRESGARGAARI
+903 PSVRESGARGAARA
-917 PAGDDARSALLRLLA
+917 PAGDDTRNALLRLLA
-932 TRVPVG
+932 TRLPVG

-1005 MRALLADQSLLNA
+1005 MRALLADQSL
-1018 GRGSAFAVP
+1018 FK
-1027 SAQLPIQVLGPLRA
+1027 QLPIQVLGPLRA

-1127 HEHPP
+1127 HDHPP

-1154 GLEDSSRDVQEIV
+1154 GLEDSSREVQEIV

-1208 LRADPEAYLAHL
+1208 LRTDPETYLAHL
-1220 IDVLMPP
+1220 IEALMPA
-1227 RPDAAAQPDQGSAAD
+1227 RPDAAAQAEEGRATD

-1249 KDWPPEAAR
+1249 KDWPPEVAR
-1258 GRILVGLAEAL
+1258 GRILVGLAEAI

-1278 AAAQVLRIRRKPVE
+1278 AAAQVLRIRRKPVD

-1301 ALRPAGAPVPADTT
+1301 ALRPAGAHVVADTT

-1330 LRRLFSQ
+1330 LRRLFAQ
-1337 PGPSGQ
+1337 PVLSEQKPS
-1343 KSSDKPAGD
+1343 DEPAGA

-1375 QASPGDDEA
+1375 QVSPGDDEA

-1399 AKGHVSSTAAIP
+1399 AKGHVSSTAAVP

-1428 FAGLKALFPEGAGEP
+1428 FAGLKALFPAGAGEP

-1456 RTALDEIAARGGDA
+1456 RTALDEIAARGSDA
-1470 RPEIVRALSSPLAD
+1470 RPEIVRALSSALPD

-1554 LARSRDD
+1554 LARTRDD
-1561 RAVDVLSAFLR
+1561 RAVDVLAAFLR
-1572 EGAAASAARARK
+1572 EGAAASATRARK

-1601 MDEATAPADRAALAG
+1601 MDEAAAPADRAALAG
-1616 ALGNTRRPAATGP
+1616 ALGNTRNHAATGP
-1629 LAARFDDESAEVRGA
+1629 LAARFDDEAAEVRSA

-1654 KGREREKRDTALA
+1654 KGREREKRDAALA
-1667 LAFLSAAARAKDPA
+1667 LAFLAAASRAKDPA

-1695 PAQNDLLAALFADRD
+1695 PAQNDLLVALFADRD

-1733 PSGPLEAVLR
+1733 PTGPLEAVLR
-1743 AGARELVLPAAEGVA
+1743 AGTRELVLPAAEGVA

-1795 ALDELEAVA
+1795 ALEELEAVA
-1804 AGGTKDAAVNV
+1804 AGGTKE
-1815 GRGSASA
+1815 
-1822 APSVEPTMQAAATE
+1822 APIEPTMQAAATE

-1856 RVEQALHADSVDL
+1856 RVEQALHGDSVDL

-1898 PDRLRVVAVNE
+1898 PDRLRVVAVSE

-1944 FPGERT
+1944 FPSERT
-1950 RVELLAVGSEHD
+1950 RIELLAVGSEHD

-1986 AIKDEDLRQRLAMG
+1986 ALKDEDLRQRLAMG
-2000 LLRRGGLPAAALA
+2000 LLRRGALPVAALL

-2024 REAARLIAAGTVT
+2024 QQAARLIAAGTVA
-2037 GDRAALAGALAAAA
+2037 GDRGALAGALAAAA

-2080 ARAGATATA
+2080 ARAGAIAMA
-2089 PALRALLADAGAPG
+2089 PALRALLADGGAPG
-2103 EVRREAARSL
+2103 EVRREAARTL

-2119 ARSRGAAQPAGAV
+2119 ARSTGATQPAGAV

-2145 VRASAAAA
+2145 VRSAAAAA

-2174 VAFGPTARVA
+2174 VAFGVTARA
-2184 SPEALSALAAT
+2184 AATEALSGLAAT
-2195 EPGRRLALPSMLAR
+2195 EPGRRLALPAMLAR
-2209 HDVAALAPL
+2209 HDVATLAPL
-2218 ISLAQGNGGDA
+2218 IALAKGNGGDA

-2247 LEALAAL
+2247 LEALSAL
-2254 AFDKNKKTAEVAV
+2254 AFGKKETPDVAV
-2267 RKAAFRAYRRAKR
+2267 RKAAYRAYRRAKR

-2304 ANA
+2304 VNA

>member
-1 MSDAIGHYEKVR
+1 MSHAIGHYEKVR

-24 GGVRAPAPS
+24 GGVRAPAPG
-33 EARGTRET
+33 EPRGTRET
-41 QTTRAPA
+41 QTTPSPA
-48 GASQVTLFDHVA
+48 SASQVTLFDHVA

-85 ACSDGALRLLTG
+85 ACSDGALRLLAG
-97 GGADGRAIDAHPG
+97 GGADVRAIDAHPG
-110 GATAIAAGVS
+110 GATAIAAGVWQ
-120 LNAGARLATVGA
+120 NAGARLATVGV
-132 DGALRLWR
+132 DGALRVFR
-140 IGEAAGSPAP
+140 VGEAAGSPAP
-150 QPGAAVAISSFALS
+150 PPGAAVEIASFALS

-198 VRDMPGHDGPVTALA
+198 VRAMPGHDGPVTALA

-255 RALLCLPTPPPQDD
+255 RALLCLPAPPPQED
-269 GKEGGDRLL
+269 GKESGDRLL

-286 RIHRLEDRRK
+286 RIHRLEDKRK

-303 ALPLYALALMPA
+303 ALALHALALAPA
-315 ASARK
+315 AARK
-320 GARAGRGGADAKDG
+320 GARGQAGRGGADAKDG

-356 APADGTVEL
+356 APADGTAEL
-365 AHGFDVLAQALSGAR
+365 THGFDVLAQALSGAR

-423 AKGRRDARAKLREA
+423 AKGRRGARAKLREA

-450 EALRAIERDAPL
+450 EALRAIERDTPL

-469 GARAADV
+469 DARAADV

-488 GSSPLIPGLIA
+488 GSSPLVPGLIA

-513 LDQLQKIH
+513 LDQLQQIY
-521 PDGPQPLRAA
+521 PDGPQPLRTA
-531 FERGPSDLRVEA
+531 FERGPADLRVEA

-567 DEDAEVRRIAFAAK
+567 DEDAEVRRSAFAAK

-609 AAEVLRRAGAGGA
+609 AAEVLRRAGAGAGGA
-622 EKPAPNAK
+622 EKPAANAK
-630 DGAKDG
+630 DGAKDA
-636 AKAADDAAIKAARA
+636 AKAADEAAIKAARA
-650 KIPGV
+650 RIPGV
-655 GSPGSEPAEA
+655 GSPGAEPAEA

-745 AALDAYARL
+745 AAHDAYARL
-754 EPSAPL
+754 QPSAPL
-760 AVAEASLRSSQED
+760 TVAEASLRSSQED

-780 RLVALAGEGKGPK
+780 RLVALAGEGKGPRS
-793 PPEAEALLA
+793 PEAEALLA

-865 AAIGDRDAS
+865 AAIGDRDAG

-903 PSVRESGARGAARI
+903 PSVRESGARGAAHL
-917 PAGDDARSALLRLLA
+917 PAGDDARNALLRLLA

-938 DDARSALIKLLED
+938 EAARSALSKLLED

-961 EALDKLLPG
+961 EALDRLLPG

-1027 SAQLPIQVLGPLRA
+1027 SAQVPIQVLGPLRA

-1154 GLEDSSRDVQEIV
+1154 GLEDSSREVQEIV

-1208 LRADPEAYLAHL
+1208 LRTDPELYLAHL
-1220 IDVLMPP
+1220 IEALMPP
-1227 RPDAAAQPDQGSAAD
+1227 RPDTAEQGRAAD
-1242 GEKPGGM
+1242 GEKPAGM
-1249 KDWPPEAAR
+1249 KDWPPEVAR

-1301 ALRPAGAPVPADTT
+1301 ALRPAGAHVVADTT

-1330 LRRLFSQ
+1330 LRRLFAQ
-1337 PGPSGQ
+1337 PEPSGQ
-1343 KSSDKPAGD
+1343 SGQSGQKESDRPAGD

-1375 QASPGDDEA
+1375 QVSAGDDEA

-1399 AKGHVSSTAAIP
+1399 AKGHVSSTAAVP

-1428 FAGLKALFPEGAGEP
+1428 FAGLKALFPAGAGEP

-1470 RPEIVRALSSPLAD
+1470 RPEIVRALSSALPD

-1572 EGAAASAARARK
+1572 EGAAAPAARARK

-1601 MDEATAPADRAALAG
+1601 MDEAATPADRAALAG
-1616 ALGNTRRPAATGP
+1616 ALGSTRNPAATGP
-1629 LAARFDDESAEVRGA
+1629 LAARFDDEAAEVRSA

-1654 KGREREKRDTALA
+1654 KGREREKRETALA
-1667 LAFLSAAARAKDPA
+1667 LAFLAAATRAKDPA

-1695 PAQNDLLAALFADRD
+1695 PAQNDLLVALFADRD

-1724 VKGDRQERA
+1724 VKGDRQQRA

-1758 ERGLAAALRPLL
+1758 ERGLASALRPLL

-1795 ALDELEAVA
+1795 ALEELEAVA
-1804 AGGTKDAAVNV
+1804 AGGTKE
-1815 GRGSASA
+1815 
-1822 APSVEPTMQAAATE
+1822 APIEPSMQAAATE

-1856 RVEQALHADSVDL
+1856 RVEQALHADSIDL
-1869 RESAARGVRWIGGE
+1869 RESAAKGVRWIGGE

-1898 PDRLRVVAVNE
+1898 PERLRVVAVNE
-1909 LGLLGDRAAEPALA
+1909 LGLLGDGAAEPALA

-1930 GEVRKGARKALEKL
+1930 GEVRKNARKALEKL

-1950 RVELLAVGSEHD
+1950 RVELLAVGSEYD

-1986 AIKDEDLRQRLAMG
+1986 ALKDEDLRQRLAMG
-2000 LLRRGGLPAAALA
+2000 LLRRGALPVAALL

-2024 REAARLIAAGTVT
+2024 QEAARLIAAGTVA
-2037 GDRAALAGALAAAA
+2037 GDRGALAGALAAAA

-2060 AHGDERDA
+2060 AHGDERSA

-2080 ARAGATATA
+2080 GRAGATAMA
-2089 PALRALLADAGAPG
+2089 PALRALLSNDSAPG
-2103 EVRREAARSL
+2103 EVRREAVRAL

-2119 ARSRGAAQPAGAV
+2119 ARSAGAAPPAGAV
-2132 EALTAALKDMDAG
+2132 EALTAALEDMDAG
-2145 VRASAAAA
+2145 VRGSASAA
-2153 LAALAPDGSAAIAA
+2153 LAALAPDGSAAIAV

-2184 SPEALSALAAT
+2184 SPEALGALAAT
-2195 EPGRRLALPSMLAR
+2195 EPGRRLALPSILAR
-2209 HDVAALAPL
+2209 HDAAALAPL
-2218 ISLAQGNGGDA
+2218 ISLARGSGGDA
-2229 AARLDA
+2229 SARLDA

-2254 AFDKNKKTAEVAV
+2254 AFDKEKAKEKAEIAV
-2267 RKAAFRAYRRAKR
+2267 RKAAYRAYRRAKR

-2294 SPREPETPEG
+2294 SSREPETPEG
-2304 ANA
+2304 VNA

>member
-1 MSDAIGHYEKVR
+1 MSHAIGHYEKVR

-24 GGVRAPAPS
+24 GGVRAPVPG
-33 EARGTRET
+33 ETRGTRET
-41 QTTRAPA
+41 QTTPSPA
-48 GASQVTLFDHVA
+48 SASQVTLFDHVA

-85 ACSDGALRLLTG
+85 ACSDGALRLVAG
-97 GGADGRAIDAHPG
+97 GGTDVRAIDAHPG

-120 LNAGARLATVGA
+120 QNAGARLATVGV
-132 DGALRLWR
+132 DGALRVFR
-140 IGEAAGSPAP
+140 VGEAAGSPAP
-150 QPGAAVAISSFALS
+150 QPGAAVEIASFALS

-187 VVRVVTLSTGA
+187 VVRVVTLATGA
-198 VRDMPGHDGPVTALA
+198 IRAMPGHDGPVTALA

-255 RALLCLPTPPPQDD
+255 RALLCLPTPPPQED
-269 GKEGGDRLL
+269 GKESGDRLL

-286 RIHRLEDRRK
+286 RIHRLEDKRK

-303 ALPLYALALMPA
+303 ALALHALALAPA
-315 ASARK
+315 AARK
-320 GARAGRGGADAKDG
+320 GARGQASRGGADAKDG

-356 APADGTVEL
+356 APADGTAEL

-423 AKGRRDARAKLREA
+423 AKGRRGARVKLREA

-450 EALRAIERDAPL
+450 EALRAIERDTPL

-469 GARAADV
+469 EARAADV

-513 LDQLQKIH
+513 LDQLQQIY

-531 FERGPSDLRVEA
+531 FERGPADLRVEA

-622 EKPAPNAK
+622 EKPAANAK
-630 DGAKDG
+630 EGAKDA
-636 AKAADDAAIKAARA
+636 AKAADEAAIKAARA
-650 KIPGV
+650 RIPGV
-655 GSPGSEPAEA
+655 GSPGAELAEA

-745 AALDAYARL
+745 AAHDAYARL
-754 EPSAPL
+754 QPSAPL
-760 AVAEASLRSSQED
+760 TVAEASLRSSQED

-780 RLVALAGEGKGPK
+780 RLVALAGEGKGPR

-903 PSVRESGARGAARI
+903 PSVRESGARGAALL
-917 PAGDDARSALLRLLA
+917 PAGDDARNALLRLLA

-938 DDARSALIKLLED
+938 EAARSALSKLLED

-961 EALDKLLPG
+961 EALDKLLPS

-1005 MRALLADQSLLNA
+1005 MRALLADQSL
-1018 GRGSAFAVP
+1018 FK
-1027 SAQLPIQVLGPLRA
+1027 QLPIQVLGPLRA

-1154 GLEDSSRDVQEIV
+1154 GLEDSSREVQEIV

-1208 LRADPEAYLAHL
+1208 LRTDPELYLAHL
-1220 IDVLMPP
+1220 IEALMPP
-1227 RPDAAAQPDQGSAAD
+1227 RPDTAEQGRAAD
-1242 GEKPGGM
+1242 GEKPAGT
-1249 KDWPPEAAR
+1249 KDWPPEVAR

-1301 ALRPAGAPVPADTT
+1301 ALRPAGAHVVADTT

-1330 LRRLFSQ
+1330 LRRLFAQ
-1337 PGPSGQ
+1337 PEPSGQ
-1343 KSSDKPAGD
+1343 SGQKQSDKPAGD

-1375 QASPGDDEA
+1375 QVSTGDDEA

-1399 AKGHVSSTAAIP
+1399 AKGHVSSTAAVP

-1428 FAGLKALFPEGAGEP
+1428 FAGLKALFPAGAGEP

-1470 RPEIVRALSSPLAD
+1470 RPEIVRALSSALPD

-1572 EGAAASAARARK
+1572 EGAAAPSARARK

-1601 MDEATAPADRAALAG
+1601 MDEAATPADRAALAS
-1616 ALGNTRRPAATGP
+1616 ALGSTRNPAATDP
-1629 LAARFDDESAEVRGA
+1629 LAARFDDEVAEVRSA

-1654 KGREREKRDTALA
+1654 KGREREKRETALA
-1667 LAFLSAAARAKDPA
+1667 LAFLAAAARAKDPA

-1695 PAQNDLLAALFADRD
+1695 PAQNDLLVALFADRD

-1724 VKGDRQERA
+1724 VKDKGA

-1758 ERGLAAALRPLL
+1758 ERGLASALRPLL

-1795 ALDELEAVA
+1795 ALEELEAVA
-1804 AGGTKDAAVNV
+1804 AGGTKE
-1815 GRGSASA
+1815 
-1822 APSVEPTMQAAATE
+1822 APIEPSMQAAATE
-1836 ALGRIAPKLGSAE
+1836 ALGRMAPKLGSAE

-1856 RVEQALHADSVDL
+1856 RVEQALHADSIDL
-1869 RESAARGVRWIGGE
+1869 RESAAKGVRWIGGE

-1909 LGLLGDRAAEPALA
+1909 LGLLGDGAAEPALA
-1923 RALDARS
+1923 RALDSRS
-1930 GEVRKGARKALEKL
+1930 SEVRKNARKALEKL

-1986 AIKDEDLRQRLAMG
+1986 ALKDEDLRQRLAMG
-2000 LLRRGGLPAAALA
+2000 LLRRGGLPVAALL

-2024 REAARLIAAGTVT
+2024 QEAARLIAAGTVA
-2037 GDRAALAGALAAAA
+2037 GDRGALAGALAAAA

-2060 AHGDERDA
+2060 AHGDERSA

-2080 ARAGATATA
+2080 GRAGATAMA
-2089 PALRALLADAGAPG
+2089 PALRALLSNDSAPG
-2103 EVRREAARSL
+2103 EVRREAVRAL

-2119 ARSRGAAQPAGAV
+2119 ARSAGAAPPAGAV

-2145 VRASAAAA
+2145 VRASASAA
-2153 LAALAPDGSAAIAA
+2153 LAALASDGSAAIAV

-2184 SPEALSALAAT
+2184 SPEALAALAAT
-2195 EPGRRLALPSMLAR
+2195 EPGRRLALPSILAR

-2218 ISLAQGNGGDA
+2218 ISLAQGSGGDA
-2229 AARLDA
+2229 SARLDA

-2254 AFDKNKKTAEVAV
+2254 AFDKEKAKEKADVAV
-2267 RKAAFRAYRRAKR
+2267 RKAAYRAYRRAKR
-2280 KAADPRAARLAAAR
+2280 KAADPRAARLVTAP
-2294 SPREPETPEG
+2294 SPASPETPEG
-2304 ANA
+2304 VNA

>member
-1 MSDAIGHYEKVR
+1 MSHAIGHYEKVR

-24 GGVRAPAPS
+24 GGVRAPVPG
-33 EARGTRET
+33 ETHGTRET
-41 QTTRAPA
+41 QTTPSPA
-48 GASQVTLFDHVA
+48 SASQVTLFDHVA

-85 ACSDGALRLLTG
+85 ACSDGALRLVAG
-97 GGADGRAIDAHPG
+97 GGTDVRAIDAHPG

-120 LNAGARLATVGA
+120 QNAGARLATVGV
-132 DGALRLWR
+132 DGALRVFR
-140 IGEAAGSPAP
+140 VGEAAGSPAP
-150 QPGAAVAISSFALS
+150 QPGAAVEIASFALS

-187 VVRVVTLSTGA
+187 IVRVVTLSTGA
-198 VRDMPGHDGPVTALA
+198 VRAMPGHDGPVTALA

-255 RALLCLPTPPPQDD
+255 RALLCLPTPPPQED
-269 GKEGGDRLL
+269 GKESGDRLL

-286 RIHRLEDRRK
+286 RIHRLEDKRK

-303 ALPLYALALMPA
+303 ALALHALALAPA
-315 ASARK
+315 AARK
-320 GARAGRGGADAKDG
+320 GARGQAARGGADAKDG

-356 APADGTVEL
+356 APADGTAEL

-423 AKGRRDARAKLREA
+423 AKGRRGARAKLREA

-450 EALRAIERDAPL
+450 EALRAIERDTPL

-469 GARAADV
+469 DARAADV
-476 QRRALLELGKLY
+476 QRRALLELRKLY

-513 LDQLQKIH
+513 LDQLQQIY
-521 PDGPQPLRAA
+521 PDGLQPLRAA
-531 FERGPSDLRVEA
+531 FERGPADLRVEA

-557 FAPIA
+557 FAPLA

-622 EKPAPNAK
+622 EKPAANAK
-630 DGAKDG
+630 EGAKDA
-636 AKAADDAAIKAARA
+636 AKAADEAAIKAARA
-650 KIPGV
+650 RIPGV
-655 GSPGSEPAEA
+655 GSPGAEPAEA

-745 AALDAYARL
+745 AAHDAYARL
-754 EPSAPL
+754 QPSAPL
-760 AVAEASLRSSQED
+760 TVAEASLRSSQED

-780 RLVALAGEGKGPK
+780 RLVALAGEGKGPR

-903 PSVRESGARGAARI
+903 PSVRESGARGAAGM
-917 PAGDDARSALLRLLA
+917 PAGDDTRNSLLRLLA

-938 DDARSALIKLLED
+938 EAARSALSKLLED

-1005 MRALLADQSLLNA
+1005 MRALLADQSL
-1018 GRGSAFAVP
+1018 FK
-1027 SAQLPIQVLGPLRA
+1027 QLPIQVLGPLRA

-1154 GLEDSSRDVQEIV
+1154 GLEDSSREVQEIV

-1208 LRADPEAYLAHL
+1208 LRTDPELYLAHL
-1220 IDVLMPP
+1220 IEALMPP
-1227 RPDAAAQPDQGSAAD
+1227 RPDTAEQGRAAD
-1242 GEKPGGM
+1242 GEKPAGT
-1249 KDWPPEAAR
+1249 KDWPPEVAR

-1301 ALRPAGAPVPADTT
+1301 ALRPAGAHVVADTT

-1330 LRRLFSQ
+1330 LRRLFAQ
-1337 PGPSGQ
+1337 PEPSGQ
-1343 KSSDKPAGD
+1343 SGQKHSDKPAGD

-1375 QASPGDDEA
+1375 QVSAGDDEA

-1399 AKGHVSSTAAIP
+1399 AKGHVSSTAAVP

-1428 FAGLKALFPEGAGEP
+1428 FAGLKALFPAGAGEP

-1456 RTALDEIAARGGDA
+1456 RTALDEIAARGSDA
-1470 RPEIVRALSSPLAD
+1470 RPEIVRALSSALPD

-1572 EGAAASAARARK
+1572 EGAAAPAARARK

-1601 MDEATAPADRAALAG
+1601 MDEAATPADRAALAS
-1616 ALGNTRRPAATGP
+1616 ALGSTRNPAATAP
-1629 LAARFDDESAEVRGA
+1629 LAARFDDEAAEVRSA

-1654 KGREREKRDTALA
+1654 KGREREKRETALA
-1667 LAFLSAAARAKDPA
+1667 LAFLAAAARAKDPA

-1695 PAQNDLLAALFADRD
+1695 PAQNDLLVALFADRD

-1724 VKGDRQERA
+1724 VKDKGA

-1758 ERGLAAALRPLL
+1758 ERGLASALRPLL

-1795 ALDELEAVA
+1795 ALEELEAVA
-1804 AGGTKDAAVNV
+1804 AGGTKE
-1815 GRGSASA
+1815 
-1822 APSVEPTMQAAATE
+1822 APIEPSMQAAATE
-1836 ALGRIAPKLGSAE
+1836 ALGRMAPKLGSAE

-1856 RVEQALHADSVDL
+1856 RVEQALHADSIDL
-1869 RESAARGVRWIGGE
+1869 RESAAKGVRWIGGE

-1909 LGLLGDRAAEPALA
+1909 LGLLGDGAAEPALA

-1930 GEVRKGARKALEKL
+1930 SEVRKNARKALEKL

-1986 AIKDEDLRQRLAMG
+1986 ALKDEDLRQRLAMG
-2000 LLRRGGLPAAALA
+2000 LLRRGALPVAALL

-2024 REAARLIAAGTVT
+2024 QEAARLIAAGTVA
-2037 GDRAALAGALAAAA
+2037 GDRGALAGALAAAA

-2060 AHGDERDA
+2060 AHGDERSA

-2080 ARAGATATA
+2080 GRAGATAMA
-2089 PALRALLADAGAPG
+2089 PALRALLSNDSAPG
-2103 EVRREAARSL
+2103 EVRREAARAL

-2119 ARSRGAAQPAGAV
+2119 ARSAGAAPPAGAV

-2145 VRASAAAA
+2145 VRASASAA
-2153 LAALAPDGSAAIAA
+2153 LAALAPDGSAAIAV

-2184 SPEALSALAAT
+2184 SPEALAALAAT
-2195 EPGRRLALPSMLAR
+2195 EPGRRLALPSILAR

-2218 ISLAQGNGGDA
+2218 ISLAQGSGGDA
-2229 AARLDA
+2229 SARLDA

-2254 AFDKNKKTAEVAV
+2254 AFDKEKAKEKADVAV
-2267 RKAAFRAYRRAKR
+2267 RKAAYRAYRRAKR
-2280 KAADPRAARLAAAR
+2280 KAADPRAARLATAP
-2294 SPREPETPEG
+2294 SPASPETPEG
-2304 ANA
+2304 VNA

>member
-1 MSDAIGHYEKVR
+1 MSHAIGHYEKVR
-13 ALAIGPRLLAV
+13 ALAVGPRLLAV
-24 GGVRAPAPS
+24 GGVRAPAPGGAGGTS
-33 EARGTRET
+33 AARS
-41 QTTRAPA
+41 AA
-48 GASQVTLFDHVA
+48 GASQVTLFDHAA
-60 NKPVRSID
+60 NKAVRSLD

-85 ACSDGALRLLTG
+85 ACSDGALRLVAG
-97 GGADGRAIDAHPG
+97 GGAEVRAIDAHRGGVTAVAAAPG
-110 GATAIAAGVS
+110 
-120 LNAGARLATVGA
+120 GARLATVGV
-132 DGALRLWR
+132 DGALRVWR
-140 IGEAAGSPAP
+140 VGEGAGAPAEPPGTAAEIA
-150 QPGAAVAISSFALS
+150 SFALS
-164 AAPLRA
+164 TAPLRA

-178 LCAAAGDDG
+178 LVAAAGDDG
-187 VVRVVTLSTGA
+187 VVRVITLSTGA
-198 VRDMPGHDGPVTALA
+198 RRDMPGHEGPVAALA

-255 RALLCLPTPPPQDD
+255 RALLCLPTPPPQED
-269 GKEGGDRLL
+269 GKEPGDRLV
-278 SAGADGAI
+278 SAGVDGAI
-286 RIHRLEDRRK
+286 RVHRLEDRRK

-303 ALPLYALALMPA
+303 ALPLHALALAPA
-315 ASARK
+315 GGGGPARR
-320 GARAGRGGADAKDG
+320 GARGHAGRGAADAKDG

-346 VWRFPIDAAG
+346 VWRFPVDAAG
-356 APADGTVEL
+356 ALADGAAEL

-380 PARESAVKT
+380 PARESAVKA
-389 LASLDEPEALEAA
+389 LAALDEPEALEAA
-402 LPVLRSDRDAEVRAL
+402 LRALRSDADAEVRAL

-423 AKGRRDARAKLREA
+423 AHGRRGARARLREA
-437 LDDESPNVRMAAL
+437 LDDEHAAVRLAAL
-450 EALRAIERDAPL
+450 EALRALERDAPL
-462 APLRAAL
+462 TPLRAGL
-469 GARAADV
+469 EARAADV
-476 QRRALLELGKLY
+476 QRRALVEIGKLH

-499 EKLAGRDASVRLTA
+499 DKLAARDASVRLTA
-513 LDQLQKIH
+513 LDQLQEID
-521 PDGPQPLRAA
+521 PDSPDPLRAA
-531 FERGPSDLRVEA
+531 FERGPADLRVEA
-543 LIRAALAG
+543 LVRAALRG
-551 WLSAPE
+551 WLSAPA

-589 HALEARDEDLGRAA
+589 HVLEARDEDLGRAA
-603 IDIARR
+603 LDIARR
-609 AAEVLRRAGAGGA
+609 AAEVLRRARAGGDEQPA
-622 EKPAPNAK
+622 PEQGKAKPADEALL
-630 DGAKDG
+630 
-636 AKAADDAAIKAARA
+636 KAARA
-650 KIPGV
+650 GIPGV
-655 GSPGSEPAEA
+655 GSPGDEPAEA
-665 DLEPLLTAM
+665 DLEPLLTAV

-709 PSLRRQAATAL
+709 PPLRRQAATAL

-732 IWMLDDADGAVRA
+732 IWMLDDADAAVRA

-754 EPSAPL
+754 ESSAPL
-760 AVAEASLRSSQED
+760 AVAEASLRSSQQD

-780 RLVALAGEGKGPK
+780 RLVALAGEGKGPR

-802 DAIEDESPKVRRE
+802 DAIEDESPKVRGE
-815 AFRTLWSWHASDP
+815 AFRTLWSWHTADP
-828 QTALDRAQLAR
+828 QKALDRAQLAR

-865 AAIGDRDAS
+865 AAIGDRDAG

-887 GKEAAEPHLA
+887 GKAAVEPHLA

-903 PSVRESGARGAARI
+903 PSVRESGARGIART
-917 PAGDDARSALLRLLA
+917 PAGDDARNDLLRLLA
-932 TRVPVG
+932 TRVPAS
-938 DDARSALIKLLED
+938 DAARSALIRLLED

-956 RIAAI
+956 RTAAI
-961 EALDKLLPG
+961 EALDRLLPG

-981 SHLDLRVRAA
+981 SHLDLRVRAG
-991 ELCAVRRDEQLINP
+991 ELCAARRDEQLVNP
-1005 MRALLADQSLLNA
+1005 MRALLADKSLF
-1018 GRGSAFAVP
+1018 RE
-1027 SAQLPIQVLGPLRA
+1027 LPIQILGPLRA

-1064 KDEYPDVREQAARGL
+1064 KDDYPDVREQAARGL

-1084 RGEEGY
+1084 RGDEGY

-1154 GLEDSSRDVQEIV
+1154 GLEDSAREVQEIV

-1220 IDVLMPP
+1220 IEVLMPP
-1227 RPDAAAQPDQGSAAD
+1227 RPDAAAPPD
-1242 GEKPGGM
+1242 GERAANGERPSGM
-1249 KDWPPEAAR
+1249 KDWPPEVAR
-1258 GRILVGLAEAL
+1258 GRILVGLAESL
-1269 ASDDPQQRY
+1269 ASDNPEQRY
-1278 AAAQVLRIRRKPVE
+1278 AAAQVLRLRRKPVE

-1301 ALRPAGAPVPADTT
+1301 ALRPAGAPVVAETT
-1315 PRAAEESDTKPAKGW
+1315 PRAAEDTDTTPKKGW
-1330 LRRLFSQ
+1330 LRRLFAQ
-1337 PGPSGQ
+1337 PGQ
-1343 KSSDKPAGD
+1343 KQDEKPAED
-1352 AVPEG
+1352 AVPAG

-1375 QASPGDDEA
+1375 QVAPGDDEA
-1384 HRTRRDAIDRIVDVC
+1384 HRTRRDAIDRIVDACV
-1399 AKGHVSSTAAIP
+1399 KGHVSSTAAIP

-1417 DDPHHLVRKAA
+1417 DDPHHLVRRAA
-1428 FAGLKALFPEGAGEP
+1428 FAGLKALFPAGAREP
-1443 LALGLA
+1443 LAFGLA

-1456 RTALDEIAARGGDA
+1456 RAALDEIAARGDDA

-1484 VRRYAFELLER
+1484 VRRYAFEVLER
-1495 LSPKGSLDPLLAA
+1495 LCPKGSLDPLLAA

-1554 LARSRDD
+1554 LARRRDD
-1561 RAVDVLSAFLR
+1561 RAVDVLAAFLR
-1572 EGAAASAARARK
+1572 DAAAATSARARE

-1601 MDEATAPADRAALAG
+1601 MDEADAPAARAALAR
-1616 ALGNTRRPAATGP
+1616 ALGSTRNPAATGP
-1629 LAARFDDESAEVRGA
+1629 LAARFDDDAAEVRGA
-1644 ALKACLEIVD
+1644 AFKACLEIVER
-1654 KGREREKRDTALA
+1654 GREREKRDTARALGFLA
-1667 LAFLSAAARAKDPA
+1667 AAARAKDPA
-1681 LRLAAARELDLGDD
+1681 LRLGAARELDLGDD
-1695 PAQNDLLAALFADRD
+1695 PAQDDLLVALFADRD
-1710 LPTRVAAVTSYAKR
+1710 APTRVAAVTSYAKR
-1724 VKGDRQERA
+1724 VKDKGA

-1758 ERGLAAALRPLL
+1758 ARGIAAALRPLL

-1795 ALDELEAVA
+1795 ALEELEAVA
-1804 AGGTKDAAVNV
+1804 AGGTKE
-1815 GRGSASA
+1815 
-1822 APSVEPTMQAAATE
+1822 APVEPSMQAAATE
-1836 ALGRIAPKLGSAE
+1836 ALGRIAPKLASAE
-1849 LRKRASE
+1849 LRRRASE
-1856 RVEQALHADSVDL
+1856 RVEQALQADAIDL
-1869 RESAARGVRWIGGE
+1869 REAAARGARWMGGE

-1898 PDRLRVVAVNE
+1898 PERLRIVAVNE
-1909 LGLLGDRAAEPALA
+1909 LGLLGDPAAEPALA
-1923 RALDARS
+1923 RALDAWS
-1930 GEVRKGARKALEKL
+1930 VEVRKGARKALEKL
-1944 FPGERT
+1944 FPGQRT
-1950 RVELLAVGSEHD
+1950 RVELLAVGSEYD
-1962 DIAGPAASYLAAE
+1962 DIASPAASYLAAE

-1986 AIKDEDLRQRLAMG
+1986 SLKDEDLRQRLAMG
-2000 LLRRGGLPAAALA
+2000 LLRRGPLPAAALE
-2013 RMLEDERAPAR
+2013 RMLADERAPAR
-2024 REAARLIAAGTVT
+2024 QEAARLIAAGTVD

-2051 QRTAERWSA
+2051 ERTAERWSA
-2060 AHGDERDA
+2060 AHGDARDA

-2080 ARAGATATA
+2080 ARAGAAAMA
-2089 PALRALLADAGAPG
+2089 PALRALLLGSGAPG
-2103 EVRREAARSL
+2103 GVRREAARAL
-2113 GALESA
+2113 GTLAALGSA
-2119 ARSRGAAQPAGAV
+2119 EATAGGARASAGGGAQPRDTV
-2132 EALTAALKDMDAG
+2132 EALTAALADMDAG

-2153 LAALAPDGSAAIAA
+2153 LAALAPEGSAARAA
-2167 AVRPFDP
+2167 AARPFDP
-2174 VAFGPTARVA
+2174 VAFEATARA
-2184 SPEALSALAAT
+2184 APPEALSALAES
-2195 EPGRRLALPSMLAR
+2195 EPGRRLALPAMLSR
-2209 HDVAALAPL
+2209 GALAPL
-2218 ISLAQGNGGDA
+2218 ISLAQGAGGDA

-2247 LEALAAL
+2247 IEALAAL
-2254 AFDKNKKTAEVAV
+2254 AFDKAAADAAT
-2267 RKAAFRAYRRAKR
+2267 RKAAYRAYRRAKR
-2280 KAADPRAARLAAAR
+2280 RAAGDLTKTGRAPAA
-2294 SPREPETPEG
+2294 PDNPDG

>member
-1 MSDAIGHYEKVR
+1 MSHAIGHFEKVR

-24 GGVRAPAPS
+24 GGVRAPAPVGAGGTS
-33 EARGTRET
+33 TARS
-41 QTTRAPA
+41 PA

-60 NKPVRSID
+60 NKPARSID

-77 FAGDLLAA
+77 FAGDVLAA
-85 ACSDGALRLLTG
+85 ACSDGALRVFRVGAGAG
-97 GGADGRAIDAHPG
+97 GEVLALDAHPG
-110 GATAIAAGVS
+110 GVTAVAAAPG
-120 LNAGARLATVGA
+120 GARLATVGA
-132 DGALRLWR
+132 DGALRVFR
-140 IGEAAGSPAP
+140 VGAGAGSPAP
-150 QPGAAVAISSFALS
+150 PAGSAAEIASFALS

-178 LCAAAGDDG
+178 LVAAAGDDG
-187 VVRVVTLSTGA
+187 IVRVVTLSTGA
-198 VRDMPGHDGPVTALA
+198 VRAMPGHEGPVAALA

-232 WYLVGDVECEVRGAD
+232 WYLVGDVECEIRGAD

-255 RALLCLPTPPPQDD
+255 RALLCLPTPPPQED
-269 GKEGGDRLL
+269 GKETGDRLV

-303 ALPLYALALMPA
+303 AMPLHALALTPPA
-315 ASARK
+315 EGGSGRRGSRAQ
-320 GARAGRGGADAKDG
+320 AGRGAADAKEA
-334 LGAVFAAGDRRT
+334 LGALFAAGDRRT

-356 APADGTVEL
+356 APAEGVAEL

-380 PARESAVKT
+380 PGREGAVKT
-389 LASLDEPEALEAA
+389 LAALDEPEALEAA
-402 LPVLRSDRDAEVRAL
+402 LRALRSDRDAEVRAL

-423 AKGRRDARAKLREA
+423 KHGRRGARAKLREA
-437 LDDESPNVRMAAL
+437 LDDEHATVRLAAL
-450 EALRAIERDAPL
+450 EALRAIDRDAPL
-462 APLRAAL
+462 TPLRAGL
-469 GARAADV
+469 EARAADV
-476 QRRALLELGKLY
+476 QRRALVEVAKLH

-513 LDQLQKIH
+513 LDQLQKLH
-521 PDGPQPLRAA
+521 PDGPEPLRAA
-531 FERGPSDLRVEA
+531 FERGPADLRVEA
-543 LIRAALAG
+543 LIRAALKG
-551 WLSAPE
+551 WLSAPA
-557 FAPIA
+557 FAPVA

-581 VIERRALA
+581 VLERRALA
-589 HALEARDEDLGRAA
+589 HALESRDEDLGRAA
-603 IDIARR
+603 LDIARR
-609 AAEVLRRAGAGGA
+609 AAEVLRRASAGGD
-622 EKPAPNAK
+622 EQPAPDAK
-630 DGAKDG
+630 SKT
-636 AKAADDAAIKAARA
+636 KAADEAAIAAARA
-650 KIPGV
+650 QIPGV
-655 GSPGSEPAEA
+655 GSPGAEPAEA
-665 DLEPLLTAM
+665 DLEPLLTAL

-709 PSLRRQAATAL
+709 PSLRRHAATAL

-754 EPSAPL
+754 ESAPL

-802 DAIEDESPKVRRE
+802 DAIEDESPKVRGE

-874 VAQAAYDAVVKLR
+874 VAQAAYEAVVKLR
-887 GKEAAEPHLA
+887 GKAAVEPHLA

-903 PSVRESGARGAARI
+903 PSVRESGARGAAHA
-917 PAGDDARSALLRLLA
+917 PGSDA
-932 TRVPVG
+932 
-938 DDARSALIKLLED
+938 ARSALIRLLED
-951 EHAGP
+951 DHAGP
-956 RIAAI
+956 RTAAI
-961 EALDKLLPG
+961 EALDRLLPG

-991 ELCAVRRDEQLINP
+991 ELCAARRDEQLLNP
-1005 MRALLADQSLLNA
+1005 MRALLADKSL
-1018 GRGSAFAVP
+1018 FKE
-1027 SAQLPIQVLGPLRA
+1027 LPIQILGPLRA

-1052 PRLVKYFATELL
+1052 PRLVKYFAAELL
-1064 KDEYPDVREQAARGL
+1064 KDDYPDVREQAARGL

-1090 LLDAMGHA
+1090 LLDAMGHV

-1154 GLEDSSRDVQEIV
+1154 GLEDSAREVQEIV

-1208 LRADPEAYLAHL
+1208 LRAEPEAYLAHL
-1220 IDVLMPP
+1220 IEVLMPA
-1227 RPDAAAQPDQGSAAD
+1227 RPDAAAQPDRDRAAD
-1242 GEKPGGM
+1242 GEKPSGM
-1249 KDWPPEAAR
+1249 KDWPPEVAR

-1269 ASDDPQQRY
+1269 ASDNPEQRY
-1278 AAAQVLRIRRKPVE
+1278 AAAQVLRLRRKPVE

-1301 ALRPAGAPVPADTT
+1301 ALRPAGAPVVADTT
-1315 PRAAEESDTKPAKGW
+1315 PRAAEETDTTPKKGW
-1330 LRRLFSQ
+1330 LRRLFAFAQ
-1337 PGPSGQ
+1337 PGQ
-1343 KSSDKPAGD
+1343 KQGGKQDIA

-1375 QASPGDDEA
+1375 QVAPGDDEA

-1399 AKGHVSSTAAIP
+1399 VRGHVSTTAAVP

-1417 DDPHHLVRKAA
+1417 DDPHHLVRRAA
-1428 FAGLKALFPEGAGEP
+1428 FAGLKALFPAGAREP

-1456 RTALDEIAARGGDA
+1456 RAALDEIAARGDDA
-1470 RPEIVRALSSPLAD
+1470 RPEIVRALSSPLPD

-1495 LSPKGSLDPLLAA
+1495 LCPKGSLDPLLAA

-1519 VLERLASSSDPR
+1519 VLERLASSSDAR

-1554 LARSRDD
+1554 LARRRDD
-1561 RAVDVLSAFLR
+1561 RAVDVLAAFLR
-1572 EGAAASAARARK
+1572 DGAAATSARARE

-1589 ASDAAVRALAAR
+1589 ASGAAVRALAAR
-1601 MDEATAPADRAALAG
+1601 MEEADAPADRAALAR
-1616 ALGNTRRPAATGP
+1616 ALGSTRNPEATAP
-1629 LAARFDDESAEVRGA
+1629 LAGRFDDDAAEVRGA

-1654 KGREREKRDTALA
+1654 RGREREKRDTARALGFLA
-1667 LAFLSAAARAKDPA
+1667 AAARAKDPA

-1695 PAQNDLLAALFADRD
+1695 PAQNDLLAALFSDRD
-1710 LPTRVAAVTSYAKR
+1710 LPTRVAAVTSYATR
-1724 VKGDRQERA
+1724 VKDKGA

-1758 ERGLAAALRPLL
+1758 ARGLAAALRPLL

-1795 ALDELEAVA
+1795 ALEELEAVA
-1804 AGGTKDAAVNV
+1804 SGGTKDA
-1815 GRGSASA
+1815 
-1822 APSVEPTMQAAATE
+1822 PVEMSMQAAATE
-1836 ALGRIAPKLGSAE
+1836 ALGRIAPKLESAD
-1849 LRKRASE
+1849 LRRRVSE
-1856 RVEQALHADSVDL
+1856 RVEQALHADAIDL
-1869 RESAARGVRWIGGE
+1869 RESAARGARWIGGE

-1909 LGLLGDRAAEPALA
+1909 LGLLGDPAAEQALA

-1930 GEVRKGARKALEKL
+1930 AEVRKGARKALEKL
-1944 FPGERT
+1944 FPGQRT

-1962 DIAGPAASYLAAE
+1962 DIASPAATYLAAE

-1986 AIKDEDLRQRLAMG
+1986 SLKDEELRQRLAMG
-2000 LLRRGGLPAAALA
+2000 LLRRGPLPAAALE
-2013 RMLEDERAPAR
+2013 RMLTDERAPAR
-2024 REAARLIAAGTVT
+2024 QEAARLIAAGTVD
-2037 GDRAALAGALAAAA
+2037 GDRRALAGALAAAA

-2060 AHGDERDA
+2060 AHGDARDE
-2068 EAAAWRELLWAA
+2068 EAAAWRELIWAA
-2080 ARAGATATA
+2080 ARAGAAAMA
-2089 PALRALLADAGAPG
+2089 PALRALLLSASAPG
-2103 EVRREAARSL
+2103 DVRREAARAL
-2113 GALESA
+2113 GTLAALGSA
-2119 ARSRGAAQPAGAV
+2119 EGAAAGGARSRDTV

-2145 VRASAAAA
+2145 VRTSAAAA
-2153 LAALAPDGSAAIAA
+2153 LAALAPGGSAASAA

-2174 VAFGPTARVA
+2174 VGFEATARAA
-2184 SPEALSALAAT
+2184 SPEALSALAAS
-2195 EPGRRLALPSMLAR
+2195 EPGRRLALPALLAR
-2209 HDVAALAPL
+2209 GALAPL
-2218 ISLAQGNGGDA
+2218 ISLAQGAGGDA

-2235 IAALGRAGGERA
+2235 IAALGRAGGDRA
-2247 LEALAAL
+2247 IEALAAL
-2254 AFDKNKKTAEVAV
+2254 AFDKGATDVAA
-2267 RKAAFRAYRRAKR
+2267 RKAAYRAYRRAKR
-2280 KAADPRAARLAAAR
+2280 RAAADRKRRLTIAGGPAQ
-2294 SPREPETPEG
+2294 PENPDG
-2304 ANA
+2304 VNA